1 MLIFSFPLNKKE
13 LAIMSPKKNTHEAT
27 FPETVIPEEL
37 QSNILVDFNSISFP
51 FPNHNVREKLKGSA
65 ITSRNIDNLGIGSV
79 NLYGGN
85 TVSYR
90 EVKKDVDLSD
100 FYEAT
105 SVEFTKLS
113 SDKSVFSFW
122 EGLKSDKDL
131 KWHHSPLSN
140 SEYLVNHHT
149 GDIYRFSDHW
159 GKVASCEW
167 SLNDDSTE
175 GWSVGVANI
184 QSFKSLPFSRSLVLK
199 GSFVNQ
205 LNQVIANLH
214 DIIDSTDIKKTDSA
228 LRTLNK
234 RLDDLKSHKASLKD
248 WKVYIENAN
257 LIKSKDIPDMAYKKT
272 NASSSASSS
281 YSDAVIQQFADMMIK
296 RMEDMKE
303 SNWKKGWMDGRGDA
317 GFPRNALTGR
327 QYNGINPFMLMY
339 DTIKHEYTT
348 SMYLTARQLFSM
360 NESLKDPSTGKI
372 ASENLDKVMKIN
384 KGEKAFPVYYM
395 IHKYKDM
402 QGKEYSDQEYND
414 LSEEQRKDIKAYFYP
429 KVHHLFNIDQTNMKE
444 VNPSLYNSFV
454 DKYTKRP
461 SLPDSEGMYINED
474 IDSLLAHSKPSV
486 WKSGKDNLSWYCPIE
501 QTDNISSPHYNLSKD
516 FIKVPLKNQYKTS
529 NSKEG
534 IFADGQAFYATLLH
548 EMAHSTGPKGRLN
561 RDMNGSFGDK
571 KYAKEELVA
580 ELSAALISS
589 TMGFDKRINDNNA
602 KYVSSWLK
610 VLKEEPSFIKTVLS
624 DVGKASD
631 MIIEK
636 IDEQRVDLNQTLL
649 RGSNLKGQDNELSNS
664 SRPERTENEMSLN
677 ELIDYQVETDTDNRT
692 KADTNH
698 YDDKRLYLPLLV
710 DGKTSH
716 LAVETVV
723 PDAITAP
730 SYQRTVYNFGD
741 EVETKVDNVW
751 QKWEDISSE
760 YNLSAEDAD
769 RSVVDSDAPSLKFRS
784 VDSAV
789 KFADWITA
797 KYAKT
802 EQKSE
807 STELIYSN
815 GKQRWTSFDSLLK
828 AAKEHQITRSE
839 FMALSTFNTVKGS
852 HPHNL
857 TQAAIEYLQQQRKGF
872 TPEEPIVPGSPLY
885 DAIKML
891 KEGKVFA
898 EYRGNREVDLI
909 SSIKDDEMLSAEEI
923 EKLKAMASDASDG
936 KSKSSNID
944 NKPLIEKVPY
954 GEFYLPDWSI
964 PYFKDGK
971 EEGLSA
977 EQLKTIKDF
986 EKDFPS
992 KLSIEIT
999 ESSIEGNH
1007 NTELGP
1013 ATTVV
1018 KAKIYYFEQHISDL
1032 FPTDESTRDRLDK
1045 DLSEDNKNRKTLSD
1059 LQAQYS
1065 NINVQYPAAVND
1077 ERTRQIAKRI
1087 RQAEQIITA
1096 YNANVEA
1103 VYDHDFMFSEEATKV
1118 MIPQSIYSGQLKPLS
1133 VVQDQEANQE
1143 KKVSVP
1149 ESLQVPV
1156 WEAYEKEKSQTGDFT
1171 YQDTAEEYGNMLL
1184 KGVEN
1189 ILPRIKGTL
1198 TINQWGSDVLSAEIE
1213 NDPRIF
1219 ETYIIPEPLKAWLE
1233 VSPKEESH
1241 SNMQGSSTVKNVD
1254 IVAAYVFSTILLQ
1267 KENQEID
1274 LSFTIDGKQWDNY
1287 NEVMQGNSDH
1297 SISDEAFVAAW
1308 ALQSSM
1314 GISKH
1319 DLSKNAVAVLNDPI
1333 ATTEHYGTLTL
1344 NGSKGGIE
1352 LLQSG
1357 KVSADY
1363 SVKGQQIT
1371 VEASPKSEEELHTE
1385 QEKKVSIP
1393 ESLKGITKGDMPK
1406 ADLQSQW
1413 GNIKKQIN
1421 TIAKEERQSVNYD
1434 LTKDTSLARDYI
1446 ANNFQVS
1453 RETFDKFSDSDKERL
1468 VSLYSNYSSSL
1479 LTTFTEQQKVE
1490 KEISNFILLGGL
1502 LDPENA
1508 QKVLEKGYEKMNLLR
1523 ETPNVNLAVLKSSV
1537 LSLANNQHRESNS
1550 IAYGQYDI
1558 PIWAVKHLSEGKDSS
1573 LSEAKLSEI
1582 ESFKSQL
1589 PNNSFFEFKESNVFY
1604 SEKPAFGPATN
1615 VIKAHIYV
1623 SRDQHQEES
1632 VSINKSVND
1641 IEEYT
1646 MARRLPQQDSKKN
1659 EEIFYS
1665 SVASITSGEDFHLF
1679 DSMREKGHLNK
1690 MLKVAAEY
1698 DSGDAISLDTTH
1710 KSPLQNSG
1718 DEVLRENKN
1727 YAVVYNN
1734 SVGGAY
1740 EIFRKSPQSE
1750 ILNSIE
1756 RYGLS
1761 DTASEDVKS
1770 LSGRKDYSSDH
1781 DLYEATQHEDHD
1793 ALKFAAA
1800 SRGMTP
1806 KQMEESL
1813 AAGTEERL
1821 PASSELDKKRG
1832 LDDREKEIELK
1843 NEELSGEVSSKQE
1856 LQDKNAEAR
1865 RKEESQREAEKKEK
1879 EKQESQKKDDS
1890 SAKIITAAFL
1900 RSSLLS
1906 TALLSAKDNNRVWL
1920 NAGGKKSPTFH
1931 QASWDVSPYNQI
1943 FMSLNSDKN
1952 GYATNVYTTF
1962 KHEDSLAV
1970 KKGSES
1976 LPYSWTDW
1984 SMYKSKGPEPK
1995 SITSNQ
2001 YENLSPDEK
2010 EHFMKAPVKYDRKIF
2025 NIDQTVLK
2033 GANPEQY
2040 NAVLKEHDTHYKEM
2054 QTIASTDSVD
2064 LVSDRVSKIKKQHP
2078 NHLVL
2083 FAHNGVYN
2091 AFGKD
2096 AKTIHQLAKDS
2107 VTLDS
2112 FNNSKSNRKTSIAY
2126 LKPSDLDKVLKAVV
2140 SSGQRVAV
2148 ADNFEVLNAPKEA
2161 TKILSKAE
2169 SVLDN
2174 YSKSTGINVQKSLTQ
2189 PTIYD
2194 KETDTII
2201 LNNKKPVNPG
2211 SELRTAVE
2219 NSNAIYFAISQSVA
2233 NNKRLDISNQ
2243 FSMPEKDIESVK
2255 QLIATVSA
2263 GVLSLKQA
2271 HPATLSDQVSN
2282 ESVESWVQ
2290 DIKNNPH
2297 LLSSLERNVNNTVNT
2312 IEKLVKGEQVDY
2324 AVINGKSSYNKAES
2338 FNLVSELNEV
2348 VNTSTMSAAVIR
2360 NNDGKSASVILS
2372 KGIESISENGVLN
2385 NEAFR
2390 QALLKQGIK
2399 EVKFFNPG
2407 GTLGLNKGD
2416 SYFEDKSIQIVNFD
2430 GKEVVPQ
2437 QELHLNEQS
2446 QNVEYNFEDVSA
2458 VKDDNNRWHL
2468 YIKEKDQPYFII
2480 QPKMRDMSRLFEAF
2494 KSQDQQAIY
2503 DTKTSLGEK
2512 YTKLV
2517 QQRPELKVDFLMPKV
2532 PAEDITRIERANI
2545 ARDAQ
2550 DKNKYLIF
2558 ATIDGKGYH
2567 HEISRE
2573 DFRRMWKVDNMQ
2585 SYKSALAAKVFS
2597 NILHEGQTVSEAPS
2611 VEENQQ
2617 IKETNSE
2624 KVDSPK
2630 QSTES
2635 EESLSPRVGRS
2646 H

>member
-13 LAIMSPKKNTHEAT
+13 LAIMSPKKNTHETT

-79 NLYGGN
+79 NLYEGK

-90 EVKKDVDLSD
+90 EVKKEVDLSD

-105 SVEFTKLS
+105 SAEFTKLS

-167 SLNDDSTE
+167 SLNDEPTE
-175 GWSVGVANI
+175 GWSIGVANI
-184 QSFKSLPFSRSLVLK
+184 RSFKSLPFSRSLVLK
-199 GSFVNQ
+199 SSFVNQ

-281 YSDAVIQQFADMMIK
+281 YSDVVIQQFADMMIK

-486 WKSGKDNLSWYCPIE
+486 WKSGKDNLSWYCPID

-631 MIIEK
+631 MINEK

-664 SRPERTENEMSLN
+664 SRPGKTENEMSLN
-677 ELIDYQVETDTDNRT
+677 ELIDYQVETDTGNRT
-692 KADTNH
+692 EADTNH

-769 RSVVDSDAPSLKFRS
+769 RSVVDSDAPLLKFRS

-815 GKQRWTSFDSLLK
+815 GKQQWTSFDSLLK

-857 TQAAIEYLQQQRKGF
+857 TQSAIEYLQQQHKHF
-872 TPEEPIVPGSPLY
+872 SPEAPIVPGSPLY

-898 EYRGNREVDLI
+898 EYRGNREVDLS

-936 KSKSSNID
+936 KSKSTNID

-1065 NINVQYPAAVND
+1065 NINAQYPAAVND

-1096 YNANVEA
+1096 YNSNVEA
-1103 VYDHDFMFSEEATKV
+1103 VYGESFMFSPESQTV
-1118 MIPQSIYSGQLKPLS
+1118 LIPQTIYSGRERPVLDKTNATPI
-1133 VVQDQEANQE
+1133 D
-1143 KKVSVP
+1143 
-1149 ESLQVPV
+1149 ESL
-1156 WEAYEKEKSQTGDFT
+1156 
-1171 YQDTAEEYGNMLL
+1171 
-1184 KGVEN
+1184 
-1189 ILPRIKGTL
+1189 
-1198 TINQWGSDVLSAEIE
+1198 
-1213 NDPRIF
+1213 
-1219 ETYIIPEPLKAWLE
+1219 
-1233 VSPKEESH
+1233 
-1241 SNMQGSSTVKNVD
+1241 ST
-1254 IVAAYVFSTILLQ
+1254 
-1267 KENQEID
+1267 
-1274 LSFTIDGKQWDNY
+1274 
-1287 NEVMQGNSDH
+1287 
-1297 SISDEAFVAAW
+1297 
-1308 ALQSSM
+1308 
-1314 GISKH
+1314 
-1319 DLSKNAVAVLNDPI
+1319 
-1333 ATTEHYGTLTL
+1333 
-1344 NGSKGGIE
+1344 
-1352 LLQSG
+1352 
-1357 KVSADY
+1357 
-1363 SVKGQQIT
+1363 
-1371 VEASPKSEEELHTE
+1371 KSET
-1385 QEKKVSIP
+1385 
-1393 ESLKGITKGDMPK
+1393 GILSSEGMPK
-1406 ADLQSQW
+1406 VDLQSQW

-1421 TIAKEERQSVNYD
+1421 SIVQKERQGVNFD
-1434 LTKDTSLARDYI
+1434 FTKDISLARDYI

-1453 RETFDKFSDSDKERL
+1453 GEIFDSFSDSDKERL

-1479 LTTFTEQQKVE
+1479 LSSFTEERKVE
-1490 KEISNFILLGGL
+1490 REISDFILLGGL
-1502 LDPENA
+1502 LDPENS
-1508 QKVLEKGYEKMNLLR
+1508 QKVLAKGHEKMNLLR

-1537 LSLANNQHRESNS
+1537 LSLTDNQHRESNS
-1550 IAYGQYDI
+1550 IVYGQYDI

-1589 PNNSFFEFKESNVFY
+1589 PNNSFFEFKESNVSY

-1623 SRDQHQEES
+1623 SRDQHQKES

-1641 IEEYT
+1641 SEEYT

-1665 SVASITSGEDFHLF
+1665 SVVSIKSGEDLQLF

-1690 MLKVAAEY
+1690 LLKVAAEY

-1734 SVGGAY
+1734 SAGGAY

-1750 ILNSIE
+1750 ILNSVE
-1756 RYGLS
+1756 RYGLPS
-1761 DTASEDVKS
+1761 TASEDVKS

-1821 PASSELDKKRG
+1821 PDSSELDKKRG

-1843 NEELSGEVSSKQE
+1843 NEELSGEVSSKLE
-1856 LQDKNAEAR
+1856 LQDKNVEAR

-2078 NHLVL
+2078 DHLVL

-2112 FNNSKSNRKTSIAY
+2112 INNSKSNRKTSIAY

-2189 PTIYD
+2189 PTSYD

-2271 HPATLSDQVSN
+2271 HPAVLSDQVSN

-2290 DIKNNPH
+2290 DIKNDPH

-2324 AVINGKSSYNKAES
+2324 ASINGKSSYNKAES

-2390 QALLKQGIK
+2390 QALLKQGVK

-2437 QELHLNEQS
+2437 QELHLNKQS
-2446 QNVEYNFEDVSA
+2446 QNVEHNFEDVSA

-2480 QPKMRDMSRLFEAF
+2480 QPEMRDMSRLFEAF

-2597 NILHEGQTVSEAPS
+2597 NVLHEGQTVSEAPS

-2617 IKETNSE
+2617 VKETNSE

-2635 EESLSPRVGRS
+2635 EESLSPRVGRF

>member
-1 MLIFSFPLNKKE
+1 
-13 LAIMSPKKNTHEAT
+13 MSPKKNTHKAT

-65 ITSRNIDNLGIGSV
+65 VTSRNIDNLGIGSV

-631 MIIEK
+631 MINEK

-677 ELIDYQVETDTDNRT
+677 ELIDYQVETDTGNRT

-741 EVETKVDNVW
+741 EVEAKVDNVW
-751 QKWEDISSE
+751 QKWEDISNE
-760 YNLSAEDAD
+760 YNLSVEDAD
-769 RSVVDSDAPSLKFRS
+769 RSVVDSDAPSLIFRS

-815 GKQRWTSFDSLLK
+815 GKQQWTSFDSLLK

-857 TQAAIEYLQQQRKGF
+857 TQSAIEYLQQQHKHF
-872 TPEEPIVPGSPLY
+872 SPEAPIVPGSPLY

-898 EYRGNREVDLI
+898 EYRGNREVDLS

-936 KSKSSNID
+936 KSKSTNID

-1065 NINVQYPAAVND
+1065 NINAQYPAAVND

-1103 VYDHDFMFSEEATKV
+1103 VYGESFMFSPESQTV
-1118 MIPQSIYSGQLKPLS
+1118 LIPQTIYSGRERPVLDKTNATPI
-1133 VVQDQEANQE
+1133 D
-1143 KKVSVP
+1143 
-1149 ESLQVPV
+1149 ESL
-1156 WEAYEKEKSQTGDFT
+1156 
-1171 YQDTAEEYGNMLL
+1171 
-1184 KGVEN
+1184 
-1189 ILPRIKGTL
+1189 
-1198 TINQWGSDVLSAEIE
+1198 
-1213 NDPRIF
+1213 
-1219 ETYIIPEPLKAWLE
+1219 
-1233 VSPKEESH
+1233 
-1241 SNMQGSSTVKNVD
+1241 ST
-1254 IVAAYVFSTILLQ
+1254 
-1267 KENQEID
+1267 
-1274 LSFTIDGKQWDNY
+1274 
-1287 NEVMQGNSDH
+1287 
-1297 SISDEAFVAAW
+1297 
-1308 ALQSSM
+1308 
-1314 GISKH
+1314 
-1319 DLSKNAVAVLNDPI
+1319 
-1333 ATTEHYGTLTL
+1333 
-1344 NGSKGGIE
+1344 
-1352 LLQSG
+1352 
-1357 KVSADY
+1357 
-1363 SVKGQQIT
+1363 
-1371 VEASPKSEEELHTE
+1371 KSET
-1385 QEKKVSIP
+1385 
-1393 ESLKGITKGDMPK
+1393 GILSSEGMPK
-1406 ADLQSQW
+1406 VDLQSQW

-1421 TIAKEERQSVNYD
+1421 SIVQKERQGVNFD
-1434 LTKDTSLARDYI
+1434 FTKDISLARDYI

-1453 RETFDKFSDSDKERL
+1453 GEIFDSFSDSDKERL

-1479 LTTFTEQQKVE
+1479 LSSFTEERKVE
-1490 KEISNFILLGGL
+1490 REISDFILLGGL
-1502 LDPENA
+1502 LDPENS
-1508 QKVLEKGYEKMNLLR
+1508 QKVLAKGHEKMNLLR

-1537 LSLANNQHRESNS
+1537 LSLTDNQHRESNS

-1589 PNNSFFEFKESNVFY
+1589 PNNSFFEFKESNVSY

-1641 IEEYT
+1641 SEEYT

-1665 SVASITSGEDFHLF
+1665 SVVSIKSGEDLQLF

-1690 MLKVAAEY
+1690 LLKVAAEY
-1698 DSGDAISLDTTH
+1698 DSSDAISLDTTH

-1734 SVGGAY
+1734 SAGGAY

-1750 ILNSIE
+1750 ILNSVE
-1756 RYGLS
+1756 RYGLPS
-1761 DTASEDVKS
+1761 TASEDVKS

-1821 PASSELDKKRG
+1821 PDSSELDKKRG

-1843 NEELSGEVSSKQE
+1843 NEELSGEVSSKLE
-1856 LQDKNAEAR
+1856 LQDKNVEAR

-2078 NHLVL
+2078 DHLVL

-2112 FNNSKSNRKTSIAY
+2112 INNSKSNRKTSIAY

-2189 PTIYD
+2189 PTSYD

-2271 HPATLSDQVSN
+2271 HPAVLSDQVSN

-2290 DIKNNPH
+2290 DIKNDPH

-2324 AVINGKSSYNKAES
+2324 ASINGKSSYNKAES

-2390 QALLKQGIK
+2390 QALLKQGVK

-2437 QELHLNEQS
+2437 QELHLNKQS
-2446 QNVEYNFEDVSA
+2446 QNVEHNFEDVSA

-2480 QPKMRDMSRLFEAF
+2480 QPEMRDMSRLFEAF

-2532 PAEDITRIERANI
+2532 LAEDITRIERANI

-2558 ATIDGKGYH
+2558 VTIDGKGYH

-2597 NILHEGQTVSEAPS
+2597 NVLHEGQTVSEAPS

-2617 IKETNSE
+2617 VKETNSE

-2635 EESLSPRVGRS
+2635 EESLSPRVGRF

>member
-1 MLIFSFPLNKKE
+1 
-13 LAIMSPKKNTHEAT
+13 MSPKKNTHEAT
-27 FPETVIPEEL
+27 FSEAVIPEEL
-37 QSNILVDFNSISFP
+37 QSTSLVDINSFSLP
-51 FPNHNVREKLKGSA
+51 SPNHNVREKLKGSA
-65 ITSRNIDNLGIGSV
+65 ITFRNIDNLGIGSV
-79 NLYGGN
+79 NLYEGN

-105 SVEFTKLS
+105 SAEFTKIS
-113 SDKSVFSFW
+113 SDKSVISFW

-167 SLNDDSTE
+167 SLNDDPTE
-175 GWSVGVANI
+175 GWSIGVANI
-184 QSFKSLPFSRSLVLK
+184 KSFKSLPFSRGLVLK
-199 GSFVNQ
+199 SSFVNQ

-257 LIKSKDIPDMAYKKT
+257 LIKSKDISDMAYKKT
-272 NASSSASSS
+272 NAPSSASSS

-360 NESLKDPSTGKI
+360 NDSLKDPSTGKI
-372 ASENLDKVMKIN
+372 ALENLDKVMKIN

-395 IHKYKDM
+395 IHKYKDT
-402 QGKEYSDQEYND
+402 QGKEFSDQEYND

-461 SLPDSEGMYINED
+461 SLPDSEGMYINEE

-529 NSKEG
+529 DSNEG
-534 IFADGQAFYATLLH
+534 IFADGQEFYATLLH

-561 RDMNGSFGDK
+561 RDLNGSFGDK

-664 SRPERTENEMSLN
+664 SRPGRTENEMSLN
-677 ELIDYQVETDTDNRT
+677 ELIDYQVETDTGNRT
-692 KADTNH
+692 EADTNH

-741 EVETKVDNVW
+741 EVETKVDNIW
-751 QKWEDISSE
+751 QKWEDISKE

-769 RSVVDSDAPSLKFRS
+769 RSVVDSDAPLLKFRS

-815 GKQRWTSFDSLLK
+815 GKQRWDSFDSFLK

-839 FMALSTFNTVKGS
+839 FMAMSALNTVKDL
-852 HPHNL
+852 HPHNF
-857 TQAAIEYLQQQRKGF
+857 TQSAIEYLQQQHKGF
-872 TPEEPIVPGSPLY
+872 TPEEPIAPGSPLY
-885 DAIKML
+885 DAIRLL

-898 EYRGNREVDLI
+898 EYRENREVDLS
-909 SSIKDDEMLSAEEI
+909 SSIKDGEMLSAEEI
-923 EKLKAMASDASDG
+923 EKLKAMALDASYG

-964 PYFKDGK
+964 PYFKDNI
-971 EEGLSA
+971 EDGLSA
-977 EQLKTIKDF
+977 EQLKTVKDF

-999 ESSIEGNH
+999 ESSIEGKH

-1013 ATTVV
+1013 ATTVD

-1032 FPTDESTRDRLDK
+1032 FSTDESTRDRLDK
-1045 DLSEDNKNRKTLSD
+1045 DFSEDNKSRKTLSD

-1065 NINVQYPAAVND
+1065 IINTQYPAAVND
-1077 ERTRQIAKRI
+1077 ERTHQLAKRI

-1103 VYDHDFMFSEEATKV
+1103 VYGHDFMFSEEATKV
-1118 MIPQSIYSGQLKPLS
+1118 MIPQSIYSGQVKPLS
-1133 VVQDQEANQE
+1133 VIREEQATPIE
-1143 KKVSVP
+1143 
-1149 ESLQVPV
+1149 ESLSTKT
-1156 WEAYEKEKSQTGDFT
+1156 ETG
-1171 YQDTAEEYGNMLL
+1171 
-1184 KGVEN
+1184 
-1189 ILPRIKGTL
+1189 I
-1198 TINQWGSDVLSAEIE
+1198 
-1213 NDPRIF
+1213 
-1219 ETYIIPEPLKAWLE
+1219 
-1233 VSPKEESH
+1233 
-1241 SNMQGSSTVKNVD
+1241 SS
-1254 IVAAYVFSTILLQ
+1254 S
-1267 KENQEID
+1267 E
-1274 LSFTIDGKQWDNY
+1274 
-1287 NEVMQGNSDH
+1287 
-1297 SISDEAFVAAW
+1297 
-1308 ALQSSM
+1308 
-1314 GISKH
+1314 GISK
-1319 DLSKNAVAVLNDPI
+1319 V
-1333 ATTEHYGTLTL
+1333 
-1344 NGSKGGIE
+1344 
-1352 LLQSG
+1352 
-1357 KVSADY
+1357 
-1363 SVKGQQIT
+1363 
-1371 VEASPKSEEELHTE
+1371 
-1385 QEKKVSIP
+1385 
-1393 ESLKGITKGDMPK
+1393 
-1406 ADLQSQW
+1406 DLQSQW
-1413 GNIKKQIN
+1413 GNIRNQIAI
-1421 TIAKEERQSVNYD
+1421 IAKKERQNVNYD
-1434 LTKDTSLARDYI
+1434 DVTKDISLARDYI

-1468 VSLYSNYSSSL
+1468 VSLYSNYSSSIL
-1479 LTTFTEQQKVE
+1479 SSFTEERKVE

-1508 QKVLEKGYEKMNLLR
+1508 QKVLEKGYEKMTLLR

-1537 LSLANNQHRESNS
+1537 LSLADNQHRESNP
-1550 IAYGQYDI
+1550 ITYGQYDI

-1573 LSEAKLSEI
+1573 LSETKLSQI

-1589 PNNSFFEFKESNVFY
+1589 PNNSFFEFKDSNVSY

-1615 VIKAHIYV
+1615 VIKAHVYV

-1632 VSINKSVND
+1632 VSINKSVNNS
-1641 IEEYT
+1641 EEYT
-1646 MARRLPQQDSKKN
+1646 MARKEPQQDSKKN

-1665 SVASITSGEDFHLF
+1665 SVVSIKSGEDLQLF

-1698 DSGDAISLDTTH
+1698 DSGKGISLDATH

-1734 SVGGAY
+1734 SAGGAY

-1750 ILNSIE
+1750 ILNSINH
-1756 RYGLS
+1756 YGLP

-1770 LSGRKDYSSDH
+1770 LSGRKDYSGDH

-1793 ALKFAAA
+1793 ALNYAAA

-1821 PASSELDKKRG
+1821 PDSSELDKKRG
-1832 LDDREKEIELK
+1832 FDDREKEIELK

-1920 NAGGKKSPTFH
+1920 NADGKKSPTFH
-1931 QASWDVSPYNQI
+1931 QASWDISPYNQI

-1984 SMYKSKGPEPK
+1984 SMYKSTGPEPK

-2010 EHFMKAPVKYDRKIF
+2010 EHFKKAPVKFDRKIF

-2054 QTIASTDSVD
+2054 QIIASTDSVD

-2078 NHLVL
+2078 DHLVL
-2083 FAHNGVYN
+2083 FAHNGVYK

-2126 LKPSDLDKVLKAVV
+2126 FKLSDLDKVLKAVV

-2148 ADNFEVLNAPKEA
+2148 AENSEGLNAPKEA

-2189 PTIYD
+2189 PTSYD

-2201 LNNKKPVNPG
+2201 LNNKKSVNPG

-2219 NSNAIYFAISQSVA
+2219 KSNAIYFAISQSVA

-2290 DIKNNPH
+2290 DIKNDPH

-2324 AVINGKSSYNKAES
+2324 AAINGKSSYIKAES
-2338 FNLVSELNEV
+2338 FNLLSELNEV

-2390 QALLKQGIK
+2390 QALLKQGVK

-2446 QNVEYNFEDVSA
+2446 QNVEHDFEDVSA

-2480 QPKMRDMSRLFEAF
+2480 QPEMRDMSRLFEAF

-2503 DTKTSLGEK
+2503 DTKISLGEK
-2512 YTKLV
+2512 YTKIV

-2532 PAEDITRIERANI
+2532 PAEDITRIEKANI

-2597 NILHEGQTVSEAPS
+2597 NVLHEGQTVSEAPS

-2635 EESLSPRVGRS
+2635 EENLSPRVGRS

>member
-1 MLIFSFPLNKKE
+1 
-13 LAIMSPKKNTHEAT
+13 MSPKKNTHKAT

-105 SVEFTKLS
+105 SVEFTKIS

-131 KWHHSPLSN
+131 KWHHSLLSN

-529 NSKEG
+529 TSKEG

-649 RGSNLKGQDNELSNS
+649 RDSNLKGQDNELSNS
-664 SRPERTENEMSLN
+664 SRPESTENEMSLN
-677 ELIDYQVETDTDNRT
+677 ELIDYQVETDTGNRT

-741 EVETKVDNVW
+741 EVEAKVDNVW
-751 QKWEDISSE
+751 QKWEDISNE
-760 YNLSAEDAD
+760 YNLSVEDAD

-797 KYAKT
+797 KYVKT
-802 EQKSE
+802 EQKSDSL
-807 STELIYSN
+807 STEGLRETNRKDKTNATPIDES
-815 GKQRWTSFDSLLK
+815 
-828 AAKEHQITRSE
+828 
-839 FMALSTFNTVKGS
+839 LST
-852 HPHNL
+852 
-857 TQAAIEYLQQQRKGF
+857 
-872 TPEEPIVPGSPLY
+872 
-885 DAIKML
+885 
-891 KEGKVFA
+891 
-898 EYRGNREVDLI
+898 
-909 SSIKDDEMLSAEEI
+909 
-923 EKLKAMASDASDG
+923 
-936 KSKSSNID
+936 
-944 NKPLIEKVPY
+944 
-954 GEFYLPDWSI
+954 
-964 PYFKDGK
+964 
-971 EEGLSA
+971 
-977 EQLKTIKDF
+977 
-986 EKDFPS
+986 
-992 KLSIEIT
+992 
-999 ESSIEGNH
+999 
-1007 NTELGP
+1007 
-1013 ATTVV
+1013 
-1018 KAKIYYFEQHISDL
+1018 
-1032 FPTDESTRDRLDK
+1032 
-1045 DLSEDNKNRKTLSD
+1045 
-1059 LQAQYS
+1059 
-1065 NINVQYPAAVND
+1065 
-1077 ERTRQIAKRI
+1077 
-1087 RQAEQIITA
+1087 
-1096 YNANVEA
+1096 
-1103 VYDHDFMFSEEATKV
+1103 
-1118 MIPQSIYSGQLKPLS
+1118 
-1133 VVQDQEANQE
+1133 
-1143 KKVSVP
+1143 
-1149 ESLQVPV
+1149 
-1156 WEAYEKEKSQTGDFT
+1156 
-1171 YQDTAEEYGNMLL
+1171 
-1184 KGVEN
+1184 
-1189 ILPRIKGTL
+1189 
-1198 TINQWGSDVLSAEIE
+1198 
-1213 NDPRIF
+1213 
-1219 ETYIIPEPLKAWLE
+1219 
-1233 VSPKEESH
+1233 
-1241 SNMQGSSTVKNVD
+1241 
-1254 IVAAYVFSTILLQ
+1254 
-1267 KENQEID
+1267 
-1274 LSFTIDGKQWDNY
+1274 
-1287 NEVMQGNSDH
+1287 
-1297 SISDEAFVAAW
+1297 
-1308 ALQSSM
+1308 
-1314 GISKH
+1314 
-1319 DLSKNAVAVLNDPI
+1319 
-1333 ATTEHYGTLTL
+1333 
-1344 NGSKGGIE
+1344 
-1352 LLQSG
+1352 
-1357 KVSADY
+1357 
-1363 SVKGQQIT
+1363 
-1371 VEASPKSEEELHTE
+1371 KSET
-1385 QEKKVSIP
+1385 
-1393 ESLKGITKGDMPK
+1393 GILSSEGMPK
-1406 ADLQSQW
+1406 VDLQSQW

-1421 TIAKEERQSVNYD
+1421 SIVQKERQGVNFD
-1434 LTKDTSLARDYI
+1434 FTKDISLARDYI

-1453 RETFDKFSDSDKERL
+1453 GEIFDSFSDSDKERL

-1479 LTTFTEQQKVE
+1479 LSSFTEERKVE
-1490 KEISNFILLGGL
+1490 KEISDFILLGGL
-1502 LDPENA
+1502 LDPENS
-1508 QKVLEKGYEKMNLLR
+1508 QKVLAKGHEKMNLLR

-1537 LSLANNQHRESNS
+1537 LSLTDNQHRESNS
-1550 IAYGQYDI
+1550 IAYGEYDI

-1589 PNNSFFEFKESNVFY
+1589 PNNSFFEFKNSNVSY

-1615 VIKAHIYV
+1615 VIKAHVYV

-1632 VSINKSVND
+1632 VSINNNVND
-1641 IEEYT
+1641 SEEYT

-1665 SVASITSGEDFHLF
+1665 SVVSIKSGEDLQLF

-1690 MLKVAAEY
+1690 LLKVAAEY

-1734 SVGGAY
+1734 SAGGAY

-1750 ILNSIE
+1750 ILNSVE
-1756 RYGLS
+1756 RYGLPS
-1761 DTASEDVKS
+1761 TASEDVKS

-1813 AAGTEERL
+1813 AAGTEEKL
-1821 PASSELDKKRG
+1821 PDSSELDKKRG

-2010 EHFMKAPVKYDRKIF
+2010 EYFMKAPVKYDRKIF

-2078 NHLVL
+2078 DHLVL

-2126 LKPSDLDKVLKAVV
+2126 FKPSDLDKVLKAVL

-2189 PTIYD
+2189 PTSYD

-2271 HPATLSDQVSN
+2271 HPAVLSDQVSN

-2290 DIKNNPH
+2290 DIKNDPH

-2324 AVINGKSSYNKAES
+2324 AAINGKSSYNRAES

-2372 KGIESISENGVLN
+2372 KGIESISKNGVLN

-2446 QNVEYNFEDVSA
+2446 QNVEHNFEDVSA

-2480 QPKMRDMSRLFEAF
+2480 QPEMRDMSRLFEAF

-2532 PAEDITRIERANI
+2532 PAEDITRIEKANI

-2597 NILHEGQTVSEAPS
+2597 NVLHEGQTVSEAPS

-2635 EESLSPRVGRS
+2635 EESLSPRLGRS

>member
-1 MLIFSFPLNKKE
+1 
-13 LAIMSPKKNTHEAT
+13 MSPKKNTHETT

-79 NLYGGN
+79 NLYEGK

-90 EVKKDVDLSD
+90 EVKKEVDLSD

-105 SVEFTKLS
+105 SAEFTKLS

-167 SLNDDSTE
+167 SLNDVPTE

-184 QSFKSLPFSRSLVLK
+184 RSFKSLPFSRSLVLK
-199 GSFVNQ
+199 SSFVNQ

-360 NESLKDPSTGKI
+360 NDSLKDPSTGKI

-486 WKSGKDNLSWYCPIE
+486 WKSGKDNLSWYCPID

-516 FIKVPLKNQYKTS
+516 FIKVPFKNQYKTS
-529 NSKEG
+529 TSKEG
-534 IFADGQAFYATLLH
+534 IFADGQEFYATLLH

-631 MIIEK
+631 MINEK

-649 RGSNLKGQDNELSNS
+649 RDSNLKGQDNELSNS

-677 ELIDYQVETDTDNRT
+677 ELIDYQVETDTGNRT

-723 PDAITAP
+723 PDAITDP
-730 SYQRTVYNFGD
+730 SYQQSVYDFGD
-741 EVETKVDNVW
+741 EVEAKADNVW
-751 QKWEDISSE
+751 QKWEDISNE
-760 YNLSAEDAD
+760 YNLSVEDAD
-769 RSVVDSDAPSLKFRS
+769 RSVVDSDAPLLKFRS

-789 KFADWITA
+789 KFVDWITA

-857 TQAAIEYLQQQRKGF
+857 TQAAIEYLQQQHKHF
-872 TPEEPIVPGSPLY
+872 SPEAPIVPGSPLY

-898 EYRGNREVDLI
+898 EYRGNREVDLS

-999 ESSIEGNH
+999 ESSIEGDH

-1065 NINVQYPAAVND
+1065 NINAQYPAAVND

-1103 VYDHDFMFSEEATKV
+1103 VYGESFMFSPEAQTV
-1118 MIPQSIYSGQLKPLS
+1118 LIPQTIYSGRERPVLDKTNATPI
-1133 VVQDQEANQE
+1133 D
-1143 KKVSVP
+1143 
-1149 ESLQVPV
+1149 ESL
-1156 WEAYEKEKSQTGDFT
+1156 
-1171 YQDTAEEYGNMLL
+1171 
-1184 KGVEN
+1184 
-1189 ILPRIKGTL
+1189 
-1198 TINQWGSDVLSAEIE
+1198 
-1213 NDPRIF
+1213 
-1219 ETYIIPEPLKAWLE
+1219 
-1233 VSPKEESH
+1233 
-1241 SNMQGSSTVKNVD
+1241 ST
-1254 IVAAYVFSTILLQ
+1254 
-1267 KENQEID
+1267 
-1274 LSFTIDGKQWDNY
+1274 
-1287 NEVMQGNSDH
+1287 
-1297 SISDEAFVAAW
+1297 
-1308 ALQSSM
+1308 
-1314 GISKH
+1314 
-1319 DLSKNAVAVLNDPI
+1319 
-1333 ATTEHYGTLTL
+1333 
-1344 NGSKGGIE
+1344 
-1352 LLQSG
+1352 
-1357 KVSADY
+1357 
-1363 SVKGQQIT
+1363 
-1371 VEASPKSEEELHTE
+1371 KSET
-1385 QEKKVSIP
+1385 
-1393 ESLKGITKGDMPK
+1393 GILSSEGMPK
-1406 ADLQSQW
+1406 VDLQSQW

-1421 TIAKEERQSVNYD
+1421 SIVQKERQGVNFD
-1434 LTKDTSLARDYI
+1434 FTKDISLARDYI

-1453 RETFDKFSDSDKERL
+1453 GEIFDSFSDSDKERL

-1479 LTTFTEQQKVE
+1479 LSSFTEERKVE
-1490 KEISNFILLGGL
+1490 KEISDFILLGGL
-1502 LDPENA
+1502 LDPENS
-1508 QKVLEKGYEKMNLLR
+1508 QKVLAKGHEKMNLLR

-1537 LSLANNQHRESNS
+1537 LSLADNQHRESNS

-1589 PNNSFFEFKESNVFY
+1589 PNNSFFEFKESNVSY

-1623 SRDQHQEES
+1623 SRDLHQEES

-1641 IEEYT
+1641 SEEYT

-1665 SVASITSGEDFHLF
+1665 SVVSIKSGEDLQLF

-1690 MLKVAAEY
+1690 LLKVAAEY

-1734 SVGGAY
+1734 SAGGAY

-1750 ILNSIE
+1750 ILNSVE
-1756 RYGLS
+1756 RYGLPS
-1761 DTASEDVKS
+1761 TASEDVKS

-1821 PASSELDKKRG
+1821 PDSSELDKKRG

-1843 NEELSGEVSSKQE
+1843 NEELSGEVSSKLE
-1856 LQDKNAEAR
+1856 LQDKNVEAR

-2078 NHLVL
+2078 DHLVL

-2112 FNNSKSNRKTSIAY
+2112 INNSKSNRKTSIAY

-2189 PTIYD
+2189 PTSYD

-2271 HPATLSDQVSN
+2271 HPAVLSDQVSN

-2290 DIKNNPH
+2290 DIKNDPH

-2312 IEKLVKGEQVDY
+2312 IEKIVKGEQVDY
-2324 AVINGKSSYNKAES
+2324 AAINGKSSYNKAES

-2385 NEAFR
+2385 NEDFR
-2390 QALLKQGIK
+2390 QALLKQGVK

-2437 QELHLNEQS
+2437 QELHLNKQS
-2446 QNVEYNFEDVSA
+2446 QNVEHNFEDVSA

-2480 QPKMRDMSRLFEAF
+2480 QPEMRDMSRLFEAF

-2597 NILHEGQTVSEAPS
+2597 NVLHEGQTVSEVPS

-2617 IKETNSE
+2617 VKETNSE

-2635 EESLSPRVGRS
+2635 EESLSPRVGRF

>member
-1 MLIFSFPLNKKE
+1 
-13 LAIMSPKKNTHEAT
+13 MSPKKNTHEAT
-27 FPETVIPEEL
+27 FSEAVIPEEL
-37 QSNILVDFNSISFP
+37 QSTSLVDINSFSLP
-51 FPNHNVREKLKGSA
+51 SPNHNVREKLKGSA
-65 ITSRNIDNLGIGSV
+65 ITFRNINNLGIGSV
-79 NLYGGN
+79 NLYEGN

-105 SVEFTKLS
+105 SAEFTKIS

-167 SLNDDSTE
+167 SLNDDPTE
-175 GWSVGVANI
+175 GWSIGVANI
-184 QSFKSLPFSRSLVLK
+184 KSFKSLPFSRGLVLK
-199 GSFVNQ
+199 SSFVNQ

-372 ASENLDKVMKIN
+372 ALENLDKVMKIN

-461 SLPDSEGMYINED
+461 SLPDSEGMYVNED
-474 IDSLLAHSKPSV
+474 IDSLLANSTSEV
-486 WKSGKDNLSWYCPIE
+486 WKNGKDNSSWYCPID
-501 QTDNISSPHYNLSKD
+501 QTADISSPHYNLSKD

-529 NSKEG
+529 DSKEG

-561 RDMNGSFGDK
+561 RDLSGSFGDK

-631 MIIEK
+631 MINEK

-677 ELIDYQVETDTDNRT
+677 ELIDYQVETDTGNRT

-741 EVETKVDNVW
+741 EVEAKVDNVW
-751 QKWEDISSE
+751 QKWEDISNE

-769 RSVVDSDAPSLKFRS
+769 RSVVDSDAPLVKFRS

-815 GKQRWTSFDSLLK
+815 GKQQWTSFDSLLK

-857 TQAAIEYLQQQRKGF
+857 TQSAIEYLQQQHKHF
-872 TPEEPIVPGSPLY
+872 SPEAPIVPGSPLY

-891 KEGKVFA
+891 KEGRVFA
-898 EYRGNREVDLI
+898 EYRGNREVDLS

-936 KSKSSNID
+936 KSKSTNID

-1065 NINVQYPAAVND
+1065 IINAQYPAAVND
-1077 ERTRQIAKRI
+1077 ERTHQLAKRI

-1103 VYDHDFMFSEEATKV
+1103 VYGHDFMFSEEATKV

-1133 VVQDQEANQE
+1133 VIREEQATPIE
-1143 KKVSVP
+1143 
-1149 ESLQVPV
+1149 ESLSTKT
-1156 WEAYEKEKSQTGDFT
+1156 E
-1171 YQDTAEEYGNMLL
+1171 TA
-1184 KGVEN
+1184 
-1189 ILPRIKGTL
+1189 I
-1198 TINQWGSDVLSAEIE
+1198 
-1213 NDPRIF
+1213 
-1219 ETYIIPEPLKAWLE
+1219 
-1233 VSPKEESH
+1233 
-1241 SNMQGSSTVKNVD
+1241 SS
-1254 IVAAYVFSTILLQ
+1254 S
-1267 KENQEID
+1267 E
-1274 LSFTIDGKQWDNY
+1274 
-1287 NEVMQGNSDH
+1287 
-1297 SISDEAFVAAW
+1297 
-1308 ALQSSM
+1308 
-1314 GISKH
+1314 GIS
-1319 DLSKNAVAVLNDPI
+1319 
-1333 ATTEHYGTLTL
+1333 
-1344 NGSKGGIE
+1344 
-1352 LLQSG
+1352 
-1357 KVSADY
+1357 
-1363 SVKGQQIT
+1363 
-1371 VEASPKSEEELHTE
+1371 
-1385 QEKKVSIP
+1385 
-1393 ESLKGITKGDMPK
+1393 K

-1413 GNIKKQIN
+1413 GNIRNQIAI
-1421 TIAKEERQSVNYD
+1421 IAKKERQNVNYD
-1434 LTKDTSLARDYI
+1434 DVTKDISLARDYI

-1453 RETFDKFSDSDKERL
+1453 REAFDKFSDSDKERL
-1468 VSLYSNYSSSL
+1468 VSLYSNYSSSIL
-1479 LTTFTEQQKVE
+1479 SSFTEERKVE

-1508 QKVLEKGYEKMNLLR
+1508 QKVLEKGYEKMTLLR

-1537 LSLANNQHRESNS
+1537 LSLADNQHRESNP
-1550 IAYGQYDI
+1550 ITYGQYDI

-1573 LSEAKLSEI
+1573 LSETKLSQI

-1589 PNNSFFEFKESNVFY
+1589 PNNSFFEFKDSNVSY
-1604 SEKPAFGPATN
+1604 SEKPTFGLATN
-1615 VIKAHIYV
+1615 VIKAHVYV

-1632 VSINKSVND
+1632 VSINKSVNYS
-1641 IEEYT
+1641 EEYT
-1646 MARRLPQQDSKKN
+1646 MARKEPQQDSKKN

-1665 SVASITSGEDFHLF
+1665 SVVSIKSGEDLQLF
-1679 DSMREKGHLNK
+1679 NSMREKGHLNK

-1698 DSGDAISLDTTH
+1698 DSGKDISLDATH

-1734 SVGGAY
+1734 SAGGAY

-1750 ILNSIE
+1750 ILNSIN
-1756 RYGLS
+1756 RYGLP

-1793 ALKFAAA
+1793 ALNYAAA

-1821 PASSELDKKRG
+1821 PDSSELDKKRG

-1843 NEELSGEVSSKQE
+1843 NEVLSGEMSSKQG

-1984 SMYKSKGPEPK
+1984 SMYKSNGPEPK

-2001 YENLSPDEK
+2001 YENLSPEEK
-2010 EHFMKAPVKYDRKIF
+2010 EHFKKAPVKFDRKIF

-2033 GANPEQY
+2033 GANPKQY

-2078 NHLVL
+2078 DHLVL

-2112 FNNSKSNRKTSIAY
+2112 INNSKSNRKTSIAY

-2189 PTIYD
+2189 PTSYD

-2271 HPATLSDQVSN
+2271 HPAVLSDQVSN

-2290 DIKNNPH
+2290 DIKNDPH

-2324 AVINGKSSYNKAES
+2324 ASINGKSSYNKAES

-2390 QALLKQGIK
+2390 QALLKQGVK

-2437 QELHLNEQS
+2437 QELHLNKQS
-2446 QNVEYNFEDVSA
+2446 QNVEHNFEDVSA

-2480 QPKMRDMSRLFEAF
+2480 QPEMRDMSRLFEAF

-2597 NILHEGQTVSEAPS
+2597 NVLHEGQTVSEAPS

-2617 IKETNSE
+2617 VKETNSE

-2635 EESLSPRVGRS
+2635 EESLSPRVGRF

>member
-27 FPETVIPEEL
+27 FSEAVIPEEL
-37 QSNILVDFNSISFP
+37 QSTSLVDINSFSLP
-51 FPNHNVREKLKGSA
+51 SPNHNVREKLKGSA

-105 SVEFTKLS
+105 SAEFTKIS

-167 SLNDDSTE
+167 SLNDEPTE
-175 GWSVGVANI
+175 GWSIGVANI

-205 LNQVIANLH
+205 LNQVIANLY

-234 RLDDLKSHKASLKD
+234 RLDDLKSHKASLND
-248 WKVYIENAN
+248 WKVYVENAN
-257 LIKSKDIPDMAYKKT
+257 LIKSKDISDMAYKKT
-272 NASSSASSS
+272 NASSSVSSS

-339 DTIKHEYTT
+339 NTIKHEYTT

-372 ASENLDKVMKIN
+372 ALENLDKVMKIN

-461 SLPDSEGMYINED
+461 SLPDSDGMYFNED

-486 WKSGKDNLSWYCPIE
+486 WKSGKDNLSWYCPID
-501 QTDNISSPHYNLSKD
+501 QTADISSPHYNLSKD
-516 FIKVPLKNQYKTS
+516 FIKVPLKNQYKS
-529 NSKEG
+529 SDSKEG
-534 IFADGQAFYATLLH
+534 VFADGQEFYATLLH

-561 RDMNGSFGDK
+561 RDLSGSFGDK

-636 IDEQRVDLNQTLL
+636 IDEQRIDLNQTLL
-649 RGSNLKGQDNELSNS
+649 RDSNLKGQDNELSNP
-664 SRPERTENEMSLN
+664 SRPERTENDMSLN
-677 ELIDYQVETDTDNRT
+677 ELIDYQVETDTGNRT

-730 SYQRTVYNFGD
+730 SYQRTVYDFGD
-741 EVETKVDNVW
+741 EVEAKVDNVW
-751 QKWEDISSE
+751 QKWEDISNE
-760 YNLSAEDAD
+760 YNLSVEDAD

-797 KYAKT
+797 KYVKT
-802 EQKSE
+802 EQKSDSL
-807 STELIYSN
+807 STEERRETN
-815 GKQRWTSFDSLLK
+815 GK
-828 AAKEHQITRSE
+828 
-839 FMALSTFNTVKGS
+839 
-852 HPHNL
+852 
-857 TQAAIEYLQQQRKGF
+857 Y
-872 TPEEPIVPGSPLY
+872 
-885 DAIKML
+885 
-891 KEGKVFA
+891 
-898 EYRGNREVDLI
+898 
-909 SSIKDDEMLSAEEI
+909 
-923 EKLKAMASDASDG
+923 
-936 KSKSSNID
+936 
-944 NKPLIEKVPY
+944 
-954 GEFYLPDWSI
+954 
-964 PYFKDGK
+964 
-971 EEGLSA
+971 
-977 EQLKTIKDF
+977 
-986 EKDFPS
+986 
-992 KLSIEIT
+992 
-999 ESSIEGNH
+999 
-1007 NTELGP
+1007 
-1013 ATTVV
+1013 
-1018 KAKIYYFEQHISDL
+1018 
-1032 FPTDESTRDRLDK
+1032 
-1045 DLSEDNKNRKTLSD
+1045 KTLYD

-1065 NINVQYPAAVND
+1065 NINALYPAAVND
-1077 ERTRQIAKRI
+1077 ERTHQIAKRI

-1103 VYDHDFMFSEEATKV
+1103 VYGESFMFSPEAQT
-1118 MIPQSIYSGQLKPLS
+1118 MLIPQTIYSGRERSALDKTNATPI
-1133 VVQDQEANQE
+1133 D
-1143 KKVSVP
+1143 
-1149 ESLQVPV
+1149 ESLST
-1156 WEAYEKEKSQTGDFT
+1156 KS
-1171 YQDTAEEYGNMLL
+1171 
-1184 KGVEN
+1184 
-1189 ILPRIKGTL
+1189 
-1198 TINQWGSDVLSAEIE
+1198 
-1213 NDPRIF
+1213 
-1219 ETYIIPEPLKAWLE
+1219 ETF
-1233 VSPKEESH
+1233 VSPE
-1241 SNMQGSSTVKNVD
+1241 G
-1254 IVAAYVFSTILLQ
+1254 
-1267 KENQEID
+1267 
-1274 LSFTIDGKQWDNY
+1274 
-1287 NEVMQGNSDH
+1287 
-1297 SISDEAFVAAW
+1297 
-1308 ALQSSM
+1308 
-1314 GISKH
+1314 
-1319 DLSKNAVAVLNDPI
+1319 
-1333 ATTEHYGTLTL
+1333 
-1344 NGSKGGIE
+1344 
-1352 LLQSG
+1352 
-1357 KVSADY
+1357 
-1363 SVKGQQIT
+1363 
-1371 VEASPKSEEELHTE
+1371 
-1385 QEKKVSIP
+1385 
-1393 ESLKGITKGDMPK
+1393 MPK
-1406 ADLQSQW
+1406 VDLQSQW
-1413 GNIKKQIN
+1413 ENIKKQLN
-1421 TIAKEERQSVNYD
+1421 TVAKDERQSSNYD

-1453 RETFDKFSDSDKERL
+1453 RETFDKFSDSNKERL

-1508 QKVLEKGYEKMNLLR
+1508 QKVLEKGYEKMTLLR

-1537 LSLANNQHRESNS
+1537 LSLADNQHRQSTP

-1589 PNNSFFEFKESNVFY
+1589 PNNSFFEFKDSNVSY

-1632 VSINKSVND
+1632 VSINNNVND
-1641 IEEYT
+1641 SEEYT
-1646 MARRLPQQDSKKN
+1646 MARKLPQQDSKKN

-1665 SVASITSGEDFHLF
+1665 SVVSIKSGEDLQLF

-1698 DSGDAISLDTTH
+1698 DYGEDISLDATH

-1734 SVGGAY
+1734 SAGGAY

-1750 ILNSIE
+1750 ILNSIN
-1756 RYGLS
+1756 RYGLP
-1761 DTASEDVKS
+1761 DTASEDVKR

-1793 ALKFAAA
+1793 ALNFAAA

-1813 AAGTEERL
+1813 SEGTEEKL
-1821 PASSELDKKRG
+1821 PDFSEQDKKRG
-1832 LDDREKEIELK
+1832 LEDRDNEVEIK
-1843 NEELSGEVSSKQE
+1843 NEELSGGLSSKGN
-1856 LQDKNAEAR
+1856 LQDNNAENR
-1865 RKEESQREAEKKEK
+1865 RKEESRREAERKEK

-1890 SAKIITAAFL
+1890 STKIITAAFL
-1900 RSSLLS
+1900 RASLLS

-1920 NAGGKKSPTFH
+1920 NADAKTAPSFYKTN
-1931 QASWDVSPYNQI
+1931 WEISPYNQL

-1962 KHEDSLAV
+1962 KHEDSIAI
-1970 KKGSES
+1970 KKGSQS

-1984 SMYKSKGPEPK
+1984 SMYKSKGSDPK
-1995 SITSNQ
+1995 LITANQ
-2001 YENLSPDEK
+2001 YENLPPSEK
-2010 EHFMKAPVKYDRKIF
+2010 ELYRKEPVKFDRKVF
-2025 NIDQTVLK
+2025 NIDQSLLK
-2033 GANPEQY
+2033 ETDRKSY
-2040 NAVLKEHDTHYKEM
+2040 NALLGDNITHLNDKQILASSDGVSFIHDDYAKFRN
-2054 QTIASTDSVD
+2054 S
-2064 LVSDRVSKIKKQHP
+2064 HP
-2078 NHLVL
+2078 NHIAITQLMGNYAVIGRDSKYIQKL
-2083 FAHNGVYN
+2083 NIDNVELSHIIR
-2091 AFGKD
+2091 GKD
-2096 AKTIHQLAKDS
+2096 RMPYADIKSKDLDAAIKAIVS
-2107 VTLDS
+2107 SGKKVAIWNPSQSLNLPNAIQEIVSNAETTLDS
-2112 FNNSKSNRKTSIAY
+2112 FSKN
-2126 LKPSDLDKVLKAVV
+2126 
-2140 SSGQRVAV
+2140 
-2148 ADNFEVLNAPKEA
+2148 
-2161 TKILSKAE
+2161 
-2169 SVLDN
+2169 
-2174 YSKSTGINVQKSLTQ
+2174 TGIKVQKSLTQ
-2189 PTIYD
+2189 PTSYD

-2201 LNNKKPVNPG
+2201 LNNKKSVNPG
-2211 SELRTAVE
+2211 NELRAAVE

-2271 HPATLSDQVSN
+2271 HPAVLSDQVSH
-2282 ESVESWVQ
+2282 ESVESWAQ
-2290 DIKNNPH
+2290 DIKNDPH

-2324 AVINGKSSYNKAES
+2324 AAINGKSLHDKTKS
-2338 FNLVSELNEV
+2338 FNYVSELNEIAK
-2348 VNTSTMSAAVIR
+2348 TDPMSAVIIR
-2360 NNDGKSASVILS
+2360 DKNNASTSVILS
-2372 KGIESISENGVLN
+2372 TGIETVSENGVLN
-2385 NEAFR
+2385 NNKFR
-2390 QALLKQGIK
+2390 QALLQQGDKDIK
-2399 EVKFFNPG
+2399 FYQSG
-2407 GTLGLNKGD
+2407 GTLGLNKDD
-2416 SYFEDKSIQIVNFD
+2416 SFFKDKIMQIVSFN
-2430 GKEVVPQ
+2430 GKEVLPQ
-2437 QELHLNEQS
+2437 QDLHINDHS
-2446 QNVEYNFEDVSA
+2446 QNVSHSFEDVSA

-2468 YIKEKDQPYFII
+2468 YIKEKGQPYFII
-2480 QPKMRDMSRLFEAF
+2480 QPDKRDLSRLFEAF
-2494 KSQDQQAIY
+2494 KSHDQQSIY
-2503 DTKTSLGEK
+2503 DAKTSLGEK
-2512 YTKLV
+2512 YIHLA
-2517 QQRPELKVDFLMPKV
+2517 QSHPELKVDFLMPKV
-2532 PAEDITRIERANI
+2532 PSQDIARIQRAGI
-2545 ARDAQ
+2545 TRDAQ
-2550 DKNKYLIF
+2550 DRNKYLIF
-2558 ATIDGKGYH
+2558 ATIDGKNYH
-2567 HEISRE
+2567 QEISRE

-2585 SYKSALAAKVFS
+2585 SYKNALAAKIFS
-2597 NILHEGQTVSEAPS
+2597 NVLHEGQSISDTPLK
-2611 VEENQQ
+2611 EEKEQ
-2617 IKETNSE
+2617 IKLSTVE
-2624 KVDSPK
+2624 KIDTK
-2630 QSTES
+2630 QSFENDEDVNS
-2635 EESLSPRVGRS
+2635 SKGMSRK
-2646 H
+2646 

>member
-631 MIIEK
+631 MINEK

-677 ELIDYQVETDTDNRT
+677 ELIDYQVETDTGNRT

-741 EVETKVDNVW
+741 EVEAKVDNVW
-751 QKWEDISSE
+751 KKWEDISNE
-760 YNLSAEDAD
+760 YNLSVEDAD

-797 KYAKT
+797 KYVKT
-802 EQKSE
+802 EQKSDSL
-807 STELIYSN
+807 STEERRETN
-815 GKQRWTSFDSLLK
+815 GK
-828 AAKEHQITRSE
+828 
-839 FMALSTFNTVKGS
+839 
-852 HPHNL
+852 
-857 TQAAIEYLQQQRKGF
+857 Y
-872 TPEEPIVPGSPLY
+872 
-885 DAIKML
+885 
-891 KEGKVFA
+891 
-898 EYRGNREVDLI
+898 
-909 SSIKDDEMLSAEEI
+909 
-923 EKLKAMASDASDG
+923 
-936 KSKSSNID
+936 
-944 NKPLIEKVPY
+944 
-954 GEFYLPDWSI
+954 
-964 PYFKDGK
+964 
-971 EEGLSA
+971 
-977 EQLKTIKDF
+977 
-986 EKDFPS
+986 
-992 KLSIEIT
+992 
-999 ESSIEGNH
+999 
-1007 NTELGP
+1007 
-1013 ATTVV
+1013 
-1018 KAKIYYFEQHISDL
+1018 
-1032 FPTDESTRDRLDK
+1032 
-1045 DLSEDNKNRKTLSD
+1045 KTLYD

-1065 NINVQYPAAVND
+1065 NINAQYPAAVND
-1077 ERTRQIAKRI
+1077 ERTHQIAKRI

-1103 VYDHDFMFSEEATKV
+1103 VYGESFMFSPEAQTV
-1118 MIPQSIYSGQLKPLS
+1118 LIPQTIYSGRERPVLDKTNATPI
-1133 VVQDQEANQE
+1133 D
-1143 KKVSVP
+1143 
-1149 ESLQVPV
+1149 ESL
-1156 WEAYEKEKSQTGDFT
+1156 
-1171 YQDTAEEYGNMLL
+1171 
-1184 KGVEN
+1184 
-1189 ILPRIKGTL
+1189 
-1198 TINQWGSDVLSAEIE
+1198 
-1213 NDPRIF
+1213 
-1219 ETYIIPEPLKAWLE
+1219 
-1233 VSPKEESH
+1233 
-1241 SNMQGSSTVKNVD
+1241 ST
-1254 IVAAYVFSTILLQ
+1254 
-1267 KENQEID
+1267 
-1274 LSFTIDGKQWDNY
+1274 
-1287 NEVMQGNSDH
+1287 
-1297 SISDEAFVAAW
+1297 
-1308 ALQSSM
+1308 
-1314 GISKH
+1314 
-1319 DLSKNAVAVLNDPI
+1319 
-1333 ATTEHYGTLTL
+1333 
-1344 NGSKGGIE
+1344 
-1352 LLQSG
+1352 
-1357 KVSADY
+1357 
-1363 SVKGQQIT
+1363 
-1371 VEASPKSEEELHTE
+1371 KSET
-1385 QEKKVSIP
+1385 
-1393 ESLKGITKGDMPK
+1393 GILSSEGMPK
-1406 ADLQSQW
+1406 VDLQSQW

-1421 TIAKEERQSVNYD
+1421 SIVQKERQGVNFD
-1434 LTKDTSLARDYI
+1434 FTKDISLARDYI

-1453 RETFDKFSDSDKERL
+1453 GEIFDSFSDSDKERL

-1479 LTTFTEQQKVE
+1479 LSSFTEERKVE
-1490 KEISNFILLGGL
+1490 KEISDFILLGGL
-1502 LDPENA
+1502 LDPENS
-1508 QKVLEKGYEKMNLLR
+1508 QKVLAKGHEKMNLLR

-1537 LSLANNQHRESNS
+1537 LSLADNQHRESNS

-1589 PNNSFFEFKESNVFY
+1589 PNNSFFEFKESNVSY

-1641 IEEYT
+1641 SEEYT

-1665 SVASITSGEDFHLF
+1665 SVVSIKSGEDLQLF

-1690 MLKVAAEY
+1690 LLKVAAEY

-1734 SVGGAY
+1734 SAGGAY

-1750 ILNSIE
+1750 ILNSVE
-1756 RYGLS
+1756 RYGLPS
-1761 DTASEDVKS
+1761 TASEDVKS

-1821 PASSELDKKRG
+1821 PDSSELDKKRG

-1843 NEELSGEVSSKQE
+1843 NEELSGEVSSKLE
-1856 LQDKNAEAR
+1856 LQDKNVEAR

-2078 NHLVL
+2078 DHLVL

-2112 FNNSKSNRKTSIAY
+2112 INNSKSNRKTSIAY

-2189 PTIYD
+2189 PTSYD

-2271 HPATLSDQVSN
+2271 HPAVLSDQVSN

-2290 DIKNNPH
+2290 DIKNDPH

-2324 AVINGKSSYNKAES
+2324 AAINGKSSYNKAES

-2390 QALLKQGIK
+2390 QALLKQGVK

-2437 QELHLNEQS
+2437 QELHLNKQS
-2446 QNVEYNFEDVSA
+2446 QNVEHNFEDVSA

-2480 QPKMRDMSRLFEAF
+2480 QPEMRDMSRLFEAF

-2597 NILHEGQTVSEAPS
+2597 NVLHEGQTVSEAPS

-2617 IKETNSE
+2617 VKETNSE

-2635 EESLSPRVGRS
+2635 EESLSPRVGRF

>member
-1 MLIFSFPLNKKE
+1 
-13 LAIMSPKKNTHEAT
+13 MSPKKNTHKAT

-65 ITSRNIDNLGIGSV
+65 VTSRNIDNLGIGSV

-105 SVEFTKLS
+105 SAEFTKIS

-631 MIIEK
+631 MINEK

-677 ELIDYQVETDTDNRT
+677 ELIDYQVETDTGNRT

-741 EVETKVDNVW
+741 EVEAKVDNVW
-751 QKWEDISSE
+751 QKWEDISNE
-760 YNLSAEDAD
+760 YNLSVEDAD

-797 KYAKT
+797 KYVKT
-802 EQKSE
+802 EQKSDSL
-807 STELIYSN
+807 STEERRETN
-815 GKQRWTSFDSLLK
+815 GK
-828 AAKEHQITRSE
+828 
-839 FMALSTFNTVKGS
+839 
-852 HPHNL
+852 
-857 TQAAIEYLQQQRKGF
+857 Y
-872 TPEEPIVPGSPLY
+872 
-885 DAIKML
+885 
-891 KEGKVFA
+891 
-898 EYRGNREVDLI
+898 
-909 SSIKDDEMLSAEEI
+909 
-923 EKLKAMASDASDG
+923 
-936 KSKSSNID
+936 
-944 NKPLIEKVPY
+944 
-954 GEFYLPDWSI
+954 
-964 PYFKDGK
+964 
-971 EEGLSA
+971 
-977 EQLKTIKDF
+977 
-986 EKDFPS
+986 
-992 KLSIEIT
+992 
-999 ESSIEGNH
+999 
-1007 NTELGP
+1007 
-1013 ATTVV
+1013 
-1018 KAKIYYFEQHISDL
+1018 
-1032 FPTDESTRDRLDK
+1032 
-1045 DLSEDNKNRKTLSD
+1045 KTLYD

-1065 NINVQYPAAVND
+1065 NINALYPAAVND
-1077 ERTRQIAKRI
+1077 ERTHQIAKRI

-1103 VYDHDFMFSEEATKV
+1103 VYGESFMFSPESQTV
-1118 MIPQSIYSGQLKPLS
+1118 LIPQTIYSGRERPVLDKTNATPI
-1133 VVQDQEANQE
+1133 D
-1143 KKVSVP
+1143 
-1149 ESLQVPV
+1149 ESL
-1156 WEAYEKEKSQTGDFT
+1156 
-1171 YQDTAEEYGNMLL
+1171 
-1184 KGVEN
+1184 
-1189 ILPRIKGTL
+1189 
-1198 TINQWGSDVLSAEIE
+1198 
-1213 NDPRIF
+1213 
-1219 ETYIIPEPLKAWLE
+1219 
-1233 VSPKEESH
+1233 
-1241 SNMQGSSTVKNVD
+1241 ST
-1254 IVAAYVFSTILLQ
+1254 
-1267 KENQEID
+1267 
-1274 LSFTIDGKQWDNY
+1274 
-1287 NEVMQGNSDH
+1287 
-1297 SISDEAFVAAW
+1297 
-1308 ALQSSM
+1308 
-1314 GISKH
+1314 
-1319 DLSKNAVAVLNDPI
+1319 
-1333 ATTEHYGTLTL
+1333 
-1344 NGSKGGIE
+1344 
-1352 LLQSG
+1352 
-1357 KVSADY
+1357 
-1363 SVKGQQIT
+1363 
-1371 VEASPKSEEELHTE
+1371 KSET
-1385 QEKKVSIP
+1385 
-1393 ESLKGITKGDMPK
+1393 GILSSEGMPK
-1406 ADLQSQW
+1406 VDLQSQW

-1421 TIAKEERQSVNYD
+1421 SIVQKERQGVNFD
-1434 LTKDTSLARDYI
+1434 FTKDISLARDYI

-1453 RETFDKFSDSDKERL
+1453 GEIFDSFSDSDKERL

-1479 LTTFTEQQKVE
+1479 LSSFTEERKVE
-1490 KEISNFILLGGL
+1490 KEISDFILLGGL
-1502 LDPENA
+1502 LDPENS
-1508 QKVLEKGYEKMNLLR
+1508 QKVLAKGHEKMNLLR

-1537 LSLANNQHRESNS
+1537 LSLADNQHRESNS

-1589 PNNSFFEFKESNVFY
+1589 PNNSFFEFKESNVSY
-1604 SEKPAFGPATN
+1604 SEKPAFGSATN

-1641 IEEYT
+1641 SEEYT

-1665 SVASITSGEDFHLF
+1665 SVVSIKSGEDLQLF

-1690 MLKVAAEY
+1690 LLKVAAEY

-1734 SVGGAY
+1734 SAGGAY

-1750 ILNSIE
+1750 ILNSIN
-1756 RYGLS
+1756 RYGLP
-1761 DTASEDVKS
+1761 DTASEDVKR

-1793 ALKFAAA
+1793 ALNFAAA

-1813 AAGTEERL
+1813 SEGTEEKL
-1821 PASSELDKKRG
+1821 PDFSEQDKKRG
-1832 LDDREKEIELK
+1832 LEDRDNEVEIK
-1843 NEELSGEVSSKQE
+1843 NEELSGGLSSKGN
-1856 LQDKNAEAR
+1856 LQDNNAENR
-1865 RKEESQREAEKKEK
+1865 RKEESRREAERKEK

-1890 SAKIITAAFL
+1890 STKIITAAFL
-1900 RSSLLS
+1900 RASLLS

-1920 NAGGKKSPTFH
+1920 NADAKTAPSFYKTN
-1931 QASWDVSPYNQI
+1931 WEISPYNQL

-1962 KHEDSLAV
+1962 KHEDSIAI
-1970 KKGSES
+1970 KKGSQS

-1984 SMYKSKGPEPK
+1984 SMYKSKGSDPK
-1995 SITSNQ
+1995 LITANQ
-2001 YENLSPDEK
+2001 YENLPPLEK
-2010 EHFMKAPVKYDRKIF
+2010 ELYRKEPVKFDRKVF
-2025 NIDQTVLK
+2025 NIDQSLLK
-2033 GANPEQY
+2033 ETDRKSY
-2040 NAVLKEHDTHYKEM
+2040 NALLGDNITHLNDKQILASSDGVSFIHDDYAKFRN
-2054 QTIASTDSVD
+2054 S
-2064 LVSDRVSKIKKQHP
+2064 HP
-2078 NHLVL
+2078 NHIAITQLMGNYAVIGRDSKYIQKL
-2083 FAHNGVYN
+2083 NIDNVELSHIIR
-2091 AFGKD
+2091 GKD
-2096 AKTIHQLAKDS
+2096 RMPYADIKSKDLDAAIKAIVS
-2107 VTLDS
+2107 SGKKVAIWNPSQSLNLPNAIQEIVSNAETTLDS
-2112 FNNSKSNRKTSIAY
+2112 FSKN
-2126 LKPSDLDKVLKAVV
+2126 
-2140 SSGQRVAV
+2140 
-2148 ADNFEVLNAPKEA
+2148 
-2161 TKILSKAE
+2161 
-2169 SVLDN
+2169 
-2174 YSKSTGINVQKSLTQ
+2174 TGIKVQKSLTQ
-2189 PTIYD
+2189 PTSYD

-2201 LNNKKPVNPG
+2201 LNNKKSVNPG
-2211 SELRTAVE
+2211 NELRAAVE

-2271 HPATLSDQVSN
+2271 HPAVLSDQVSH
-2282 ESVESWVQ
+2282 ESVESWAQ
-2290 DIKNNPH
+2290 DIKNDPH

-2324 AVINGKSSYNKAES
+2324 AAINGKSLHDKTKS
-2338 FNLVSELNEV
+2338 FNYVSELNEIAK
-2348 VNTSTMSAAVIR
+2348 TDPMSAVIIR
-2360 NNDGKSASVILS
+2360 DKNNASTSVILS
-2372 KGIESISENGVLN
+2372 TGIETVSENGVLN
-2385 NEAFR
+2385 NNKFR
-2390 QALLKQGIK
+2390 QALLQQGDKDIK
-2399 EVKFFNPG
+2399 FYQSG
-2407 GTLGLNKGD
+2407 GTLGLNKDD
-2416 SYFEDKSIQIVNFD
+2416 SFFKDKIMQIVSFN
-2430 GKEVVPQ
+2430 GKDVLPQ
-2437 QELHLNEQS
+2437 QDLHINDHS
-2446 QNVEYNFEDVSA
+2446 QNVSHSFEDVSA

-2468 YIKEKDQPYFII
+2468 YIKEKGQPYFII
-2480 QPKMRDMSRLFEAF
+2480 QPDKRDLSRLFEAF
-2494 KSQDQQAIY
+2494 KSHDQQSIY
-2503 DTKTSLGEK
+2503 DAKTSLGEK
-2512 YTKLV
+2512 YIHLA
-2517 QQRPELKVDFLMPKV
+2517 QSHPELKVDFLMPKV
-2532 PAEDITRIERANI
+2532 PSQDIARIQRAGI
-2545 ARDAQ
+2545 TRDAQ
-2550 DKNKYLIF
+2550 DRNKYLIF
-2558 ATIDGKGYH
+2558 ATIDGKNYH
-2567 HEISRE
+2567 QEISRE

-2585 SYKSALAAKVFS
+2585 SYKNALAAKIFS
-2597 NILHEGQTVSEAPS
+2597 NVLHEGQSISDTPLK
-2611 VEENQQ
+2611 EEKEQ
-2617 IKETNSE
+2617 IKLSTVE
-2624 KVDSPK
+2624 KIDTK
-2630 QSTES
+2630 QSFENDEDVNS
-2635 EESLSPRVGRS
+2635 SKGMSRK
-2646 H
+2646 

>member
-1 MLIFSFPLNKKE
+1 
-13 LAIMSPKKNTHEAT
+13 MSPKKNTHKAT

-65 ITSRNIDNLGIGSV
+65 VTSRNIDNLGIGSV

-631 MIIEK
+631 MINEK

-664 SRPERTENEMSLN
+664 SRPERMENEMSLN
-677 ELIDYQVETDTDNRT
+677 ELIDYQVETDTGNRT

-741 EVETKVDNVW
+741 EVEAKVDNVW
-751 QKWEDISSE
+751 QKWEDISNE
-760 YNLSAEDAD
+760 YNLSVEDAD
-769 RSVVDSDAPSLKFRS
+769 RSVVDSDAPSLIFRS

-815 GKQRWTSFDSLLK
+815 GKQQWTSFDSLLK

-857 TQAAIEYLQQQRKGF
+857 TQSAIEYLQQQHKHF
-872 TPEEPIVPGSPLY
+872 SPEAPIVPGSPLY

-898 EYRGNREVDLI
+898 EYRGNREVDLS

-936 KSKSSNID
+936 KSKSTNID

-1065 NINVQYPAAVND
+1065 NINAQYPAAVND

-1103 VYDHDFMFSEEATKV
+1103 VYGESFMFSPESQTV
-1118 MIPQSIYSGQLKPLS
+1118 LIPQTIYSGRERPVLDKTNATPI
-1133 VVQDQEANQE
+1133 D
-1143 KKVSVP
+1143 
-1149 ESLQVPV
+1149 ESL
-1156 WEAYEKEKSQTGDFT
+1156 
-1171 YQDTAEEYGNMLL
+1171 
-1184 KGVEN
+1184 
-1189 ILPRIKGTL
+1189 
-1198 TINQWGSDVLSAEIE
+1198 
-1213 NDPRIF
+1213 
-1219 ETYIIPEPLKAWLE
+1219 
-1233 VSPKEESH
+1233 
-1241 SNMQGSSTVKNVD
+1241 ST
-1254 IVAAYVFSTILLQ
+1254 
-1267 KENQEID
+1267 
-1274 LSFTIDGKQWDNY
+1274 
-1287 NEVMQGNSDH
+1287 
-1297 SISDEAFVAAW
+1297 
-1308 ALQSSM
+1308 
-1314 GISKH
+1314 
-1319 DLSKNAVAVLNDPI
+1319 
-1333 ATTEHYGTLTL
+1333 
-1344 NGSKGGIE
+1344 
-1352 LLQSG
+1352 
-1357 KVSADY
+1357 
-1363 SVKGQQIT
+1363 
-1371 VEASPKSEEELHTE
+1371 KSET
-1385 QEKKVSIP
+1385 
-1393 ESLKGITKGDMPK
+1393 GILSSEGMPK
-1406 ADLQSQW
+1406 VDLQSQW

-1421 TIAKEERQSVNYD
+1421 SIVQKERQGVNFD
-1434 LTKDTSLARDYI
+1434 FTKDISLARDYI

-1453 RETFDKFSDSDKERL
+1453 GEIFDSFSDSDKERL

-1479 LTTFTEQQKVE
+1479 LSSFTEERKVE
-1490 KEISNFILLGGL
+1490 REISDFILLGGL
-1502 LDPENA
+1502 LDPENS
-1508 QKVLEKGYEKMNLLR
+1508 QKVLAKGHEKMNLLR

-1537 LSLANNQHRESNS
+1537 LSLTDNQHRESNS

-1589 PNNSFFEFKESNVFY
+1589 PNNSFFEFKESNVSY

-1641 IEEYT
+1641 SEEYT

-1665 SVASITSGEDFHLF
+1665 SVVSIKSGEDLQLF

-1690 MLKVAAEY
+1690 LLKVAAEY

-1734 SVGGAY
+1734 SAGGAY

-1750 ILNSIE
+1750 ILNSVE
-1756 RYGLS
+1756 RYGLPS
-1761 DTASEDVKS
+1761 TASEDVKS

-1821 PASSELDKKRG
+1821 PDSSELDKKRG

-1843 NEELSGEVSSKQE
+1843 NEELSGEVSSKLE
-1856 LQDKNAEAR
+1856 LQDKNVEAR

-1890 SAKIITAAFL
+1890 SAKIITATFL

-2054 QTIASTDSVD
+2054 QTIASTDSVN

-2078 NHLVL
+2078 DHLVL

-2112 FNNSKSNRKTSIAY
+2112 INNSKSNRKTSIAY

-2189 PTIYD
+2189 PTSYD

-2271 HPATLSDQVSN
+2271 HPAVLSDQVSN

-2290 DIKNNPH
+2290 DIKNDPH

-2324 AVINGKSSYNKAES
+2324 ASINGKSSYNKAES

-2390 QALLKQGIK
+2390 QALLKQGVK

-2437 QELHLNEQS
+2437 QELHLNKQS
-2446 QNVEYNFEDVSA
+2446 QNVEHNFEDVSA

-2480 QPKMRDMSRLFEAF
+2480 QPEMRDMSRLFEAF

-2597 NILHEGQTVSEAPS
+2597 NVLHEGQTVSEAPS

-2617 IKETNSE
+2617 VKETNSE

-2635 EESLSPRVGRS
+2635 EESLSPRVGRF

>member
-1 MLIFSFPLNKKE
+1 LLIFSFPLNKKE

-27 FPETVIPEEL
+27 FSEAVIPEEL
-37 QSNILVDFNSISFP
+37 QSTSLVDINSFSLP
-51 FPNHNVREKLKGSA
+51 SPNHNVREKLKGSA

-105 SVEFTKLS
+105 SAEFTKIS

-167 SLNDDSTE
+167 SLNDEPTE
-175 GWSVGVANI
+175 GWSIGVANI

-205 LNQVIANLH
+205 LNQVIANLY

-234 RLDDLKSHKASLKD
+234 RLDDLKSHKASLND
-248 WKVYIENAN
+248 RKVYVENAN
-257 LIKSKDIPDMAYKKT
+257 LIKSKDISDMAYKKT
-272 NASSSASSS
+272 NASSSVSSS

-339 DTIKHEYTT
+339 NTIEHEYTT

-372 ASENLDKVMKIN
+372 ALENLDKVMKIN

-461 SLPDSEGMYINED
+461 SLPDSDGMYFNED

-486 WKSGKDNLSWYCPIE
+486 WKSGKDNLSWYCPID
-501 QTDNISSPHYNLSKD
+501 QTADISSPHYNLSKD
-516 FIKVPLKNQYKTS
+516 FIKVPLKNQYKS
-529 NSKEG
+529 SDSKEG
-534 IFADGQAFYATLLH
+534 VFADGQEFYATLLH

-561 RDMNGSFGDK
+561 RDLSGSFGDK

-636 IDEQRVDLNQTLL
+636 IDEQRIDLNQTLL
-649 RGSNLKGQDNELSNS
+649 RDSNLKGQDNELSNP
-664 SRPERTENEMSLN
+664 SRPERTENDMSLN
-677 ELIDYQVETDTDNRT
+677 ELIDYQVETDTGNRT

-723 PDAITAP
+723 PDAITDP
-730 SYQRTVYNFGD
+730 SYQQSVYDFGD
-741 EVETKVDNVW
+741 EVEAKVDNVW
-751 QKWEDISSE
+751 QKWEDISNE
-760 YNLSAEDAD
+760 YNLSVEDAD

-797 KYAKT
+797 KYVKT
-802 EQKSE
+802 EQKSDSL
-807 STELIYSN
+807 STEERRETN
-815 GKQRWTSFDSLLK
+815 GK
-828 AAKEHQITRSE
+828 
-839 FMALSTFNTVKGS
+839 
-852 HPHNL
+852 
-857 TQAAIEYLQQQRKGF
+857 Y
-872 TPEEPIVPGSPLY
+872 
-885 DAIKML
+885 
-891 KEGKVFA
+891 
-898 EYRGNREVDLI
+898 
-909 SSIKDDEMLSAEEI
+909 
-923 EKLKAMASDASDG
+923 
-936 KSKSSNID
+936 
-944 NKPLIEKVPY
+944 
-954 GEFYLPDWSI
+954 
-964 PYFKDGK
+964 
-971 EEGLSA
+971 
-977 EQLKTIKDF
+977 
-986 EKDFPS
+986 
-992 KLSIEIT
+992 
-999 ESSIEGNH
+999 
-1007 NTELGP
+1007 
-1013 ATTVV
+1013 
-1018 KAKIYYFEQHISDL
+1018 
-1032 FPTDESTRDRLDK
+1032 
-1045 DLSEDNKNRKTLSD
+1045 KTLYD

-1065 NINVQYPAAVND
+1065 NINALYPAAVND
-1077 ERTRQIAKRI
+1077 ERTHQIAKRI

-1103 VYDHDFMFSEEATKV
+1103 VYGESFMFSPEAQT
-1118 MIPQSIYSGQLKPLS
+1118 MLIPQTIYSGRERSALDKTNATPI
-1133 VVQDQEANQE
+1133 D
-1143 KKVSVP
+1143 
-1149 ESLQVPV
+1149 ESLST
-1156 WEAYEKEKSQTGDFT
+1156 KS
-1171 YQDTAEEYGNMLL
+1171 
-1184 KGVEN
+1184 
-1189 ILPRIKGTL
+1189 
-1198 TINQWGSDVLSAEIE
+1198 
-1213 NDPRIF
+1213 
-1219 ETYIIPEPLKAWLE
+1219 ETF
-1233 VSPKEESH
+1233 VSPE
-1241 SNMQGSSTVKNVD
+1241 G
-1254 IVAAYVFSTILLQ
+1254 
-1267 KENQEID
+1267 
-1274 LSFTIDGKQWDNY
+1274 
-1287 NEVMQGNSDH
+1287 
-1297 SISDEAFVAAW
+1297 
-1308 ALQSSM
+1308 
-1314 GISKH
+1314 
-1319 DLSKNAVAVLNDPI
+1319 
-1333 ATTEHYGTLTL
+1333 
-1344 NGSKGGIE
+1344 
-1352 LLQSG
+1352 
-1357 KVSADY
+1357 
-1363 SVKGQQIT
+1363 
-1371 VEASPKSEEELHTE
+1371 
-1385 QEKKVSIP
+1385 
-1393 ESLKGITKGDMPK
+1393 MPK
-1406 ADLQSQW
+1406 VDLQSQW
-1413 GNIKKQIN
+1413 ENIKKQLN
-1421 TIAKEERQSVNYD
+1421 TVAKDERQSSNYD

-1453 RETFDKFSDSDKERL
+1453 RETFDKFSDSNKERL

-1508 QKVLEKGYEKMNLLR
+1508 QKVLEKGYEKMTLLR

-1537 LSLANNQHRESNS
+1537 LSLADNQHRQSTP

-1589 PNNSFFEFKESNVFY
+1589 PNNSFFEFKDSNVSY

-1632 VSINKSVND
+1632 VSINNNVND
-1641 IEEYT
+1641 SEEYT
-1646 MARRLPQQDSKKN
+1646 MARKLPQQDSKKN

-1665 SVASITSGEDFHLF
+1665 SVVSIKSGEDLQLF

-1698 DSGDAISLDTTH
+1698 DYGEDISLDATH

-1734 SVGGAY
+1734 SAGGAY

-1750 ILNSIE
+1750 ILNSIN
-1756 RYGLS
+1756 RYGLP
-1761 DTASEDVKS
+1761 DTASEDVKR

-1793 ALKFAAA
+1793 ALNFAAA

-1813 AAGTEERL
+1813 SEGTEEKL
-1821 PASSELDKKRG
+1821 PDFSEQDKKRG
-1832 LDDREKEIELK
+1832 LEDRDNEVEIK
-1843 NEELSGEVSSKQE
+1843 NEELSGGLSSKGN
-1856 LQDKNAEAR
+1856 LQDNNAENR
-1865 RKEESQREAEKKEK
+1865 RKEESRREAERKEK

-1890 SAKIITAAFL
+1890 STKIITAAFL
-1900 RSSLLS
+1900 RASLLS

-1920 NAGGKKSPTFH
+1920 NADAKTAPSFYKTN
-1931 QASWDVSPYNQI
+1931 WEISPYNQL

-1962 KHEDSLAV
+1962 KHEDSIAI
-1970 KKGSES
+1970 KKGSQS

-1984 SMYKSKGPEPK
+1984 SMYKSKGSDPK
-1995 SITSNQ
+1995 LITANQ
-2001 YENLSPDEK
+2001 YENLPPSEK
-2010 EHFMKAPVKYDRKIF
+2010 ELYRKEPVKFDRKVF
-2025 NIDQTVLK
+2025 NIDQSLLK
-2033 GANPEQY
+2033 ETDRKSY
-2040 NAVLKEHDTHYKEM
+2040 NALLGDNITHLNDKQILASSDGVSFIHDDYAKFRN
-2054 QTIASTDSVD
+2054 S
-2064 LVSDRVSKIKKQHP
+2064 HP
-2078 NHLVL
+2078 NHIAITQLMGNYAVIGRDSKYIQKL
-2083 FAHNGVYN
+2083 NIDNVELSHIIR
-2091 AFGKD
+2091 GKD
-2096 AKTIHQLAKDS
+2096 RMPYADIKSKDLDAAIKAIVS
-2107 VTLDS
+2107 SGKKVAIWNPSQSLNLPNAIQEIVSNAETTLDS
-2112 FNNSKSNRKTSIAY
+2112 FSKN
-2126 LKPSDLDKVLKAVV
+2126 
-2140 SSGQRVAV
+2140 
-2148 ADNFEVLNAPKEA
+2148 
-2161 TKILSKAE
+2161 
-2169 SVLDN
+2169 
-2174 YSKSTGINVQKSLTQ
+2174 TGIKVQKSLTQ
-2189 PTIYD
+2189 PTSYD

-2201 LNNKKPVNPG
+2201 LNNKKSVNPG
-2211 SELRTAVE
+2211 NELRAAVE

-2271 HPATLSDQVSN
+2271 HPAVLSDQVSH
-2282 ESVESWVQ
+2282 ESVESWAQ
-2290 DIKNNPH
+2290 DIKNDPH

-2324 AVINGKSSYNKAES
+2324 AAINGKSLHDKTKS
-2338 FNLVSELNEV
+2338 FNYVSELNEIAK
-2348 VNTSTMSAAVIR
+2348 TDPMSAVIIR
-2360 NNDGKSASVILS
+2360 DKNNASTSVILS
-2372 KGIESISENGVLN
+2372 TGIETVSENGVLN
-2385 NEAFR
+2385 NNKFR
-2390 QALLKQGIK
+2390 QALLQQGDKDIK
-2399 EVKFFNPG
+2399 FYQSG
-2407 GTLGLNKGD
+2407 GTLGLNKDD
-2416 SYFEDKSIQIVNFD
+2416 SFFKDKIMQIVSFN
-2430 GKEVVPQ
+2430 GKDVLPQ
-2437 QELHLNEQS
+2437 QDLHINDHS
-2446 QNVEYNFEDVSA
+2446 QNVSHSFEDVSA

-2468 YIKEKDQPYFII
+2468 YIKEKGQPYFII
-2480 QPKMRDMSRLFEAF
+2480 QPDKRDLSRLFEAF
-2494 KSQDQQAIY
+2494 KSHDQQSIY
-2503 DTKTSLGEK
+2503 DAKTSLGEK
-2512 YTKLV
+2512 YIHLA
-2517 QQRPELKVDFLMPKV
+2517 QSHPELKVDFLMPKV
-2532 PAEDITRIERANI
+2532 PSQDIARIQRAGI
-2545 ARDAQ
+2545 TRDAQ
-2550 DKNKYLIF
+2550 DRNKYLIF
-2558 ATIDGKGYH
+2558 ATIDGKNYH
-2567 HEISRE
+2567 QEISRE

-2585 SYKSALAAKVFS
+2585 SYKNALAAKIFS
-2597 NILHEGQTVSEAPS
+2597 NVLHEGQSISDTPLK
-2611 VEENQQ
+2611 EEKEQ
-2617 IKETNSE
+2617 IKLSTVE
-2624 KVDSPK
+2624 KIDTK
-2630 QSTES
+2630 QSFENDEDVNS
-2635 EESLSPRVGRS
+2635 SKGMSRK
-2646 H
+2646 

>member
-13 LAIMSPKKNTHEAT
+13 LAIMSPKKNTHKAT

-65 ITSRNIDNLGIGSV
+65 VTSRNIDNLGIGSV

-631 MIIEK
+631 MINEK

-677 ELIDYQVETDTDNRT
+677 ELIDYQVETDTGNRT

-741 EVETKVDNVW
+741 EVEAKVDNVW
-751 QKWEDISSE
+751 QKWEDISNE
-760 YNLSAEDAD
+760 YNLSVEDAD
-769 RSVVDSDAPSLKFRS
+769 RSVVDSDAPSLIFRS

-815 GKQRWTSFDSLLK
+815 GKQQWTSFDSLLK

-857 TQAAIEYLQQQRKGF
+857 TQSAIEYLQQQHKHF
-872 TPEEPIVPGSPLY
+872 SPEAPIVPGSPLY

-898 EYRGNREVDLI
+898 EYRGNREVDLS

-936 KSKSSNID
+936 KSKSTNID

-1065 NINVQYPAAVND
+1065 NINAQYPAAVND

-1103 VYDHDFMFSEEATKV
+1103 VYGESFMFSPESQTV
-1118 MIPQSIYSGQLKPLS
+1118 LIPQTIYSGRERPVLDKTNATPI
-1133 VVQDQEANQE
+1133 D
-1143 KKVSVP
+1143 
-1149 ESLQVPV
+1149 ESL
-1156 WEAYEKEKSQTGDFT
+1156 
-1171 YQDTAEEYGNMLL
+1171 
-1184 KGVEN
+1184 
-1189 ILPRIKGTL
+1189 
-1198 TINQWGSDVLSAEIE
+1198 
-1213 NDPRIF
+1213 
-1219 ETYIIPEPLKAWLE
+1219 
-1233 VSPKEESH
+1233 
-1241 SNMQGSSTVKNVD
+1241 ST
-1254 IVAAYVFSTILLQ
+1254 
-1267 KENQEID
+1267 
-1274 LSFTIDGKQWDNY
+1274 
-1287 NEVMQGNSDH
+1287 
-1297 SISDEAFVAAW
+1297 
-1308 ALQSSM
+1308 
-1314 GISKH
+1314 
-1319 DLSKNAVAVLNDPI
+1319 
-1333 ATTEHYGTLTL
+1333 
-1344 NGSKGGIE
+1344 
-1352 LLQSG
+1352 
-1357 KVSADY
+1357 
-1363 SVKGQQIT
+1363 
-1371 VEASPKSEEELHTE
+1371 KSET
-1385 QEKKVSIP
+1385 
-1393 ESLKGITKGDMPK
+1393 GILSSEGMPK
-1406 ADLQSQW
+1406 VDLQSQW

-1421 TIAKEERQSVNYD
+1421 SIVQKERQGVNFD
-1434 LTKDTSLARDYI
+1434 FTKDISLARDYI

-1453 RETFDKFSDSDKERL
+1453 GEIFDSFSDSDKERL

-1479 LTTFTEQQKVE
+1479 LSSFTEERKVE
-1490 KEISNFILLGGL
+1490 REISDFILLGGL
-1502 LDPENA
+1502 LDPENS
-1508 QKVLEKGYEKMNLLR
+1508 QKVLAKGHEKMNLLR

-1537 LSLANNQHRESNS
+1537 LSLTDNQHRESNS

-1589 PNNSFFEFKESNVFY
+1589 PNNSFFEFKESNVSY

-1641 IEEYT
+1641 SEEYT

-1665 SVASITSGEDFHLF
+1665 SVVSIKSGEDLQLF

-1690 MLKVAAEY
+1690 LLKVAAEY
-1698 DSGDAISLDTTH
+1698 DSSDAISLDTTH

-1734 SVGGAY
+1734 SAGGAY

-1750 ILNSIE
+1750 ILNSVE
-1756 RYGLS
+1756 RYGLPS
-1761 DTASEDVKS
+1761 TASEDVKS

-1821 PASSELDKKRG
+1821 PDSSELDKKRG

-1843 NEELSGEVSSKQE
+1843 NEELSGEVSSKLE
-1856 LQDKNAEAR
+1856 LQDKNVEAR

-2078 NHLVL
+2078 DHLVL

-2112 FNNSKSNRKTSIAY
+2112 INNSKSNRKTSIAY
-2126 LKPSDLDKVLKAVV
+2126 FKPSDLDKVLKAVV

-2189 PTIYD
+2189 PTSYD

-2201 LNNKKPVNPG
+2201 LNNKKSVNPG

-2290 DIKNNPH
+2290 DIKNDPH

-2324 AVINGKSSYNKAES
+2324 ATINGKSSYNKAES

-2390 QALLKQGIK
+2390 QALLKQGVK

-2416 SYFEDKSIQIVNFD
+2416 SYFEDKSIQIVSFD

-2446 QNVEYNFEDVSA
+2446 QNVEHDFEDVSA

-2480 QPKMRDMSRLFEAF
+2480 QPEMRDMSRLFEAF

-2532 PAEDITRIERANI
+2532 PAEDITRIEKANI

-2597 NILHEGQTVSEAPS
+2597 NILHEGQTIPEAPS

-2635 EESLSPRVGRS
+2635 EENLSPRVGRS

>member
-1 MLIFSFPLNKKE
+1 
-13 LAIMSPKKNTHEAT
+13 MSPKKNTHEAT
-27 FPETVIPEEL
+27 FSEAVIPEEL
-37 QSNILVDFNSISFP
+37 QSTSLVDINSFSLP
-51 FPNHNVREKLKGSA
+51 SPNHNVREKLKGSA

-105 SVEFTKLS
+105 SAEFTKIS

-167 SLNDDSTE
+167 SLNDEPTE
-175 GWSVGVANI
+175 GWSIGVANI

-205 LNQVIANLH
+205 LNQVIANLY

-234 RLDDLKSHKASLKD
+234 RLDDLKSHKASLND
-248 WKVYIENAN
+248 WKVYVENAN
-257 LIKSKDIPDMAYKKT
+257 LIKSKDISDMAYKKT
-272 NASSSASSS
+272 NASSSVSSS

-339 DTIKHEYTT
+339 NTIEHEYTT

-372 ASENLDKVMKIN
+372 ALENLDKVMKIN

-461 SLPDSEGMYINED
+461 SLPDSDGMYFNED

-486 WKSGKDNLSWYCPIE
+486 WKSGKDNLSWYCPID
-501 QTDNISSPHYNLSKD
+501 QTADISSPHYNLSKD
-516 FIKVPLKNQYKTS
+516 FIKVPLKNQYKS
-529 NSKEG
+529 SDSKEG
-534 IFADGQAFYATLLH
+534 VFADGQEFYATLLH

-561 RDMNGSFGDK
+561 RDLSGSFGDK

-636 IDEQRVDLNQTLL
+636 IDEQRIDLNQTLL
-649 RGSNLKGQDNELSNS
+649 RDSNLKGQDNELSNP
-664 SRPERTENEMSLN
+664 SRPERTENDMSLN
-677 ELIDYQVETDTDNRT
+677 ELIDYQVETDTGNRT

-723 PDAITAP
+723 PDAITDP
-730 SYQRTVYNFGD
+730 SYQQSVYDFGD
-741 EVETKVDNVW
+741 EVEAKVDNVW
-751 QKWEDISSE
+751 QKWEDISNE
-760 YNLSAEDAD
+760 YNLSVEDAD

-797 KYAKT
+797 KYVKT
-802 EQKSE
+802 EQKSDSL
-807 STELIYSN
+807 STEERRETN
-815 GKQRWTSFDSLLK
+815 GK
-828 AAKEHQITRSE
+828 
-839 FMALSTFNTVKGS
+839 
-852 HPHNL
+852 
-857 TQAAIEYLQQQRKGF
+857 Y
-872 TPEEPIVPGSPLY
+872 
-885 DAIKML
+885 
-891 KEGKVFA
+891 
-898 EYRGNREVDLI
+898 
-909 SSIKDDEMLSAEEI
+909 
-923 EKLKAMASDASDG
+923 
-936 KSKSSNID
+936 
-944 NKPLIEKVPY
+944 
-954 GEFYLPDWSI
+954 
-964 PYFKDGK
+964 
-971 EEGLSA
+971 
-977 EQLKTIKDF
+977 
-986 EKDFPS
+986 
-992 KLSIEIT
+992 
-999 ESSIEGNH
+999 
-1007 NTELGP
+1007 
-1013 ATTVV
+1013 
-1018 KAKIYYFEQHISDL
+1018 
-1032 FPTDESTRDRLDK
+1032 
-1045 DLSEDNKNRKTLSD
+1045 KTLYD

-1065 NINVQYPAAVND
+1065 NINALYPAAVND
-1077 ERTRQIAKRI
+1077 ERTHQIAKRI

-1103 VYDHDFMFSEEATKV
+1103 VYGESFMFSPEAQT
-1118 MIPQSIYSGQLKPLS
+1118 MLIPQTIYSGRERSALDKTNATPI
-1133 VVQDQEANQE
+1133 D
-1143 KKVSVP
+1143 
-1149 ESLQVPV
+1149 ESLST
-1156 WEAYEKEKSQTGDFT
+1156 KS
-1171 YQDTAEEYGNMLL
+1171 
-1184 KGVEN
+1184 
-1189 ILPRIKGTL
+1189 
-1198 TINQWGSDVLSAEIE
+1198 
-1213 NDPRIF
+1213 
-1219 ETYIIPEPLKAWLE
+1219 ETF
-1233 VSPKEESH
+1233 VSPE
-1241 SNMQGSSTVKNVD
+1241 G
-1254 IVAAYVFSTILLQ
+1254 
-1267 KENQEID
+1267 
-1274 LSFTIDGKQWDNY
+1274 
-1287 NEVMQGNSDH
+1287 
-1297 SISDEAFVAAW
+1297 
-1308 ALQSSM
+1308 
-1314 GISKH
+1314 
-1319 DLSKNAVAVLNDPI
+1319 
-1333 ATTEHYGTLTL
+1333 
-1344 NGSKGGIE
+1344 
-1352 LLQSG
+1352 
-1357 KVSADY
+1357 
-1363 SVKGQQIT
+1363 
-1371 VEASPKSEEELHTE
+1371 
-1385 QEKKVSIP
+1385 
-1393 ESLKGITKGDMPK
+1393 MPK
-1406 ADLQSQW
+1406 VDLQSQW
-1413 GNIKKQIN
+1413 ENIKKQLN
-1421 TIAKEERQSVNYD
+1421 TVAKDERQSSNYD

-1453 RETFDKFSDSDKERL
+1453 RETFDKFSDSNKERL

-1508 QKVLEKGYEKMNLLR
+1508 QKVLEKGYEKMTLLR

-1537 LSLANNQHRESNS
+1537 LSLADNQHRQSTP

-1589 PNNSFFEFKESNVFY
+1589 PNNSFFEFKDSNVSY

-1632 VSINKSVND
+1632 VSINNNVND
-1641 IEEYT
+1641 SEEYT
-1646 MARRLPQQDSKKN
+1646 MARKLPQQDSKKN

-1665 SVASITSGEDFHLF
+1665 SVVSIKSGEDLQLF

-1698 DSGDAISLDTTH
+1698 DYGEDISLDATH

-1734 SVGGAY
+1734 SAGGAY

-1750 ILNSIE
+1750 ILNSIN
-1756 RYGLS
+1756 RYGLP
-1761 DTASEDVKS
+1761 DTASEDVKR

-1793 ALKFAAA
+1793 ALNFAAA

-1813 AAGTEERL
+1813 SEGTEEKL
-1821 PASSELDKKRG
+1821 PDFSEQDKKRG
-1832 LDDREKEIELK
+1832 LEDRDNEVEIK
-1843 NEELSGEVSSKQE
+1843 NEELSGGLSSKGN
-1856 LQDKNAEAR
+1856 LQDNNAENR
-1865 RKEESQREAEKKEK
+1865 RKEESRREAERKEK

-1890 SAKIITAAFL
+1890 STKIITAAFL
-1900 RSSLLS
+1900 RASLLS

-1920 NAGGKKSPTFH
+1920 NADAKTAPSFYKTN
-1931 QASWDVSPYNQI
+1931 WEISPYNQL

-1962 KHEDSLAV
+1962 KHEDSIAI
-1970 KKGSES
+1970 KKGSQS

-1984 SMYKSKGPEPK
+1984 SMYKSKGSDPK
-1995 SITSNQ
+1995 LITANQ
-2001 YENLSPDEK
+2001 YENLPPSEK
-2010 EHFMKAPVKYDRKIF
+2010 ELYRKEPVKFDRKVF
-2025 NIDQTVLK
+2025 NIDQSLLK
-2033 GANPEQY
+2033 ETDRKSY
-2040 NAVLKEHDTHYKEM
+2040 NALLGDNITHLNDKQILASSDGVSFIHDDYAKFRN
-2054 QTIASTDSVD
+2054 S
-2064 LVSDRVSKIKKQHP
+2064 HP
-2078 NHLVL
+2078 NHIAITQLMGNYAVIGRDSKYIQKL
-2083 FAHNGVYN
+2083 NIDNVELSHIIR
-2091 AFGKD
+2091 GKD
-2096 AKTIHQLAKDS
+2096 RMPYADIKSKDLDAAIKAIVS
-2107 VTLDS
+2107 SGKKVAIWNPSQSLNLPNAIQEIVSNAETTLDS
-2112 FNNSKSNRKTSIAY
+2112 FSKN
-2126 LKPSDLDKVLKAVV
+2126 
-2140 SSGQRVAV
+2140 
-2148 ADNFEVLNAPKEA
+2148 
-2161 TKILSKAE
+2161 
-2169 SVLDN
+2169 
-2174 YSKSTGINVQKSLTQ
+2174 TGIKVQKSLTQ
-2189 PTIYD
+2189 PTSYD

-2201 LNNKKPVNPG
+2201 LNNKKSVNPG
-2211 SELRTAVE
+2211 NELRAAVE

-2271 HPATLSDQVSN
+2271 HPAVLSDQVSH
-2282 ESVESWVQ
+2282 ESVESWAQ
-2290 DIKNNPH
+2290 DIKNDPH

-2324 AVINGKSSYNKAES
+2324 AAINGKSLHDKTKS
-2338 FNLVSELNEV
+2338 FNYVSELNEIAK
-2348 VNTSTMSAAVIR
+2348 TDPMSAVIIR
-2360 NNDGKSASVILS
+2360 DKNNASTSVILS
-2372 KGIESISENGVLN
+2372 TGIETVSENGVLN
-2385 NEAFR
+2385 NNKFR
-2390 QALLKQGIK
+2390 QALLQQGDKDIK
-2399 EVKFFNPG
+2399 FYQSG
-2407 GTLGLNKGD
+2407 GTLGLNKDD
-2416 SYFEDKSIQIVNFD
+2416 SFFKDKIMQIVSFN
-2430 GKEVVPQ
+2430 GKDVLPQ
-2437 QELHLNEQS
+2437 QDLHTNDHS
-2446 QNVEYNFEDVSA
+2446 QNVSHSFEDVSA

-2468 YIKEKDQPYFII
+2468 YIKEKGQPYFII
-2480 QPKMRDMSRLFEAF
+2480 QPDKRDLSRLFEAF
-2494 KSQDQQAIY
+2494 KSHDQQSIY
-2503 DTKTSLGEK
+2503 DAKTSLGEK
-2512 YTKLV
+2512 YIHLA
-2517 QQRPELKVDFLMPKV
+2517 QSHPELKVDFLMPKV
-2532 PAEDITRIERANI
+2532 PSQDIARIQRAGI
-2545 ARDAQ
+2545 TRDAQ
-2550 DKNKYLIF
+2550 DRNKYLIF
-2558 ATIDGKGYH
+2558 ATIDGKNYH
-2567 HEISRE
+2567 QEISRE

-2585 SYKSALAAKVFS
+2585 SYKNALAAKIFS
-2597 NILHEGQTVSEAPS
+2597 NVLHEGQSISDTPLK
-2611 VEENQQ
+2611 EEKEQ
-2617 IKETNSE
+2617 IKLSTVE
-2624 KVDSPK
+2624 KIDTK
-2630 QSTES
+2630 QSFENDEDVNS
-2635 EESLSPRVGRS
+2635 SKGMSRK
-2646 H
+2646 

>member
-1 MLIFSFPLNKKE
+1 
-13 LAIMSPKKNTHEAT
+13 MSPKKNTHEAT
-27 FPETVIPEEL
+27 FSEAVIPEEL
-37 QSNILVDFNSISFP
+37 QSTSLVDINSFSLP
-51 FPNHNVREKLKGSA
+51 SPNHNVREKLKGSA
-65 ITSRNIDNLGIGSV
+65 ITFRNIDNLGIGSV
-79 NLYGGN
+79 NLYEGN

-105 SVEFTKLS
+105 SAEFTKIS
-113 SDKSVFSFW
+113 SDKSVISFW

-167 SLNDDSTE
+167 SLNDDPTE
-175 GWSVGVANI
+175 GWSIGVANI
-184 QSFKSLPFSRSLVLK
+184 KSFKSLPFSRGLVLK
-199 GSFVNQ
+199 SSFVNQ

-257 LIKSKDIPDMAYKKT
+257 LIKSKDISDMAYKKT
-272 NASSSASSS
+272 NAPSSASSS

-360 NESLKDPSTGKI
+360 NDSLKDPSTGKI
-372 ASENLDKVMKIN
+372 ALENLDKVMKIN

-395 IHKYKDM
+395 IHKYKDT
-402 QGKEYSDQEYND
+402 QGKEFSDQEYND

-461 SLPDSEGMYINED
+461 SLPDSEGMYINEE

-529 NSKEG
+529 DSNEG
-534 IFADGQAFYATLLH
+534 IFADGQEFYATLLH

-561 RDMNGSFGDK
+561 RDLNGSFGDK

-664 SRPERTENEMSLN
+664 SRPGRTENEMSLN
-677 ELIDYQVETDTDNRT
+677 ELIDYQVETDTGNRT
-692 KADTNH
+692 EADTNH

-741 EVETKVDNVW
+741 EVETKVDNIW
-751 QKWEDISSE
+751 QKWEDISKE

-769 RSVVDSDAPSLKFRS
+769 RSVVDSDAPLLKFRS

-815 GKQRWTSFDSLLK
+815 GKQRWDSFDSFLK

-839 FMALSTFNTVKGS
+839 FMAMSALNTVKDL
-852 HPHNL
+852 HPHNF
-857 TQAAIEYLQQQRKGF
+857 TQSAIEYLQQQHKGF
-872 TPEEPIVPGSPLY
+872 TPEEPIAPGSPLY
-885 DAIKML
+885 DAIRLL

-898 EYRGNREVDLI
+898 EYRENREVDLS
-909 SSIKDDEMLSAEEI
+909 SSIKDGEMLSAEEI
-923 EKLKAMASDASDG
+923 EKLKAMALDASYG

-964 PYFKDGK
+964 PYFKDNI
-971 EEGLSA
+971 EDGLSA
-977 EQLKTIKDF
+977 EQLKTVKDF

-999 ESSIEGNH
+999 ESSIEGKH

-1013 ATTVV
+1013 ATTVD

-1032 FPTDESTRDRLDK
+1032 FSTDESTRDRLDK
-1045 DLSEDNKNRKTLSD
+1045 DFSEDNKSRKTLSD

-1065 NINVQYPAAVND
+1065 IINTQYPAAVND
-1077 ERTRQIAKRI
+1077 ERTHQLAKRI

-1103 VYDHDFMFSEEATKV
+1103 VYGHDFMFSEEATKV
-1118 MIPQSIYSGQLKPLS
+1118 MIPQSIYSGQVKPLS
-1133 VVQDQEANQE
+1133 VIREEQATPIEE
-1143 KKVSVP
+1143 LLSTKT
-1149 ESLQVPV
+1149 E
-1156 WEAYEKEKSQTGDFT
+1156 TG
-1171 YQDTAEEYGNMLL
+1171 
-1184 KGVEN
+1184 
-1189 ILPRIKGTL
+1189 I
-1198 TINQWGSDVLSAEIE
+1198 
-1213 NDPRIF
+1213 
-1219 ETYIIPEPLKAWLE
+1219 
-1233 VSPKEESH
+1233 
-1241 SNMQGSSTVKNVD
+1241 SS
-1254 IVAAYVFSTILLQ
+1254 S
-1267 KENQEID
+1267 E
-1274 LSFTIDGKQWDNY
+1274 
-1287 NEVMQGNSDH
+1287 
-1297 SISDEAFVAAW
+1297 
-1308 ALQSSM
+1308 
-1314 GISKH
+1314 GISK
-1319 DLSKNAVAVLNDPI
+1319 V
-1333 ATTEHYGTLTL
+1333 
-1344 NGSKGGIE
+1344 
-1352 LLQSG
+1352 
-1357 KVSADY
+1357 
-1363 SVKGQQIT
+1363 
-1371 VEASPKSEEELHTE
+1371 
-1385 QEKKVSIP
+1385 
-1393 ESLKGITKGDMPK
+1393 
-1406 ADLQSQW
+1406 DLQSQW
-1413 GNIKKQIN
+1413 GNIRNQIAI
-1421 TIAKEERQSVNYD
+1421 IAKKERQNVNYD
-1434 LTKDTSLARDYI
+1434 DVTKDISLARDYI

-1468 VSLYSNYSSSL
+1468 VSLYSNYSSSIL
-1479 LTTFTEQQKVE
+1479 SSFTEERKVE

-1508 QKVLEKGYEKMNLLR
+1508 QKVLEKGYEKMTLLR

-1537 LSLANNQHRESNS
+1537 LSLADNQHRESNP
-1550 IAYGQYDI
+1550 ITYGQYDI

-1573 LSEAKLSEI
+1573 LSETKLSQI

-1589 PNNSFFEFKESNVFY
+1589 PNNSFFEFKDSNVSY

-1615 VIKAHIYV
+1615 VIKAHVYV

-1632 VSINKSVND
+1632 VSINKSVNNS
-1641 IEEYT
+1641 EEYT
-1646 MARRLPQQDSKKN
+1646 MARKEPQQDSKKN

-1665 SVASITSGEDFHLF
+1665 SVVSIKSGEDLQLF

-1698 DSGDAISLDTTH
+1698 DSGKGISLDATH

-1734 SVGGAY
+1734 SAGGAY

-1750 ILNSIE
+1750 ILNSINH
-1756 RYGLS
+1756 YGLP

-1793 ALKFAAA
+1793 ALNYAAA

-1821 PASSELDKKRG
+1821 PDSSELDKKRG
-1832 LDDREKEIELK
+1832 FDDREKEIELK

-1920 NAGGKKSPTFH
+1920 NADGKKSPTFH
-1931 QASWDVSPYNQI
+1931 QASWDISPYNQI

-1984 SMYKSKGPEPK
+1984 SMYKSTGPEPK

-2010 EHFMKAPVKYDRKIF
+2010 EHFKKAPVKFDRKIF

-2054 QTIASTDSVD
+2054 QIIASTDSVD

-2078 NHLVL
+2078 DHLVL
-2083 FAHNGVYN
+2083 FAHNGVYK

-2126 LKPSDLDKVLKAVV
+2126 FKLSDLDKVLKAVV

-2148 ADNFEVLNAPKEA
+2148 AENSEGLNAPKEA

-2189 PTIYD
+2189 PTSYD

-2201 LNNKKPVNPG
+2201 LNNKKSVNPG

-2219 NSNAIYFAISQSVA
+2219 KSNAIYFAISQSVA

-2290 DIKNNPH
+2290 DIKNDPH

-2324 AVINGKSSYNKAES
+2324 AAINGKSSYIKAES
-2338 FNLVSELNEV
+2338 FNLLSELNEV

-2390 QALLKQGIK
+2390 QALLKQGVK

-2446 QNVEYNFEDVSA
+2446 QNVEHDFEDVSA

-2480 QPKMRDMSRLFEAF
+2480 QPEMRDMSRLFEAF

-2503 DTKTSLGEK
+2503 DTKISLGEK
-2512 YTKLV
+2512 YTKIV

-2532 PAEDITRIERANI
+2532 PAEDITRIEKANI

-2597 NILHEGQTVSEAPS
+2597 NVLHEGQTVSEAPS

-2635 EESLSPRVGRS
+2635 EENLSPRVGRS

>member
-1 MLIFSFPLNKKE
+1 
-13 LAIMSPKKNTHEAT
+13 MSPKKNTHEAT
-27 FPETVIPEEL
+27 FPKTVIPEEL

-79 NLYGGN
+79 NLYEGK

-90 EVKKDVDLSD
+90 EVKKEVDLSD

-105 SVEFTKLS
+105 SAEFTKLS

-167 SLNDDSTE
+167 SLNDEPTE

-184 QSFKSLPFSRSLVLK
+184 RSFKSLPFSRSLVLK
-199 GSFVNQ
+199 SSFVNQ

-631 MIIEK
+631 MINEK

-677 ELIDYQVETDTDNRT
+677 ELIDYQVETDTGNRT

-741 EVETKVDNVW
+741 EVEAKVDNVW
-751 QKWEDISSE
+751 QKWEDISNE
-760 YNLSAEDAD
+760 YNLSVEDAD

-797 KYAKT
+797 KYVKT

-898 EYRGNREVDLI
+898 EYRGNREVDLS

-1065 NINVQYPAAVND
+1065 NINAQYPAAVND

-1103 VYDHDFMFSEEATKV
+1103 VYGESFMFSPEAQTIL
-1118 MIPQSIYSGQLKPLS
+1118 IPQTIYSGRERPVLDKTNATPI
-1133 VVQDQEANQE
+1133 D
-1143 KKVSVP
+1143 
-1149 ESLQVPV
+1149 ESL
-1156 WEAYEKEKSQTGDFT
+1156 
-1171 YQDTAEEYGNMLL
+1171 
-1184 KGVEN
+1184 
-1189 ILPRIKGTL
+1189 
-1198 TINQWGSDVLSAEIE
+1198 
-1213 NDPRIF
+1213 
-1219 ETYIIPEPLKAWLE
+1219 
-1233 VSPKEESH
+1233 
-1241 SNMQGSSTVKNVD
+1241 ST
-1254 IVAAYVFSTILLQ
+1254 
-1267 KENQEID
+1267 
-1274 LSFTIDGKQWDNY
+1274 
-1287 NEVMQGNSDH
+1287 
-1297 SISDEAFVAAW
+1297 
-1308 ALQSSM
+1308 
-1314 GISKH
+1314 
-1319 DLSKNAVAVLNDPI
+1319 
-1333 ATTEHYGTLTL
+1333 
-1344 NGSKGGIE
+1344 
-1352 LLQSG
+1352 
-1357 KVSADY
+1357 
-1363 SVKGQQIT
+1363 
-1371 VEASPKSEEELHTE
+1371 KSET
-1385 QEKKVSIP
+1385 
-1393 ESLKGITKGDMPK
+1393 GILSSEGMPK
-1406 ADLQSQW
+1406 VDLQSQW

-1421 TIAKEERQSVNYD
+1421 SIVQKERQGVNFD
-1434 LTKDTSLARDYI
+1434 FTKDISLARDYI

-1453 RETFDKFSDSDKERL
+1453 GEIFDSFSDSDKERL

-1479 LTTFTEQQKVE
+1479 LSSFTEERKVE
-1490 KEISNFILLGGL
+1490 KEISDFILLGGL
-1502 LDPENA
+1502 LDPENS
-1508 QKVLEKGYEKMNLLR
+1508 QKVLAKGHEKMNLLR

-1537 LSLANNQHRESNS
+1537 LSLADNQHRESNS

-1558 PIWAVKHLSEGKDSS
+1558 PIWAVKYLSEGKDSS

-1589 PNNSFFEFKESNVFY
+1589 PNNSFFEFKESNVSY

-1641 IEEYT
+1641 SEEYT

-1665 SVASITSGEDFHLF
+1665 SVVSIKSGEDLQLF

-1690 MLKVAAEY
+1690 LLKVAAEY

-1734 SVGGAY
+1734 SAGGAY

-1750 ILNSIE
+1750 ILNSVE
-1756 RYGLS
+1756 RYGLPS
-1761 DTASEDVKS
+1761 TASEDVKS

-1821 PASSELDKKRG
+1821 PDSSELDKKRG

-1843 NEELSGEVSSKQE
+1843 NEELSGEVSSKLE
-1856 LQDKNAEAR
+1856 LQDKNVEAR

-2078 NHLVL
+2078 DHLVL

-2112 FNNSKSNRKTSIAY
+2112 INNSKSNRKTSIAY

-2189 PTIYD
+2189 PTSYD

-2271 HPATLSDQVSN
+2271 HPAVLSDQVSN

-2290 DIKNNPH
+2290 DIKNDPH

-2324 AVINGKSSYNKAES
+2324 ASINGKSSYNKAES

-2360 NNDGKSASVILS
+2360 NDDGKSASVILS

-2390 QALLKQGIK
+2390 QALLKQGVK

-2437 QELHLNEQS
+2437 QELHLNKQS
-2446 QNVEYNFEDVSA
+2446 QNVEHNFEDVSA

-2480 QPKMRDMSRLFEAF
+2480 QPEMRDMSRLFEAF

-2597 NILHEGQTVSEAPS
+2597 NVLHEGQTVSEAPS

-2617 IKETNSE
+2617 VKETNSE

-2635 EESLSPRVGRS
+2635 EESLSPRVGRF

>member
-1 MLIFSFPLNKKE
+1 MIFSFPLNKKE

-27 FPETVIPEEL
+27 FPKTVIPEEL

-79 NLYGGN
+79 NLYEGK

-90 EVKKDVDLSD
+90 EVKKEVDLSD

-105 SVEFTKLS
+105 SAEFTKLS

-167 SLNDDSTE
+167 SLNDEPTE

-184 QSFKSLPFSRSLVLK
+184 RSFKSLPFSRSLVLK
-199 GSFVNQ
+199 SSFVNQ

-631 MIIEK
+631 MINEK

-677 ELIDYQVETDTDNRT
+677 ELIDYQVETDTGNRT

-741 EVETKVDNVW
+741 EVEAKVNNVW
-751 QKWEDISSE
+751 QKWEDISNE
-760 YNLSAEDAD
+760 YNLSVEDAD

-797 KYAKT
+797 KYVKT

-898 EYRGNREVDLI
+898 EYRGNREVDLS

-1065 NINVQYPAAVND
+1065 NINAQYPAAVND

-1103 VYDHDFMFSEEATKV
+1103 VYGESFMFSPEAQTIL
-1118 MIPQSIYSGQLKPLS
+1118 IPQTIYSGRERPVLDKTNATPI
-1133 VVQDQEANQE
+1133 D
-1143 KKVSVP
+1143 
-1149 ESLQVPV
+1149 ESL
-1156 WEAYEKEKSQTGDFT
+1156 
-1171 YQDTAEEYGNMLL
+1171 
-1184 KGVEN
+1184 
-1189 ILPRIKGTL
+1189 
-1198 TINQWGSDVLSAEIE
+1198 
-1213 NDPRIF
+1213 
-1219 ETYIIPEPLKAWLE
+1219 
-1233 VSPKEESH
+1233 
-1241 SNMQGSSTVKNVD
+1241 ST
-1254 IVAAYVFSTILLQ
+1254 
-1267 KENQEID
+1267 
-1274 LSFTIDGKQWDNY
+1274 
-1287 NEVMQGNSDH
+1287 
-1297 SISDEAFVAAW
+1297 
-1308 ALQSSM
+1308 
-1314 GISKH
+1314 
-1319 DLSKNAVAVLNDPI
+1319 
-1333 ATTEHYGTLTL
+1333 
-1344 NGSKGGIE
+1344 
-1352 LLQSG
+1352 
-1357 KVSADY
+1357 
-1363 SVKGQQIT
+1363 
-1371 VEASPKSEEELHTE
+1371 KSET
-1385 QEKKVSIP
+1385 
-1393 ESLKGITKGDMPK
+1393 GILSSEGMPK
-1406 ADLQSQW
+1406 VDLQSQW

-1421 TIAKEERQSVNYD
+1421 SIVQKERQGVNFD
-1434 LTKDTSLARDYI
+1434 FTKDISLARDYI

-1453 RETFDKFSDSDKERL
+1453 GEIFDSFSDSDKERL

-1479 LTTFTEQQKVE
+1479 LSSFTEERKVE
-1490 KEISNFILLGGL
+1490 KEISDFILLGGL
-1502 LDPENA
+1502 LDPENS
-1508 QKVLEKGYEKMNLLR
+1508 QKVLAKGHEKMNLLR

-1537 LSLANNQHRESNS
+1537 LSLADNQHRESNS

-1589 PNNSFFEFKESNVFY
+1589 PNNSFFEFKESNVSY

-1641 IEEYT
+1641 SEEHT

-1665 SVASITSGEDFHLF
+1665 SVVSIKSGEDLQLF

-1690 MLKVAAEY
+1690 LLKVAAEY

-1734 SVGGAY
+1734 SAGGAY

-1750 ILNSIE
+1750 ILNSVE
-1756 RYGLS
+1756 RYGLPS
-1761 DTASEDVKS
+1761 TASEDVKS

-1813 AAGTEERL
+1813 AAGTEEKL
-1821 PASSELDKKRG
+1821 PDSSELDKKRG

-1843 NEELSGEVSSKQE
+1843 NEELSGEVSSKLE
-1856 LQDKNAEAR
+1856 LQDKNVEAR

-2001 YENLSPDEK
+2001 YENLSSDEK

-2025 NIDQTVLK
+2025 NLDQTVLK

-2078 NHLVL
+2078 DHLVL

-2112 FNNSKSNRKTSIAY
+2112 INNSKSNRKTSIAY
-2126 LKPSDLDKVLKAVV
+2126 IKPSDLDKVLKAVV

-2189 PTIYD
+2189 PTSYD

-2271 HPATLSDQVSN
+2271 HPAVLSDQVSN

-2290 DIKNNPH
+2290 DIKNDPH

-2324 AVINGKSSYNKAES
+2324 AAINGKSSYNKAES

-2385 NEAFR
+2385 NEDFR
-2390 QALLKQGIK
+2390 QALLKQGVK

-2416 SYFEDKSIQIVNFD
+2416 SYFEDKSIHIVNFD

-2437 QELHLNEQS
+2437 QELHLNKQS
-2446 QNVEYNFEDVSA
+2446 QNVEHNFEDVSA

-2480 QPKMRDMSRLFEAF
+2480 QPEMRDMSRLFEAF

-2503 DTKTSLGEK
+2503 DTKTLLGEK

-2597 NILHEGQTVSEAPS
+2597 NVLHEGQTVSEAPS

-2617 IKETNSE
+2617 VKETNSE

-2635 EESLSPRVGRS
+2635 EESLSPRVGRF

>member
-27 FPETVIPEEL
+27 FSEAVIPEEL
-37 QSNILVDFNSISFP
+37 QSTSLVDINSFSLP
-51 FPNHNVREKLKGSA
+51 SPNHNVREKLKGSA
-65 ITSRNIDNLGIGSV
+65 ITFRNIDNLGIGSV
-79 NLYGGN
+79 NLYEGN

-105 SVEFTKLS
+105 SAEFTKIS
-113 SDKSVFSFW
+113 SDKSVISFW

-167 SLNDDSTE
+167 SLNDDPTE
-175 GWSVGVANI
+175 GWSIGVANI
-184 QSFKSLPFSRSLVLK
+184 KSFKSLPFSRGLVLK
-199 GSFVNQ
+199 SSFVNQ

-360 NESLKDPSTGKI
+360 NDSLKDPSTGKI
-372 ASENLDKVMKIN
+372 ALENLDKVMKIN

-395 IHKYKDM
+395 IHKYKDT
-402 QGKEYSDQEYND
+402 QGKEFSDQEYND

-461 SLPDSEGMYINED
+461 SLPDSEGMYINEE

-529 NSKEG
+529 DSNEG
-534 IFADGQAFYATLLH
+534 IFADGQEFYATLLH

-664 SRPERTENEMSLN
+664 SRPGRTENEMSLN
-677 ELIDYQVETDTDNRT
+677 ELIDYQVETDTGNRT
-692 KADTNH
+692 EADTNH

-741 EVETKVDNVW
+741 EVETKVDNIW
-751 QKWEDISSE
+751 QKWEDISKE

-769 RSVVDSDAPSLKFRS
+769 RSVVDSDAPLLKFRS

-815 GKQRWTSFDSLLK
+815 GKQRWDSFDSFLK

-839 FMALSTFNTVKGS
+839 FMAMSAFNIVKDS

-872 TPEEPIVPGSPLY
+872 TPEEPIVPGTPLY
-885 DAIKML
+885 DAIKLL
-891 KEGKVFA
+891 KEGRVFA
-898 EYRGNREVDLI
+898 EYRGNREVDLS
-909 SSIKDDEMLSAEEI
+909 SSIKDNEMLSAEEI
-923 EKLKAMASDASDG
+923 EKLKAMASDASDD
-936 KSKSSNID
+936 KSKSSNLD
-944 NKPLIEKVPY
+944 KKPLIEKVPY
-954 GEFYLPDWSI
+954 GEFYLPEWSI
-964 PYFKDGK
+964 PYLKDGN
-971 EEGLSA
+971 EYGLTA
-977 EQLKTIKDF
+977 EQLKTVKDF

-1013 ATTVV
+1013 ATTVD

-1065 NINVQYPAAVND
+1065 NINAQHPAAVND
-1077 ERTRQIAKRI
+1077 ERTHQLAKRI

-1103 VYDHDFMFSEEATKV
+1103 VYGHDFMFSEEATKV
-1118 MIPQSIYSGQLKPLS
+1118 MIPQSIYSGQVKPLS
-1133 VVQDQEANQE
+1133 VIREEQATPIE
-1143 KKVSVP
+1143 
-1149 ESLQVPV
+1149 ESLSTKT
-1156 WEAYEKEKSQTGDFT
+1156 ETG
-1171 YQDTAEEYGNMLL
+1171 
-1184 KGVEN
+1184 
-1189 ILPRIKGTL
+1189 I
-1198 TINQWGSDVLSAEIE
+1198 
-1213 NDPRIF
+1213 
-1219 ETYIIPEPLKAWLE
+1219 
-1233 VSPKEESH
+1233 
-1241 SNMQGSSTVKNVD
+1241 SS
-1254 IVAAYVFSTILLQ
+1254 S
-1267 KENQEID
+1267 E
-1274 LSFTIDGKQWDNY
+1274 
-1287 NEVMQGNSDH
+1287 
-1297 SISDEAFVAAW
+1297 
-1308 ALQSSM
+1308 
-1314 GISKH
+1314 GISK
-1319 DLSKNAVAVLNDPI
+1319 V
-1333 ATTEHYGTLTL
+1333 
-1344 NGSKGGIE
+1344 
-1352 LLQSG
+1352 
-1357 KVSADY
+1357 
-1363 SVKGQQIT
+1363 
-1371 VEASPKSEEELHTE
+1371 
-1385 QEKKVSIP
+1385 
-1393 ESLKGITKGDMPK
+1393 
-1406 ADLQSQW
+1406 DLQSQW
-1413 GNIKKQIN
+1413 GNIRNQIAI
-1421 TIAKEERQSVNYD
+1421 IAKKERQNVNYD
-1434 LTKDTSLARDYI
+1434 DVTKDISLARDYI

-1468 VSLYSNYSSSL
+1468 VSLYSNYSSSIL
-1479 LTTFTEQQKVE
+1479 SSFTEERKVE

-1508 QKVLEKGYEKMNLLR
+1508 QKVLEKGYEKMTLLR

-1537 LSLANNQHRESNS
+1537 LSLADNQHRESNP
-1550 IAYGQYDI
+1550 ITYGQYDI

-1573 LSEAKLSEI
+1573 LSETKLSQI

-1589 PNNSFFEFKESNVFY
+1589 PNNSFFEFKESNVSY

-1632 VSINKSVND
+1632 VSINKSVNNS
-1641 IEEYT
+1641 EEYT
-1646 MARRLPQQDSKKN
+1646 MARKEPQQDSKKN

-1665 SVASITSGEDFHLF
+1665 SVVSIKSGEDLQLF

-1698 DSGDAISLDTTH
+1698 DSGKGISLDATH

-1734 SVGGAY
+1734 SAGGAY

-1750 ILNSIE
+1750 ILNSVE
-1756 RYGLS
+1756 RYGLPS
-1761 DTASEDVKS
+1761 TASEDVKS

-1821 PASSELDKKRG
+1821 PDSSELDKKRG

-1843 NEELSGEVSSKQE
+1843 NEELSGEVSSKLE
-1856 LQDKNAEAR
+1856 LQDKNVEAR

-1920 NAGGKKSPTFH
+1920 NADGKKSPTFH
-1931 QASWDVSPYNQI
+1931 QASWDISPYNQI

-1984 SMYKSKGPEPK
+1984 SMYKSTGPEPK

-2010 EHFMKAPVKYDRKIF
+2010 EHFKKAPVKFDRKIF

-2054 QTIASTDSVD
+2054 QIIASTDSVD

-2078 NHLVL
+2078 DHLVL
-2083 FAHNGVYN
+2083 FAHNGVYK

-2126 LKPSDLDKVLKAVV
+2126 FKLSDLDKVLKAVV

-2148 ADNFEVLNAPKEA
+2148 AENSEGLNAPKEA

-2189 PTIYD
+2189 PTSYD

-2271 HPATLSDQVSN
+2271 HPAVLSDQVSN

-2290 DIKNNPH
+2290 DIKNDPH

-2324 AVINGKSSYNKAES
+2324 AAINGKSSYIKAES
-2338 FNLVSELNEV
+2338 FNLLSELNEV

-2390 QALLKQGIK
+2390 QALLKQGVK

-2437 QELHLNEQS
+2437 QELHLNKQS
-2446 QNVEYNFEDVSA
+2446 QNVEHNFEDVSA

-2480 QPKMRDMSRLFEAF
+2480 QPEMRDMSRLFEAF

-2532 PAEDITRIERANI
+2532 PAEDITRIEKANI

-2597 NILHEGQTVSEAPS
+2597 NVLHEGQTVSEAPS

-2617 IKETNSE
+2617 VKETNSE

-2635 EESLSPRVGRS
+2635 EESLSPRVGRF

>member
-1 MLIFSFPLNKKE
+1 
-13 LAIMSPKKNTHEAT
+13 MSPKKNTHEAT
-27 FPETVIPEEL
+27 FSEAVIPEEL
-37 QSNILVDFNSISFP
+37 QSTSLVDINSFSLP
-51 FPNHNVREKLKGSA
+51 SPNHNVREKLKGSA

-105 SVEFTKLS
+105 SAEFTKIS

-167 SLNDDSTE
+167 SLNDEPTE
-175 GWSVGVANI
+175 GWSIGVANI

-205 LNQVIANLH
+205 LNQVIANLY

-234 RLDDLKSHKASLKD
+234 RLDDLKSHKASLND
-248 WKVYIENAN
+248 WKVYVENAN
-257 LIKSKDIPDMAYKKT
+257 LIKSKDISDMAYKKT
-272 NASSSASSS
+272 NASSSVSSS

-339 DTIKHEYTT
+339 NTIEHEYTT

-372 ASENLDKVMKIN
+372 ALENLDKVMKIN

-461 SLPDSEGMYINED
+461 SLPDSDGMYFNED

-486 WKSGKDNLSWYCPIE
+486 WKSGKDNLSWYCPID
-501 QTDNISSPHYNLSKD
+501 QTADISSPHYNLSKD
-516 FIKVPLKNQYKTS
+516 FIKVPLKNQYKS
-529 NSKEG
+529 SDSKEG
-534 IFADGQAFYATLLH
+534 VFADGQEFYATLLH

-561 RDMNGSFGDK
+561 RDLSGSFGDK

-636 IDEQRVDLNQTLL
+636 IDEQRIDLNQTLL
-649 RGSNLKGQDNELSNS
+649 RDSNLKGQDNELSNP
-664 SRPERTENEMSLN
+664 SRPERTENDMSLN
-677 ELIDYQVETDTDNRT
+677 ELIDYQVETDTGNRT

-723 PDAITAP
+723 PDAITDP
-730 SYQRTVYNFGD
+730 SYQQSVYDFGD
-741 EVETKVDNVW
+741 EVEAKVDNVW
-751 QKWEDISSE
+751 QKWEDISNE
-760 YNLSAEDAD
+760 YNLSVEDAD

-797 KYAKT
+797 KYVKT
-802 EQKSE
+802 EQKSDSL
-807 STELIYSN
+807 STEERRETN
-815 GKQRWTSFDSLLK
+815 GK
-828 AAKEHQITRSE
+828 
-839 FMALSTFNTVKGS
+839 
-852 HPHNL
+852 
-857 TQAAIEYLQQQRKGF
+857 Y
-872 TPEEPIVPGSPLY
+872 
-885 DAIKML
+885 
-891 KEGKVFA
+891 
-898 EYRGNREVDLI
+898 
-909 SSIKDDEMLSAEEI
+909 
-923 EKLKAMASDASDG
+923 
-936 KSKSSNID
+936 
-944 NKPLIEKVPY
+944 
-954 GEFYLPDWSI
+954 
-964 PYFKDGK
+964 
-971 EEGLSA
+971 
-977 EQLKTIKDF
+977 
-986 EKDFPS
+986 
-992 KLSIEIT
+992 
-999 ESSIEGNH
+999 
-1007 NTELGP
+1007 
-1013 ATTVV
+1013 
-1018 KAKIYYFEQHISDL
+1018 
-1032 FPTDESTRDRLDK
+1032 
-1045 DLSEDNKNRKTLSD
+1045 KTLYD

-1065 NINVQYPAAVND
+1065 NINALYPAAVND
-1077 ERTRQIAKRI
+1077 ERTHQIAKRI

-1103 VYDHDFMFSEEATKV
+1103 VYGESFMFSPEAQT
-1118 MIPQSIYSGQLKPLS
+1118 MLIPQTIYSGRERSALDKTNATPI
-1133 VVQDQEANQE
+1133 D
-1143 KKVSVP
+1143 
-1149 ESLQVPV
+1149 ESLST
-1156 WEAYEKEKSQTGDFT
+1156 KS
-1171 YQDTAEEYGNMLL
+1171 
-1184 KGVEN
+1184 
-1189 ILPRIKGTL
+1189 
-1198 TINQWGSDVLSAEIE
+1198 
-1213 NDPRIF
+1213 
-1219 ETYIIPEPLKAWLE
+1219 ETF
-1233 VSPKEESH
+1233 VSPE
-1241 SNMQGSSTVKNVD
+1241 G
-1254 IVAAYVFSTILLQ
+1254 
-1267 KENQEID
+1267 
-1274 LSFTIDGKQWDNY
+1274 
-1287 NEVMQGNSDH
+1287 
-1297 SISDEAFVAAW
+1297 
-1308 ALQSSM
+1308 
-1314 GISKH
+1314 
-1319 DLSKNAVAVLNDPI
+1319 
-1333 ATTEHYGTLTL
+1333 
-1344 NGSKGGIE
+1344 
-1352 LLQSG
+1352 
-1357 KVSADY
+1357 
-1363 SVKGQQIT
+1363 
-1371 VEASPKSEEELHTE
+1371 
-1385 QEKKVSIP
+1385 
-1393 ESLKGITKGDMPK
+1393 MPK
-1406 ADLQSQW
+1406 VDLQSQW
-1413 GNIKKQIN
+1413 ENIKKQLN
-1421 TIAKEERQSVNYD
+1421 TVAKDERQSSNYD

-1453 RETFDKFSDSDKERL
+1453 RETFDKFSDSNKERL

-1508 QKVLEKGYEKMNLLR
+1508 QKVLEKGYEKMTLLR

-1537 LSLANNQHRESNS
+1537 LSLADNQHRQSTP

-1589 PNNSFFEFKESNVFY
+1589 PNNSFFEFKDSNVSY

-1632 VSINKSVND
+1632 VSINNNVND
-1641 IEEYT
+1641 SEEYT
-1646 MARRLPQQDSKKN
+1646 MARKLPQQDSKKN

-1665 SVASITSGEDFHLF
+1665 SVVSIKSGEDLQLF

-1698 DSGDAISLDTTH
+1698 DYGEDISLDATH

-1734 SVGGAY
+1734 SAGGAY

-1750 ILNSIE
+1750 ILNSIN
-1756 RYGLS
+1756 RYGLP
-1761 DTASEDVKS
+1761 DTASEDVKR

-1793 ALKFAAA
+1793 ALNFAAA

-1813 AAGTEERL
+1813 SEGTEEKL
-1821 PASSELDKKRG
+1821 PDFSEQDKKRG
-1832 LDDREKEIELK
+1832 LEDRDNEVEIK
-1843 NEELSGEVSSKQE
+1843 NEELSGGLSSKGN
-1856 LQDKNAEAR
+1856 LQDNNAENR
-1865 RKEESQREAEKKEK
+1865 RKEESRREAERKEK

-1890 SAKIITAAFL
+1890 STKIITAAFL
-1900 RSSLLS
+1900 RASLLS

-1920 NAGGKKSPTFH
+1920 NADAKTAPSFYKTN
-1931 QASWDVSPYNQI
+1931 WEISPYNQL

-1962 KHEDSLAV
+1962 KHEDSIAI
-1970 KKGSES
+1970 KKGSQS

-1984 SMYKSKGPEPK
+1984 SMYKSKGSDPK
-1995 SITSNQ
+1995 LITANQ
-2001 YENLSPDEK
+2001 YENLPPSEK
-2010 EHFMKAPVKYDRKIF
+2010 ELYRKEPVKFDRKVF
-2025 NIDQTVLK
+2025 NIDQSLLK
-2033 GANPEQY
+2033 ETDRKSY
-2040 NAVLKEHDTHYKEM
+2040 NALLGDNITHLNDKQILASSDGVSFIHDDYAKFRN
-2054 QTIASTDSVD
+2054 S
-2064 LVSDRVSKIKKQHP
+2064 HP
-2078 NHLVL
+2078 NHIAITQLMGNYAVIGRDSKYIQKL
-2083 FAHNGVYN
+2083 NIDNVELSHIIR
-2091 AFGKD
+2091 GKD
-2096 AKTIHQLAKDS
+2096 RMPYADIKSKDLDAAIKAIVS
-2107 VTLDS
+2107 SGKKVAIWNPSQSLNLPNAIQEIVSNAETTLDS
-2112 FNNSKSNRKTSIAY
+2112 FSKN
-2126 LKPSDLDKVLKAVV
+2126 
-2140 SSGQRVAV
+2140 
-2148 ADNFEVLNAPKEA
+2148 
-2161 TKILSKAE
+2161 
-2169 SVLDN
+2169 
-2174 YSKSTGINVQKSLTQ
+2174 TGIKVQKSLTQ
-2189 PTIYD
+2189 PTSYD

-2201 LNNKKPVNPG
+2201 LNNKKSVNPG
-2211 SELRTAVE
+2211 NELRAAVE

-2271 HPATLSDQVSN
+2271 HPAVLSDQVSH
-2282 ESVESWVQ
+2282 ESVESWAQ
-2290 DIKNNPH
+2290 DIKNDPH

-2324 AVINGKSSYNKAES
+2324 AAINGKSLHDKTKS
-2338 FNLVSELNEV
+2338 FNYVSELNEIAK
-2348 VNTSTMSAAVIR
+2348 TDPMSAVIIR
-2360 NNDGKSASVILS
+2360 DKNNASTSVILS
-2372 KGIESISENGVLN
+2372 TGIETVSENGVLN
-2385 NEAFR
+2385 NNKFR
-2390 QALLKQGIK
+2390 QALLQQGDKDIK
-2399 EVKFFNPG
+2399 FYQSG
-2407 GTLGLNKGD
+2407 GTLGLNKDD
-2416 SYFEDKSIQIVNFD
+2416 SFFKDKIMQIVSFN
-2430 GKEVVPQ
+2430 GKDVLPQ
-2437 QELHLNEQS
+2437 QDLHINDHS
-2446 QNVEYNFEDVSA
+2446 QNVSHSFEDVSA

-2468 YIKEKDQPYFII
+2468 YIKEKGQPYIII
-2480 QPKMRDMSRLFEAF
+2480 QPDKRDLSRLFEAF
-2494 KSQDQQAIY
+2494 KSHDQQSIY
-2503 DTKTSLGEK
+2503 DAKTSLGEK
-2512 YTKLV
+2512 YIHLA
-2517 QQRPELKVDFLMPKV
+2517 QSHPELKVDFLMPKV
-2532 PAEDITRIERANI
+2532 PSQDIARIQRAGI
-2545 ARDAQ
+2545 TRDAQ
-2550 DKNKYLIF
+2550 DRNKYLIF
-2558 ATIDGKGYH
+2558 ATIDGKNYH
-2567 HEISRE
+2567 QEISRE

-2585 SYKSALAAKVFS
+2585 SYKNALAAKIFS
-2597 NILHEGQTVSEAPS
+2597 NVLHEGQSISDTPLK
-2611 VEENQQ
+2611 EEKEQ
-2617 IKETNSE
+2617 IKLSTVE
-2624 KVDSPK
+2624 KIDTK
-2630 QSTES
+2630 QSFENDEDVNS
-2635 EESLSPRVGRS
+2635 SKGMSRK
-2646 H
+2646 

>member
-13 LAIMSPKKNTHEAT
+13 LAIMSPKKNTHETT

-79 NLYGGN
+79 NLYEGK

-90 EVKKDVDLSD
+90 EVKKEVDLSD

-105 SVEFTKLS
+105 SAEFTKLS

-167 SLNDDSTE
+167 SLNDVPTE

-184 QSFKSLPFSRSLVLK
+184 RSFKSLPFSRSLVLK
-199 GSFVNQ
+199 SSFVNQ

-360 NESLKDPSTGKI
+360 NDSLKDPSTGKI

-486 WKSGKDNLSWYCPIE
+486 WKSGKDNLSWYCPID

-516 FIKVPLKNQYKTS
+516 FIKVPFKNQYKTS
-529 NSKEG
+529 TSKEG
-534 IFADGQAFYATLLH
+534 IFADGQEFYATLLH

-649 RGSNLKGQDNELSNS
+649 RDSNLKGQDNELSNS

-677 ELIDYQVETDTDNRT
+677 ELIDYQVETDTGNRT

-723 PDAITAP
+723 PDAITDP
-730 SYQRTVYNFGD
+730 SYQQSVYDFGD
-741 EVETKVDNVW
+741 EVEAKADNVW
-751 QKWEDISSE
+751 QKWEDISNE
-760 YNLSAEDAD
+760 YNLSVEDAD
-769 RSVVDSDAPSLKFRS
+769 RSVVDSDAPLLKFRS

-789 KFADWITA
+789 KFVDWITA

-857 TQAAIEYLQQQRKGF
+857 TQAAIEYLQQQHKHF
-872 TPEEPIVPGSPLY
+872 SPEAPIVPGSPLY

-891 KEGKVFA
+891 KEGQVFA
-898 EYRGNREVDLI
+898 EYRGNREVDLS

-999 ESSIEGNH
+999 ESSIEGDH

-1065 NINVQYPAAVND
+1065 NINAQYPAAVND

-1103 VYDHDFMFSEEATKV
+1103 VYGESFMFSPEAQTV
-1118 MIPQSIYSGQLKPLS
+1118 LIPQTIYSGRERPVLDKTNATPI
-1133 VVQDQEANQE
+1133 D
-1143 KKVSVP
+1143 
-1149 ESLQVPV
+1149 ESL
-1156 WEAYEKEKSQTGDFT
+1156 
-1171 YQDTAEEYGNMLL
+1171 
-1184 KGVEN
+1184 
-1189 ILPRIKGTL
+1189 
-1198 TINQWGSDVLSAEIE
+1198 
-1213 NDPRIF
+1213 
-1219 ETYIIPEPLKAWLE
+1219 
-1233 VSPKEESH
+1233 
-1241 SNMQGSSTVKNVD
+1241 ST
-1254 IVAAYVFSTILLQ
+1254 
-1267 KENQEID
+1267 
-1274 LSFTIDGKQWDNY
+1274 
-1287 NEVMQGNSDH
+1287 
-1297 SISDEAFVAAW
+1297 
-1308 ALQSSM
+1308 
-1314 GISKH
+1314 
-1319 DLSKNAVAVLNDPI
+1319 
-1333 ATTEHYGTLTL
+1333 
-1344 NGSKGGIE
+1344 
-1352 LLQSG
+1352 
-1357 KVSADY
+1357 
-1363 SVKGQQIT
+1363 
-1371 VEASPKSEEELHTE
+1371 KSET
-1385 QEKKVSIP
+1385 
-1393 ESLKGITKGDMPK
+1393 GILSSEGMPK
-1406 ADLQSQW
+1406 VDLQSQW

-1421 TIAKEERQSVNYD
+1421 SIVQKERQGVNFD
-1434 LTKDTSLARDYI
+1434 FTKDISLARDYI

-1453 RETFDKFSDSDKERL
+1453 GEIFDSFSDSDKERL

-1479 LTTFTEQQKVE
+1479 LSSFTEERKVE
-1490 KEISNFILLGGL
+1490 KEISDFILLGGL
-1502 LDPENA
+1502 LDPENS
-1508 QKVLEKGYEKMNLLR
+1508 QKVLAKGHEKMNLLR

-1537 LSLANNQHRESNS
+1537 LSLADNQHRESNS

-1589 PNNSFFEFKESNVFY
+1589 PNNSFFEFKESNVSY

-1623 SRDQHQEES
+1623 SRDLHQEES

-1641 IEEYT
+1641 SEEYT

-1665 SVASITSGEDFHLF
+1665 SVVSIKSGEDLQLF

-1690 MLKVAAEY
+1690 LLKVAAEY

-1734 SVGGAY
+1734 SAGGAY

-1750 ILNSIE
+1750 ILNSVE
-1756 RYGLS
+1756 RYGLPS
-1761 DTASEDVKS
+1761 TASEDVKS

-1821 PASSELDKKRG
+1821 PDSSELDKKRG

-1843 NEELSGEVSSKQE
+1843 NEELSGEVSSKLE
-1856 LQDKNAEAR
+1856 LQDKNVEAR

-2078 NHLVL
+2078 DHLVL

-2112 FNNSKSNRKTSIAY
+2112 INNSKSNRKTSIAY

-2189 PTIYD
+2189 PTSYD

-2271 HPATLSDQVSN
+2271 HPAVLSDQVSN

-2290 DIKNNPH
+2290 DIKNDPH

-2312 IEKLVKGEQVDY
+2312 IEKIVKGEQVDY
-2324 AVINGKSSYNKAES
+2324 AAINGKSSYNKAES

-2372 KGIESISENGVLN
+2372 KGIESISENGVLK
-2385 NEAFR
+2385 NEDFR
-2390 QALLKQGIK
+2390 QALLKQGVK

-2437 QELHLNEQS
+2437 QELHLNKQS
-2446 QNVEYNFEDVSA
+2446 QNVEHNFEDVSA

-2480 QPKMRDMSRLFEAF
+2480 QPEMRDMSRLFEAF

-2597 NILHEGQTVSEAPS
+2597 NVLHEGQTVSEAPS

-2617 IKETNSE
+2617 VKETNSE

-2635 EESLSPRVGRS
+2635 EESLSPRVGRF

>member
-1 MLIFSFPLNKKE
+1 
-13 LAIMSPKKNTHEAT
+13 MSPKKNTHEAT
-27 FPETVIPEEL
+27 FSEAVIPEEL
-37 QSNILVDFNSISFP
+37 QSTSLVDINSFSLP
-51 FPNHNVREKLKGSA
+51 SPNHNVREKLKGSA

-105 SVEFTKLS
+105 SVEFTKIS

-167 SLNDDSTE
+167 SLNDEPTE
-175 GWSVGVANI
+175 GWSIGVANI

-205 LNQVIANLH
+205 LNQVIANLY

-234 RLDDLKSHKASLKD
+234 RLDDLKSHKASLND

-257 LIKSKDIPDMAYKKT
+257 LIKSKDISDMAYKKT

-281 YSDAVIQQFADMMIK
+281 YPDAVIQQFADMMIK

-339 DTIKHEYTT
+339 NTIEHEYTT
-348 SMYLTARQLFSM
+348 SMYLTAHQLFSM

-372 ASENLDKVMKIN
+372 ALENLDKVMKIN

-461 SLPDSEGMYINED
+461 SFPDSDGMYFNED

-486 WKSGKDNLSWYCPIE
+486 WKSGKDNLSWYCPID
-501 QTDNISSPHYNLSKD
+501 QTADISSPHYNLSKD

-529 NSKEG
+529 DSKEG
-534 IFADGQAFYATLLH
+534 VFADGQEFYATLLH

-561 RDMNGSFGDK
+561 RDLSGSFGDK

-610 VLKEEPSFIKTVLS
+610 VLKEESSFIKTVLS

-649 RGSNLKGQDNELSNS
+649 RDSSLKGQDNELSNS
-664 SRPERTENEMSLN
+664 SRPERKENEMSLN
-677 ELIDYQVETDTDNRT
+677 ELIDYQVETDTGNRT

-769 RSVVDSDAPSLKFRS
+769 RSVVDSDAPLLKFRS

-857 TQAAIEYLQQQRKGF
+857 TQSAIEYLQQQHKHF
-872 TPEEPIVPGSPLY
+872 SPEAPIVPGSPLY

-898 EYRGNREVDLI
+898 EYRGNREVDLS

-923 EKLKAMASDASDG
+923 EKLKAMASDTSDG
-936 KSKSSNID
+936 KNKSTNID

-1013 ATTVV
+1013 ATTVD

-1045 DLSEDNKNRKTLSD
+1045 DFSEDNKSRKTLSD

-1065 NINVQYPAAVND
+1065 IINAQYPAAVND

-1103 VYDHDFMFSEEATKV
+1103 VYGHDFMFSEEATKV

-1133 VVQDQEANQE
+1133 VIREEQATPIE
-1143 KKVSVP
+1143 
-1149 ESLQVPV
+1149 ESLST
-1156 WEAYEKEKSQTGDFT
+1156 KT
-1171 YQDTAEEYGNMLL
+1171 
-1184 KGVEN
+1184 
-1189 ILPRIKGTL
+1189 
-1198 TINQWGSDVLSAEIE
+1198 
-1213 NDPRIF
+1213 
-1219 ETYIIPEPLKAWLE
+1219 ET
-1233 VSPKEESH
+1233 
-1241 SNMQGSSTVKNVD
+1241 
-1254 IVAAYVFSTILLQ
+1254 
-1267 KENQEID
+1267 
-1274 LSFTIDGKQWDNY
+1274 
-1287 NEVMQGNSDH
+1287 
-1297 SISDEAFVAAW
+1297 
-1308 ALQSSM
+1308 
-1314 GISKH
+1314 GIS
-1319 DLSKNAVAVLNDPI
+1319 SS
-1333 ATTEHYGTLTL
+1333 E
-1344 NGSKGGIE
+1344 GI
-1352 LLQSG
+1352 S
-1357 KVSADY
+1357 
-1363 SVKGQQIT
+1363 
-1371 VEASPKSEEELHTE
+1371 
-1385 QEKKVSIP
+1385 
-1393 ESLKGITKGDMPK
+1393 K

-1413 GNIKKQIN
+1413 GNIRNQIAI
-1421 TIAKEERQSVNYD
+1421 IAKKERQNVNYD
-1434 LTKDTSLARDYI
+1434 DVTKDISLARDYI

-1468 VSLYSNYSSSL
+1468 VSLHSNYSSSL

-1508 QKVLEKGYEKMNLLR
+1508 QKVLEKGYEKMTLLR

-1537 LSLANNQHRESNS
+1537 LSLADNQHRQSTP

-1589 PNNSFFEFKESNVFY
+1589 PNNSFFEFKDSNVSY

-1615 VIKAHIYV
+1615 VIKVHIYV

-1632 VSINKSVND
+1632 VSINNNVND
-1641 IEEYT
+1641 SEEYT
-1646 MARRLPQQDSKKN
+1646 MARKLPQQDSKKN

-1665 SVASITSGEDFHLF
+1665 SVVSIKSGEDLQLF
-1679 DSMREKGHLNK
+1679 NSMREKGHLNK

-1698 DSGDAISLDTTH
+1698 DSGKDISLDATH

-1734 SVGGAY
+1734 SAGGAY

-1750 ILNSIE
+1750 ILNSIN
-1756 RYGLS
+1756 RNGLP

-1793 ALKFAAA
+1793 ALNYAAA

-1821 PASSELDKKRG
+1821 PDSSELDKKRG

-1843 NEELSGEVSSKQE
+1843 NEELSGEVSPKQE

-1920 NAGGKKSPTFH
+1920 NADGKKSPTFH
-1931 QASWDVSPYNQI
+1931 QASWDISPYNQI

-1984 SMYKSKGPEPK
+1984 SMYKSTGPEPK

-2010 EHFMKAPVKYDRKIF
+2010 EHFKKAPVKYDRKIF

-2054 QTIASTDSVD
+2054 QIIASTDSVD

-2078 NHLVL
+2078 DHLVL
-2083 FAHNGVYN
+2083 FAHNGVYK

-2126 LKPSDLDKVLKAVV
+2126 FKLSDLDKVLKAVV

-2148 ADNFEVLNAPKEA
+2148 AENSEGLNAPKEA

-2201 LNNKKPVNPG
+2201 LNKKKSVNPG
-2211 SELRTAVE
+2211 SELITAVE

-2290 DIKNNPH
+2290 DIKNDPH

-2324 AVINGKSSYNKAES
+2324 AAINGKSSYIKAES

-2372 KGIESISENGVLN
+2372 KGIESTSENGVLN

-2390 QALLKQGIK
+2390 QALLKQGVK

-2446 QNVEYNFEDVSA
+2446 QNVEHNFEDVSA

-2480 QPKMRDMSRLFEAF
+2480 QPEMRDMSRLFEAF

-2512 YTKLV
+2512 YTKIV

-2532 PAEDITRIERANI
+2532 PAEDITRIEKANI

-2597 NILHEGQTVSEAPS
+2597 NVLHEGQTVSEAPS

-2635 EESLSPRVGRS
+2635 EENLSPRVGRS

>member
-13 LAIMSPKKNTHEAT
+13 LAIMSPKKNTHKAT

-65 ITSRNIDNLGIGSV
+65 VTSRNIDNLGIGSV

-631 MIIEK
+631 MINEK

-677 ELIDYQVETDTDNRT
+677 ELIDYQVETDTGNRT

-741 EVETKVDNVW
+741 EVEAKVDNVW
-751 QKWEDISSE
+751 QKWEDISNE
-760 YNLSAEDAD
+760 YNLSVEDAD
-769 RSVVDSDAPSLKFRS
+769 RSVVDSDAPSLIFRS

-815 GKQRWTSFDSLLK
+815 GKQQWTSFDSLLK

-857 TQAAIEYLQQQRKGF
+857 TQSAIEYLQQQHKHF
-872 TPEEPIVPGSPLY
+872 SPEAPIVPGSPLY

-898 EYRGNREVDLI
+898 EYRGNREVDLS

-936 KSKSSNID
+936 KSKSTNID

-1018 KAKIYYFEQHISDL
+1018 KAKIYYFEQYISDL

-1065 NINVQYPAAVND
+1065 NINAQYPAAVND

-1103 VYDHDFMFSEEATKV
+1103 VYGESFMFSPESQTV
-1118 MIPQSIYSGQLKPLS
+1118 LIPQTIYSGRERPVLDKTNATPI
-1133 VVQDQEANQE
+1133 D
-1143 KKVSVP
+1143 
-1149 ESLQVPV
+1149 ESL
-1156 WEAYEKEKSQTGDFT
+1156 
-1171 YQDTAEEYGNMLL
+1171 
-1184 KGVEN
+1184 
-1189 ILPRIKGTL
+1189 
-1198 TINQWGSDVLSAEIE
+1198 
-1213 NDPRIF
+1213 
-1219 ETYIIPEPLKAWLE
+1219 
-1233 VSPKEESH
+1233 
-1241 SNMQGSSTVKNVD
+1241 ST
-1254 IVAAYVFSTILLQ
+1254 
-1267 KENQEID
+1267 
-1274 LSFTIDGKQWDNY
+1274 
-1287 NEVMQGNSDH
+1287 
-1297 SISDEAFVAAW
+1297 
-1308 ALQSSM
+1308 
-1314 GISKH
+1314 
-1319 DLSKNAVAVLNDPI
+1319 
-1333 ATTEHYGTLTL
+1333 
-1344 NGSKGGIE
+1344 
-1352 LLQSG
+1352 
-1357 KVSADY
+1357 
-1363 SVKGQQIT
+1363 
-1371 VEASPKSEEELHTE
+1371 KSET
-1385 QEKKVSIP
+1385 
-1393 ESLKGITKGDMPK
+1393 GILSSEGMPK
-1406 ADLQSQW
+1406 VDLQSQW

-1421 TIAKEERQSVNYD
+1421 SIVQKERQGVNFD
-1434 LTKDTSLARDYI
+1434 FTKDISLARDYI

-1453 RETFDKFSDSDKERL
+1453 GEIFDSFSDSDKERL

-1479 LTTFTEQQKVE
+1479 LSSFTEERKVE
-1490 KEISNFILLGGL
+1490 REISDFILLGGL
-1502 LDPENA
+1502 LDPENS
-1508 QKVLEKGYEKMNLLR
+1508 QKVLAKGHEKMNLLR

-1537 LSLANNQHRESNS
+1537 LSLTDNQHRESNS

-1589 PNNSFFEFKESNVFY
+1589 PNNSFFEFKESNVSY

-1641 IEEYT
+1641 SEEYT

-1665 SVASITSGEDFHLF
+1665 SVVSIKSGEDLQLF

-1690 MLKVAAEY
+1690 LLKVAAEY
-1698 DSGDAISLDTTH
+1698 DSSDAISLDTTH

-1734 SVGGAY
+1734 SAGGAY

-1750 ILNSIE
+1750 ILNSVE
-1756 RYGLS
+1756 RYGLPS
-1761 DTASEDVKS
+1761 TASEDVKS

-1821 PASSELDKKRG
+1821 PDSSELDKKRG

-1843 NEELSGEVSSKQE
+1843 NEELSGEVSSKLE
-1856 LQDKNAEAR
+1856 LQDKNVEAR

-2078 NHLVL
+2078 DHLVL

-2112 FNNSKSNRKTSIAY
+2112 INNSKSNRKTSIAY

-2189 PTIYD
+2189 PTSYD

-2271 HPATLSDQVSN
+2271 HPAVLSDQVSN

-2290 DIKNNPH
+2290 DIKNDPH

-2324 AVINGKSSYNKAES
+2324 ASINGKSSYNKAES

-2390 QALLKQGIK
+2390 QALLKQGVK

-2437 QELHLNEQS
+2437 QELHLNKQS
-2446 QNVEYNFEDVSA
+2446 QNVEHNFEDVSA

-2480 QPKMRDMSRLFEAF
+2480 QPEMRDMSRLFEAF

-2597 NILHEGQTVSEAPS
+2597 NVLHEGQTVSEAPS

-2617 IKETNSE
+2617 VKETNSE

-2635 EESLSPRVGRS
+2635 EESLSPRVGRF

>member
-13 LAIMSPKKNTHEAT
+13 LAIMSPKKNTHKAT

-65 ITSRNIDNLGIGSV
+65 VTSRNIDNLGIGSV

-631 MIIEK
+631 MINEK

-677 ELIDYQVETDTDNRT
+677 ELIDYQVETDTGNRT

-741 EVETKVDNVW
+741 EVEAKVDNVW
-751 QKWEDISSE
+751 QKWEDISNE
-760 YNLSAEDAD
+760 YNLSVEDAD
-769 RSVVDSDAPSLKFRS
+769 RSVVDSDAPSLIFRS

-815 GKQRWTSFDSLLK
+815 GKQQWTSFDSLLK

-857 TQAAIEYLQQQRKGF
+857 TQSAIEYLQQQHKHF
-872 TPEEPIVPGSPLY
+872 SPEAPIVPGSPLY

-898 EYRGNREVDLI
+898 EYRGNREVDLS

-936 KSKSSNID
+936 KSKSTNID

-1065 NINVQYPAAVND
+1065 NINAQYPAAVND

-1103 VYDHDFMFSEEATKV
+1103 VYGESFMFSPESQTV
-1118 MIPQSIYSGQLKPLS
+1118 LIPQTIYSGRERPVLDKTNATPI
-1133 VVQDQEANQE
+1133 D
-1143 KKVSVP
+1143 
-1149 ESLQVPV
+1149 ESL
-1156 WEAYEKEKSQTGDFT
+1156 
-1171 YQDTAEEYGNMLL
+1171 
-1184 KGVEN
+1184 
-1189 ILPRIKGTL
+1189 
-1198 TINQWGSDVLSAEIE
+1198 
-1213 NDPRIF
+1213 
-1219 ETYIIPEPLKAWLE
+1219 
-1233 VSPKEESH
+1233 
-1241 SNMQGSSTVKNVD
+1241 ST
-1254 IVAAYVFSTILLQ
+1254 
-1267 KENQEID
+1267 
-1274 LSFTIDGKQWDNY
+1274 
-1287 NEVMQGNSDH
+1287 
-1297 SISDEAFVAAW
+1297 
-1308 ALQSSM
+1308 
-1314 GISKH
+1314 
-1319 DLSKNAVAVLNDPI
+1319 
-1333 ATTEHYGTLTL
+1333 
-1344 NGSKGGIE
+1344 
-1352 LLQSG
+1352 
-1357 KVSADY
+1357 
-1363 SVKGQQIT
+1363 
-1371 VEASPKSEEELHTE
+1371 KSET
-1385 QEKKVSIP
+1385 
-1393 ESLKGITKGDMPK
+1393 GILSSEGMPK
-1406 ADLQSQW
+1406 VDLQSQW

-1421 TIAKEERQSVNYD
+1421 SIVQKERQGVNFD
-1434 LTKDTSLARDYI
+1434 FTKDISLARDYI

-1453 RETFDKFSDSDKERL
+1453 GEIFDSFSDSDKERL

-1479 LTTFTEQQKVE
+1479 LSSFTEERKVE
-1490 KEISNFILLGGL
+1490 REISDFILLGGL
-1502 LDPENA
+1502 LDPENS
-1508 QKVLEKGYEKMNLLR
+1508 QKVLAKGHEKMNLLR

-1537 LSLANNQHRESNS
+1537 LSLTDNQHRESNS

-1589 PNNSFFEFKESNVFY
+1589 PNNSFFEFKESNVSY

-1641 IEEYT
+1641 SEEYT

-1665 SVASITSGEDFHLF
+1665 SVVSIKSGEDLQLF

-1690 MLKVAAEY
+1690 LLKVAAEY
-1698 DSGDAISLDTTH
+1698 DSSDAISLDTTH

-1734 SVGGAY
+1734 SAGGAY

-1750 ILNSIE
+1750 ILNSVE
-1756 RYGLS
+1756 RYGLPS
-1761 DTASEDVKS
+1761 TASEDVKS

-1821 PASSELDKKRG
+1821 PDSSELDKKRG

-1843 NEELSGEVSSKQE
+1843 NEELSGEVSSKLE
-1856 LQDKNAEAR
+1856 LQDKNVEAR

-2078 NHLVL
+2078 DHLVL

-2112 FNNSKSNRKTSIAY
+2112 INNSKSNRKTSIAY

-2189 PTIYD
+2189 PTSYD

-2271 HPATLSDQVSN
+2271 HPAVLSDQVSN

-2290 DIKNNPH
+2290 DIKNDPH

-2324 AVINGKSSYNKAES
+2324 ASINGKSSYNKAES

-2390 QALLKQGIK
+2390 QALLKQGVK

-2437 QELHLNEQS
+2437 QELHLNKQS
-2446 QNVEYNFEDVSA
+2446 QNVEHNFEDVSA

-2480 QPKMRDMSRLFEAF
+2480 QPEMRDMSRLFEAF

-2532 PAEDITRIERANI
+2532 LAEDITRIERANI

-2558 ATIDGKGYH
+2558 VTIDGKGYH

-2597 NILHEGQTVSEAPS
+2597 NVLHEGQTVSEAPS

-2617 IKETNSE
+2617 VKETNSE

-2635 EESLSPRVGRS
+2635 EESLSPRVGRF

>member
-1 MLIFSFPLNKKE
+1 
-13 LAIMSPKKNTHEAT
+13 MSPKKNTHET
-27 FPETVIPEEL
+27 MFPKTVIPEEL
-37 QSNILVDFNSISFP
+37 QSNSLVDINSLSFP
-51 FPNHNVREKLKGSA
+51 SPNHNVRKKLKGSA

-79 NLYGGN
+79 NLYEGK

-90 EVKKDVDLSD
+90 EVKKEVDLSD

-105 SVEFTKLS
+105 SAEFTKLS

-140 SEYLVNHHT
+140 SEYLVNHYT

-175 GWSVGVANI
+175 GWSIGVANI

-199 GSFVNQ
+199 SSFVNQ

-214 DIIDSTDIKKTDSA
+214 DIIDSTDIKKTNSA

-257 LIKSKDIPDMAYKKT
+257 LIKSKDISDMAYKKT
-272 NASSSASSS
+272 NAPSSASSS

-360 NESLKDPSTGKI
+360 NDSLKDPSTGKI
-372 ASENLDKVMKIN
+372 ALENLDKVMKIN

-461 SLPDSEGMYINED
+461 SLPDSEGMYINEE

-486 WKSGKDNLSWYCPIE
+486 WKSEKDNLSWYCPIE

-529 NSKEG
+529 DSKEG

-561 RDMNGSFGDK
+561 RDLNGSFGDK

-664 SRPERTENEMSLN
+664 SRQGKTENEISLN
-677 ELIDYQVETDTDNRT
+677 ELIDYQVETDTGNRT

-751 QKWEDISSE
+751 QKWEDISNE

-769 RSVVDSDAPSLKFRS
+769 RSVVDSDAPLLKFRS

-815 GKQRWTSFDSLLK
+815 GKQRWNSFDSLLK

-839 FMALSTFNTVKGS
+839 FMAMSAINTVKDS

-898 EYRGNREVDLI
+898 EYRGNREVDLS

-923 EKLKAMASDASDG
+923 EKLKAMASDISDG

-964 PYFKDGK
+964 PYLKDGK
-971 EEGLSA
+971 EDGLTA
-977 EQLKTIKDF
+977 EQLKTVKDF

-999 ESSIEGNH
+999 ERSIEGNH

-1032 FPTDESTRDRLDK
+1032 FPTDVSTRDRLDK

-1065 NINVQYPAAVND
+1065 NINAQYPVAVND
-1077 ERTRQIAKRI
+1077 ERTRQLAKRI

-1096 YNANVEA
+1096 YNANVQA
-1103 VYDHDFMFSEEATKV
+1103 VYGESFMFSPEAQT
-1118 MIPQSIYSGQLKPLS
+1118 MFIPQTIYSGRERPALDKTNATPIEEPLS
-1133 VVQDQEANQE
+1133 
-1143 KKVSVP
+1143 
-1149 ESLQVPV
+1149 
-1156 WEAYEKEKSQTGDFT
+1156 T
-1171 YQDTAEEYGNMLL
+1171 
-1184 KGVEN
+1184 
-1189 ILPRIKGTL
+1189 
-1198 TINQWGSDVLSAEIE
+1198 
-1213 NDPRIF
+1213 
-1219 ETYIIPEPLKAWLE
+1219 
-1233 VSPKEESH
+1233 
-1241 SNMQGSSTVKNVD
+1241 
-1254 IVAAYVFSTILLQ
+1254 
-1267 KENQEID
+1267 
-1274 LSFTIDGKQWDNY
+1274 
-1287 NEVMQGNSDH
+1287 
-1297 SISDEAFVAAW
+1297 
-1308 ALQSSM
+1308 
-1314 GISKH
+1314 
-1319 DLSKNAVAVLNDPI
+1319 
-1333 ATTEHYGTLTL
+1333 
-1344 NGSKGGIE
+1344 
-1352 LLQSG
+1352 
-1357 KVSADY
+1357 
-1363 SVKGQQIT
+1363 
-1371 VEASPKSEEELHTE
+1371 KSE
-1385 QEKKVSIP
+1385 I
-1393 ESLKGITKGDMPK
+1393 GILSSEGMPK
-1406 ADLQSQW
+1406 VDLQSQW
-1413 GNIKKQIN
+1413 GNIKKQLNSIVQ
-1421 TIAKEERQSVNYD
+1421 EERQGVNFD
-1434 LTKDTSLARDYI
+1434 FTKDTSLARDYI

-1453 RETFDKFSDSDKERL
+1453 GEIFDSFSDSDKERL

-1479 LTTFTEQQKVE
+1479 LSSFTEERKVE
-1490 KEISNFILLGGL
+1490 KEISDFILLGGL

-1537 LSLANNQHRESNS
+1537 LSLADNQHRESNS

-1573 LSEAKLSEI
+1573 LSETKLSEI

-1589 PNNSFFEFKESNVFY
+1589 PNNSFFEFKNSNVSY

-1615 VIKAHIYV
+1615 VIKAHIYI

-1641 IEEYT
+1641 SEEYT
-1646 MARRLPQQDSKKN
+1646 MARRLPQQNSKKN
-1659 EEIFYS
+1659 EEVFYS
-1665 SVASITSGEDFHLF
+1665 SVVSIKSGEDFHLF

-1698 DSGDAISLDTTH
+1698 DSGDDLSLDTTL

-1727 YAVVYNN
+1727 YAVVYNH
-1734 SVGGAY
+1734 SAGGAY

-1750 ILNSIE
+1750 ILNSIV
-1756 RYGLS
+1756 RYGLPE
-1761 DTASEDVKS
+1761 TASEDVKS

-1793 ALKFAAA
+1793 ALKSAAA

-1813 AAGTEERL
+1813 AAGTEEKL
-1821 PASSELDKKRG
+1821 PDSSELDKKRG

-1856 LQDKNAEAR
+1856 LQDKNVEAR

-2025 NIDQTVLK
+2025 NLDQTVLK

-2078 NHLVL
+2078 DHLVL

-2112 FNNSKSNRKTSIAY
+2112 INNSKSNRKTSIAY

-2189 PTIYD
+2189 PTSYD

-2233 NNKRLDISNQ
+2233 NNKRLNISNQ

-2271 HPATLSDQVSN
+2271 HPAVLSDQVSN

-2290 DIKNNPH
+2290 DIKNDPH

-2324 AVINGKSSYNKAES
+2324 AAINGKLSYNKAES

-2390 QALLKQGIK
+2390 QALLKQGVK

-2437 QELHLNEQS
+2437 QELHLNKQS
-2446 QNVEYNFEDVSA
+2446 QNVEHNFEDVSA

-2480 QPKMRDMSRLFEAF
+2480 QPEMRDMSRLFEAF
-2494 KSQDQQAIY
+2494 KSQDQQSIY
-2503 DTKTSLGEK
+2503 DTKTLLGEK

-2597 NILHEGQTVSEAPS
+2597 NVLHEGQTVSEAPS

-2617 IKETNSE
+2617 VKETNSE

-2630 QSTES
+2630 RSTES
-2635 EESLSPRVGRS
+2635 EESLSPRVGRF

>member
-1 MLIFSFPLNKKE
+1 
-13 LAIMSPKKNTHEAT
+13 MSPKKNTHKAT

-65 ITSRNIDNLGIGSV
+65 VTSRNIDNLGIGSV

-257 LIKSKDIPDMAYKKT
+257 LIKSKDISDMAYKKT
-272 NASSSASSS
+272 NAPSSASSS

-360 NESLKDPSTGKI
+360 NDSLKDSSTGKI
-372 ASENLDKVMKIN
+372 ALENLDKVMKIN

-461 SLPDSEGMYINED
+461 SLPDSEGMYINEE

-486 WKSGKDNLSWYCPIE
+486 WKSEKDNLSWYCPIE

-529 NSKEG
+529 DSKEG

-561 RDMNGSFGDK
+561 RDLNSSFGDK

-664 SRPERTENEMSLN
+664 SRPGKTENEISLN
-677 ELIDYQVETDTDNRT
+677 ELIDYQVETDTGNRT

-751 QKWEDISSE
+751 QKWEDISNE

-769 RSVVDSDAPSLKFRS
+769 RSVVDSDAPLLKFRS

-815 GKQRWTSFDSLLK
+815 GKQRWDSFDS
-828 AAKEHQITRSE
+828 
-839 FMALSTFNTVKGS
+839 F
-852 HPHNL
+852 
-857 TQAAIEYLQQQRKGF
+857 
-872 TPEEPIVPGSPLY
+872 
-885 DAIKML
+885 
-891 KEGKVFA
+891 
-898 EYRGNREVDLI
+898 
-909 SSIKDDEMLSAEEI
+909 
-923 EKLKAMASDASDG
+923 
-936 KSKSSNID
+936 ID

-977 EQLKTIKDF
+977 EQQKIVKDF

-1013 ATTVV
+1013 ATTVD

-1032 FPTDESTRDRLDK
+1032 FPTDESTRNRLNK

-1065 NINVQYPAAVND
+1065 IINAQYPAAVND
-1077 ERTRQIAKRI
+1077 ERTHQLAKRI

-1171 YQDTAEEYGNMLL
+1171 YQDTAEEYGNILL
-1184 KGVEN
+1184 KGVED
-1189 ILPRIKGTL
+1189 ILPRIKGIL
-1198 TINQWGSDVLSAEIE
+1198 TIDQWGTDVLSADIE
-1213 NDPRIF
+1213 GDKRVF
-1219 ETYIIPEPLKAWLE
+1219 STRIIPEPLKAWLE
-1233 VSPKEESH
+1233 ASPKEESH
-1241 SNMQGSSTVKNVD
+1241 SNMQGSSTGKNVD

-1267 KENQEID
+1267 KENQEVD

-1287 NEVMQGNSDH
+1287 EEVMQGNSDH
-1297 SISDEAFVAAW
+1297 VISDEAFAAAW

-1319 DLSKNAVAVLNDPI
+1319 DLSKNAVAFLKDHI
-1333 ATTEHYGTLTL
+1333 ATTEYYGTPTL

-1385 QEKKVSIP
+1385 QEKKVSVP

-1589 PNNSFFEFKESNVFY
+1589 PHNSFFEFNDSNVSY
-1604 SEKPAFGPATN
+1604 SEKPAFGSSTN

-1623 SRDQHQEES
+1623 SRDQHQGES

-1641 IEEYT
+1641 SEEYI
-1646 MARRLPQQDSKKN
+1646 MARKLPQQDSKKN
-1659 EEIFYS
+1659 EEVFYS
-1665 SVASITSGEDFHLF
+1665 SVVSIKSGEDLHLF

-1698 DSGDAISLDTTH
+1698 DSGEVISLDTTH

-1727 YAVVYNN
+1727 YAVVYNH
-1734 SVGGAY
+1734 SAGGTY

-1756 RYGLS
+1756 RYGLPE
-1761 DTASEDVKS
+1761 TASEDVKS

-1813 AAGTEERL
+1813 AAGTEEKL
-1821 PASSELDKKRG
+1821 PDSSELDKKRG
-1832 LDDREKEIELK
+1832 LDDREKEISLK
-1843 NEELSGEVSSKQE
+1843 NEELSGEVSSKLE
-1856 LQDKNAEAR
+1856 LQDKNVEAR

-1879 EKQESQKKDDS
+1879 EKQESQKKDDT
-1890 SAKIITAAFL
+1890 SAKIISAAFL

-1920 NAGGKKSPTFH
+1920 NADAKTAPSFH
-1931 QASWDVSPYNQI
+1931 NASWEVTPYNQL

-1976 LPYSWTDW
+1976 LPYSWIDW
-1984 SMYKSKGPEPK
+1984 SMYTSKGPEPK

-2010 EHFMKAPVKYDRKIF
+2010 EHFKKAPVKYDRKIF

-2078 NHLVL
+2078 DHLVL

-2107 VTLDS
+2107 VTLNS
-2112 FNNSKSNRKTSIAY
+2112 INNSKSNRKTSIAY
-2126 LKPSDLDKVLKAVV
+2126 FKPSDLDKVLKAVV

-2161 TKILSKAE
+2161 TRILSKAE

-2189 PTIYD
+2189 PTSYD

-2201 LNNKKPVNPG
+2201 LNNKKSVNPG

-2271 HPATLSDQVSN
+2271 HPAVLSDQVSN

-2290 DIKNNPH
+2290 DIKNDPH

-2324 AVINGKSSYNKAES
+2324 ASINGKSSYNKAES

-2390 QALLKQGIK
+2390 QALLKQGVK

-2437 QELHLNEQS
+2437 QELHLNKQS
-2446 QNVEYNFEDVSA
+2446 QNVEHNFEDVSA

-2468 YIKEKDQPYFII
+2468 YIKEKDHPYFII
-2480 QPKMRDMSRLFEAF
+2480 QPEMRDMSRLFEAF

-2597 NILHEGQTVSEAPS
+2597 NVLHEGQTVSEAPS

>member
-13 LAIMSPKKNTHEAT
+13 LAIMSPKKNTHETT

-79 NLYGGN
+79 NLYEGK

-90 EVKKDVDLSD
+90 EVKKEVDLSD

-105 SVEFTKLS
+105 SAEFTKLS

-167 SLNDDSTE
+167 SLNDVPTE

-184 QSFKSLPFSRSLVLK
+184 RSFKSLPFSRSLVLK
-199 GSFVNQ
+199 SSFVNQ

-360 NESLKDPSTGKI
+360 NDSLKDPSTGKI

-486 WKSGKDNLSWYCPIE
+486 WKSGKDNLSWYCPID
-501 QTDNISSPHYNLSKD
+501 QTADISSPHYNLSKD
-516 FIKVPLKNQYKTS
+516 FIKVPLKNQYKS
-529 NSKEG
+529 SDSKEG
-534 IFADGQAFYATLLH
+534 VFADGQEFYATLLH

-561 RDMNGSFGDK
+561 RDLSGSFGDK

-649 RGSNLKGQDNELSNS
+649 RDSNLKGQDNELSNS

-677 ELIDYQVETDTDNRT
+677 ELIDYQVETDTGNRT

-723 PDAITAP
+723 PDAITDP
-730 SYQRTVYNFGD
+730 SYQQSVYDFGD
-741 EVETKVDNVW
+741 EVEAKADNVW
-751 QKWEDISSE
+751 QKWEDISNE
-760 YNLSAEDAD
+760 YNLSVEDAD
-769 RSVVDSDAPSLKFRS
+769 RSVVDGDAPLLKFRS

-789 KFADWITA
+789 KFVDWITA

-857 TQAAIEYLQQQRKGF
+857 TQAAIEYLQQQHKHF
-872 TPEEPIVPGSPLY
+872 SPEAPIVPGSPLY

-898 EYRGNREVDLI
+898 EYRGNREVDLS

-999 ESSIEGNH
+999 ESSIEGDH

-1065 NINVQYPAAVND
+1065 NINAQYPAAVND

-1103 VYDHDFMFSEEATKV
+1103 VYGESFMFSPEAQTV
-1118 MIPQSIYSGQLKPLS
+1118 LIPQTIYSGRERPVLDKTNATPI
-1133 VVQDQEANQE
+1133 D
-1143 KKVSVP
+1143 
-1149 ESLQVPV
+1149 ESL
-1156 WEAYEKEKSQTGDFT
+1156 
-1171 YQDTAEEYGNMLL
+1171 
-1184 KGVEN
+1184 
-1189 ILPRIKGTL
+1189 
-1198 TINQWGSDVLSAEIE
+1198 
-1213 NDPRIF
+1213 
-1219 ETYIIPEPLKAWLE
+1219 
-1233 VSPKEESH
+1233 
-1241 SNMQGSSTVKNVD
+1241 ST
-1254 IVAAYVFSTILLQ
+1254 
-1267 KENQEID
+1267 
-1274 LSFTIDGKQWDNY
+1274 
-1287 NEVMQGNSDH
+1287 
-1297 SISDEAFVAAW
+1297 
-1308 ALQSSM
+1308 
-1314 GISKH
+1314 
-1319 DLSKNAVAVLNDPI
+1319 
-1333 ATTEHYGTLTL
+1333 
-1344 NGSKGGIE
+1344 
-1352 LLQSG
+1352 
-1357 KVSADY
+1357 
-1363 SVKGQQIT
+1363 
-1371 VEASPKSEEELHTE
+1371 KSET
-1385 QEKKVSIP
+1385 
-1393 ESLKGITKGDMPK
+1393 GILSSEGMPK
-1406 ADLQSQW
+1406 VDLQSQW

-1421 TIAKEERQSVNYD
+1421 SIVQKERQGVNFD
-1434 LTKDTSLARDYI
+1434 FTKDISLARDYI

-1453 RETFDKFSDSDKERL
+1453 GEIFDSFSDSDKERL

-1479 LTTFTEQQKVE
+1479 LSSFTEERKVE
-1490 KEISNFILLGGL
+1490 KEISDFILLGGL
-1502 LDPENA
+1502 LDPENS
-1508 QKVLEKGYEKMNLLR
+1508 QKVLAKGHEKMNLLR

-1537 LSLANNQHRESNS
+1537 LSLADNQHRESNS

-1589 PNNSFFEFKESNVFY
+1589 PNNSFFEFKESNVSY

-1623 SRDQHQEES
+1623 SRDLHQEES

-1641 IEEYT
+1641 SEEYT

-1665 SVASITSGEDFHLF
+1665 SVVSIKSGEDLQLF

-1690 MLKVAAEY
+1690 LLKVAAEY

-1734 SVGGAY
+1734 SAGGAY

-1750 ILNSIE
+1750 ILNSVE
-1756 RYGLS
+1756 RYGLPS
-1761 DTASEDVKS
+1761 TASEDVKS

-1821 PASSELDKKRG
+1821 PDSSELDKKRG

-1843 NEELSGEVSSKQE
+1843 NEELSGEVSSKLE
-1856 LQDKNAEAR
+1856 LQDKNVEAR

-2078 NHLVL
+2078 DHLVL

-2112 FNNSKSNRKTSIAY
+2112 INNSKSNRKTSIAY

-2189 PTIYD
+2189 PTSYD

-2271 HPATLSDQVSN
+2271 HPAVLSDQVSN

-2290 DIKNNPH
+2290 DIKNDPH

-2312 IEKLVKGEQVDY
+2312 IEKIVKGEQVDY
-2324 AVINGKSSYNKAES
+2324 AAINGKSSYNKAES

-2385 NEAFR
+2385 NEDFR
-2390 QALLKQGIK
+2390 QALLKQGVK

-2437 QELHLNEQS
+2437 QELHLNKQS
-2446 QNVEYNFEDVSA
+2446 QNVEHNFEDVSA

-2480 QPKMRDMSRLFEAF
+2480 QPEMRDMSRLFEAF

-2597 NILHEGQTVSEAPS
+2597 NVLHEGQTVSEVPS

-2617 IKETNSE
+2617 VKETNSE

-2635 EESLSPRVGRS
+2635 EESLSPRVGRF

>member
-1 MLIFSFPLNKKE
+1 
-13 LAIMSPKKNTHEAT
+13 MSPKKNTHEAT
-27 FPETVIPEEL
+27 FSEAVIPEEL
-37 QSNILVDFNSISFP
+37 QSTSLVDINSFSLP
-51 FPNHNVREKLKGSA
+51 SPNHNVREKLKGSA
-65 ITSRNIDNLGIGSV
+65 ITFRNIDNLGIGSV
-79 NLYGGN
+79 NLYEGN

-105 SVEFTKLS
+105 SAEFTKIS
-113 SDKSVFSFW
+113 SDKSVISFW

-167 SLNDDSTE
+167 SLNDDPTE
-175 GWSVGVANI
+175 GWSIGVANI
-184 QSFKSLPFSRSLVLK
+184 KSFKSLPFSRGLVLK
-199 GSFVNQ
+199 SSFVNQ

-257 LIKSKDIPDMAYKKT
+257 LIKSKDISDMAYKKT
-272 NASSSASSS
+272 NAPSSASSS

-360 NESLKDPSTGKI
+360 NDSLKDPSTGKI
-372 ASENLDKVMKIN
+372 ALENLDKVMKIN

-395 IHKYKDM
+395 IHKYKDT
-402 QGKEYSDQEYND
+402 QGKEFSDQEYND

-461 SLPDSEGMYINED
+461 SLPDSEGMYINEE

-529 NSKEG
+529 DSNEG
-534 IFADGQAFYATLLH
+534 IFADGQEFYATLLH

-561 RDMNGSFGDK
+561 RDLNGSFGDK

-664 SRPERTENEMSLN
+664 SRPGRTENEMSLN
-677 ELIDYQVETDTDNRT
+677 ELIDYQVETDTGNRT
-692 KADTNH
+692 EADTNH

-741 EVETKVDNVW
+741 EVETKVDNIW
-751 QKWEDISSE
+751 QKWEDISKE

-769 RSVVDSDAPSLKFRS
+769 RSVVDSDAPLLKFRS

-815 GKQRWTSFDSLLK
+815 GKQRWDSFDSFLK

-839 FMALSTFNTVKGS
+839 FMAMSALNTVKDL
-852 HPHNL
+852 HPHNF
-857 TQAAIEYLQQQRKGF
+857 TQSAIEYLQQQHKGF
-872 TPEEPIVPGSPLY
+872 TPEEPIAPGSPLY
-885 DAIKML
+885 DAIRLL

-898 EYRGNREVDLI
+898 EYRENREVDLS
-909 SSIKDDEMLSAEEI
+909 SSIKDGEMLSAEEI
-923 EKLKAMASDASDG
+923 EKLKAMALDASYG

-964 PYFKDGK
+964 PYFKDNI
-971 EEGLSA
+971 EDGLSA
-977 EQLKTIKDF
+977 EQLKTVKDF

-999 ESSIEGNH
+999 ESSIEGKH

-1013 ATTVV
+1013 ATTVD

-1032 FPTDESTRDRLDK
+1032 FSTDESTRDRLDK
-1045 DLSEDNKNRKTLSD
+1045 DFSEDNKSRKTLSD

-1065 NINVQYPAAVND
+1065 IINTQYPAAVND
-1077 ERTRQIAKRI
+1077 ERTHQLAKRI

-1103 VYDHDFMFSEEATKV
+1103 VYGHDFMFSEEATKV
-1118 MIPQSIYSGQLKPLS
+1118 MIPQSIYSGQVKPLS
-1133 VVQDQEANQE
+1133 VIREEQATPIE
-1143 KKVSVP
+1143 
-1149 ESLQVPV
+1149 ESLSTKT
-1156 WEAYEKEKSQTGDFT
+1156 ETG
-1171 YQDTAEEYGNMLL
+1171 
-1184 KGVEN
+1184 
-1189 ILPRIKGTL
+1189 I
-1198 TINQWGSDVLSAEIE
+1198 
-1213 NDPRIF
+1213 
-1219 ETYIIPEPLKAWLE
+1219 
-1233 VSPKEESH
+1233 
-1241 SNMQGSSTVKNVD
+1241 SS
-1254 IVAAYVFSTILLQ
+1254 S
-1267 KENQEID
+1267 E
-1274 LSFTIDGKQWDNY
+1274 
-1287 NEVMQGNSDH
+1287 
-1297 SISDEAFVAAW
+1297 
-1308 ALQSSM
+1308 
-1314 GISKH
+1314 GISK
-1319 DLSKNAVAVLNDPI
+1319 V
-1333 ATTEHYGTLTL
+1333 
-1344 NGSKGGIE
+1344 
-1352 LLQSG
+1352 
-1357 KVSADY
+1357 
-1363 SVKGQQIT
+1363 
-1371 VEASPKSEEELHTE
+1371 
-1385 QEKKVSIP
+1385 
-1393 ESLKGITKGDMPK
+1393 
-1406 ADLQSQW
+1406 DLQSQW
-1413 GNIKKQIN
+1413 GNIRNQIAI
-1421 TIAKEERQSVNYD
+1421 IAKKERQNVNYD
-1434 LTKDTSLARDYI
+1434 DVTKDISLARDYI

-1468 VSLYSNYSSSL
+1468 VSLYSNYSSSIL
-1479 LTTFTEQQKVE
+1479 YSFTEERKVE

-1508 QKVLEKGYEKMNLLR
+1508 QKVLEKGYEKMTLLR

-1537 LSLANNQHRESNS
+1537 LSLADNQHRESNP
-1550 IAYGQYDI
+1550 ITYGQYDI

-1573 LSEAKLSEI
+1573 LSETKLSQI

-1589 PNNSFFEFKESNVFY
+1589 PNNSFFEFKDSNVSY

-1615 VIKAHIYV
+1615 VIKAHVYV

-1632 VSINKSVND
+1632 VSINKSVNNS
-1641 IEEYT
+1641 EEYT
-1646 MARRLPQQDSKKN
+1646 MARKEPQQDSKKN

-1665 SVASITSGEDFHLF
+1665 SVVSIKSGEDLQLF

-1698 DSGDAISLDTTH
+1698 DSGKGISLDATH

-1734 SVGGAY
+1734 SAGGAY

-1750 ILNSIE
+1750 ILNSINH
-1756 RYGLS
+1756 YGLP

-1793 ALKFAAA
+1793 ALNYAAA

-1821 PASSELDKKRG
+1821 PDSSELDKKRG
-1832 LDDREKEIELK
+1832 FDDREKEIELK

-1920 NAGGKKSPTFH
+1920 NADGKKSPTFH
-1931 QASWDVSPYNQI
+1931 QASWDISPYNQI

-1984 SMYKSKGPEPK
+1984 SMYKSTGPEPK

-2010 EHFMKAPVKYDRKIF
+2010 EHFKKAPVKFDRKIF

-2054 QTIASTDSVD
+2054 QIIASTDSVD

-2078 NHLVL
+2078 DHLVL
-2083 FAHNGVYN
+2083 FAHNGVYK

-2126 LKPSDLDKVLKAVV
+2126 FKLSDLDKVLKAVV

-2148 ADNFEVLNAPKEA
+2148 AENSEGLNAPKEA

-2189 PTIYD
+2189 PTSYD

-2201 LNNKKPVNPG
+2201 LNNKKSVNPG

-2219 NSNAIYFAISQSVA
+2219 KSNAIYFAISQSVA

-2290 DIKNNPH
+2290 DIKNDPH

-2324 AVINGKSSYNKAES
+2324 AAINGKSSYIKAES
-2338 FNLVSELNEV
+2338 FNLLSELNEV

-2390 QALLKQGIK
+2390 QALLKQGVK

-2446 QNVEYNFEDVSA
+2446 QNVEHDFEDVSA

-2480 QPKMRDMSRLFEAF
+2480 QPEMRDMSRLFEAF

-2503 DTKTSLGEK
+2503 DTKISLGEK
-2512 YTKLV
+2512 YTKIV

-2532 PAEDITRIERANI
+2532 PAEDITRIEKANI

-2597 NILHEGQTVSEAPS
+2597 NVLHEGQTVSEAPS

-2635 EESLSPRVGRS
+2635 EENLSPRVGRS

>member
-1 MLIFSFPLNKKE
+1 
-13 LAIMSPKKNTHEAT
+13 MSPKKNTHEAT
-27 FPETVIPEEL
+27 FSEAVIPEEL
-37 QSNILVDFNSISFP
+37 QSTSLVDINSFSLP
-51 FPNHNVREKLKGSA
+51 SPNHNVREKLKGSA
-65 ITSRNIDNLGIGSV
+65 ITFRNIDNLGIGSV
-79 NLYGGN
+79 NLYEGN

-105 SVEFTKLS
+105 SAEFTKIS
-113 SDKSVFSFW
+113 SDKSVISFW

-167 SLNDDSTE
+167 SLNDDPTE
-175 GWSVGVANI
+175 GWSIGVANI
-184 QSFKSLPFSRSLVLK
+184 KSFKSLPFSRGLVLK
-199 GSFVNQ
+199 SSFVNQ

-257 LIKSKDIPDMAYKKT
+257 LIKSKDISDMAYKKT
-272 NASSSASSS
+272 NAPSSASSS

-360 NESLKDPSTGKI
+360 NDSLKDPSTGKI
-372 ASENLDKVMKIN
+372 ALENLDKVMKIN

-395 IHKYKDM
+395 IHKYKDT
-402 QGKEYSDQEYND
+402 QGKEFSDQEYND

-461 SLPDSEGMYINED
+461 SLPDSEGMYINEE

-529 NSKEG
+529 DSNEG
-534 IFADGQAFYATLLH
+534 IFADGQEFYATLLH

-561 RDMNGSFGDK
+561 RDLNGSFGDK

-664 SRPERTENEMSLN
+664 SRPGRTENEMSLN
-677 ELIDYQVETDTDNRT
+677 ELIDYQVETDTGNRT
-692 KADTNH
+692 EADTNH

-741 EVETKVDNVW
+741 EVETKVDNIW
-751 QKWEDISSE
+751 QKWEDISKE

-769 RSVVDSDAPSLKFRS
+769 RSVVDSDAPLLKFRI

-815 GKQRWTSFDSLLK
+815 GKQRWDSFDSFLK

-839 FMALSTFNTVKGS
+839 FMAMSALNTVKDL
-852 HPHNL
+852 HPHNF
-857 TQAAIEYLQQQRKGF
+857 TQSAIEYLQQQHKGF
-872 TPEEPIVPGSPLY
+872 TPEEPIAPGSPLY
-885 DAIKML
+885 DAIRLL

-898 EYRGNREVDLI
+898 EYRENREVDLS
-909 SSIKDDEMLSAEEI
+909 SSIKDGEMLSAEEI
-923 EKLKAMASDASDG
+923 EKLKAMALDASYG

-964 PYFKDGK
+964 PYFKDNI
-971 EEGLSA
+971 EDGLSA
-977 EQLKTIKDF
+977 EQLKTVKDF

-999 ESSIEGNH
+999 ESSIEGKH

-1013 ATTVV
+1013 ATTVD

-1032 FPTDESTRDRLDK
+1032 FSTDESTRDRLDK
-1045 DLSEDNKNRKTLSD
+1045 DFSEDNKSRKTLSD

-1065 NINVQYPAAVND
+1065 IINTQYPAAVND
-1077 ERTRQIAKRI
+1077 ERTHQLAKRI

-1103 VYDHDFMFSEEATKV
+1103 VYGHDFMFSEEATKV
-1118 MIPQSIYSGQLKPLS
+1118 MIPQSIYSGQVKPLS
-1133 VVQDQEANQE
+1133 VIREEQATPIE
-1143 KKVSVP
+1143 
-1149 ESLQVPV
+1149 ESLSTKT
-1156 WEAYEKEKSQTGDFT
+1156 ETG
-1171 YQDTAEEYGNMLL
+1171 M
-1184 KGVEN
+1184 
-1189 ILPRIKGTL
+1189 
-1198 TINQWGSDVLSAEIE
+1198 
-1213 NDPRIF
+1213 
-1219 ETYIIPEPLKAWLE
+1219 
-1233 VSPKEESH
+1233 
-1241 SNMQGSSTVKNVD
+1241 SS
-1254 IVAAYVFSTILLQ
+1254 S
-1267 KENQEID
+1267 E
-1274 LSFTIDGKQWDNY
+1274 
-1287 NEVMQGNSDH
+1287 
-1297 SISDEAFVAAW
+1297 
-1308 ALQSSM
+1308 
-1314 GISKH
+1314 GISK
-1319 DLSKNAVAVLNDPI
+1319 V
-1333 ATTEHYGTLTL
+1333 
-1344 NGSKGGIE
+1344 
-1352 LLQSG
+1352 
-1357 KVSADY
+1357 
-1363 SVKGQQIT
+1363 
-1371 VEASPKSEEELHTE
+1371 
-1385 QEKKVSIP
+1385 
-1393 ESLKGITKGDMPK
+1393 
-1406 ADLQSQW
+1406 DLQSQW
-1413 GNIKKQIN
+1413 GNIRNQIAI
-1421 TIAKEERQSVNYD
+1421 IAKKERQNVNYD
-1434 LTKDTSLARDYI
+1434 DVTKDISLARDYI

-1468 VSLYSNYSSSL
+1468 VSLYSNYSSSIL
-1479 LTTFTEQQKVE
+1479 SSFTEERKVE

-1508 QKVLEKGYEKMNLLR
+1508 QKVLEKGYEKMTLLR

-1537 LSLANNQHRESNS
+1537 LSLADNQHRESNP
-1550 IAYGQYDI
+1550 ITYGQYDI

-1573 LSEAKLSEI
+1573 LSETKLSQI

-1589 PNNSFFEFKESNVFY
+1589 PNNSFFEFKDSNVSY

-1615 VIKAHIYV
+1615 VIKAHVYV

-1632 VSINKSVND
+1632 VSINKSVNNS
-1641 IEEYT
+1641 EEYT
-1646 MARRLPQQDSKKN
+1646 MARKEPQQDSKKN

-1665 SVASITSGEDFHLF
+1665 SVVSIKSGEDLQLF

-1698 DSGDAISLDTTH
+1698 DSGKGISLDATH

-1734 SVGGAY
+1734 SAGGAY

-1750 ILNSIE
+1750 ILNSINH
-1756 RYGLS
+1756 YGLP

-1793 ALKFAAA
+1793 ALNYAAA

-1821 PASSELDKKRG
+1821 PDSSELDKKRG
-1832 LDDREKEIELK
+1832 FDDREKEIELK

-1920 NAGGKKSPTFH
+1920 NADGKKSPTFH
-1931 QASWDVSPYNQI
+1931 QASWDISPYNQI

-1984 SMYKSKGPEPK
+1984 SMYKSTGPEPK

-2010 EHFMKAPVKYDRKIF
+2010 EHFKKAPVKFDRKIF

-2054 QTIASTDSVD
+2054 QIIASTDSVD

-2078 NHLVL
+2078 DHLVL
-2083 FAHNGVYN
+2083 FAHNGVYK

-2126 LKPSDLDKVLKAVV
+2126 FKLSDLDKVLKAVV

-2148 ADNFEVLNAPKEA
+2148 AENSEGLNAPKEA

-2189 PTIYD
+2189 PTSYD

-2201 LNNKKPVNPG
+2201 LNNKKSVNPG

-2219 NSNAIYFAISQSVA
+2219 KSNAIYFAISQSVA

-2290 DIKNNPH
+2290 DIKNDPH

-2324 AVINGKSSYNKAES
+2324 AAINGKSSYIKAES
-2338 FNLVSELNEV
+2338 FNLLSELNEV

-2390 QALLKQGIK
+2390 QALLKQGVK

-2446 QNVEYNFEDVSA
+2446 QNVEHDFEDVSA

-2480 QPKMRDMSRLFEAF
+2480 QPEMRDMSRLFEAF

-2503 DTKTSLGEK
+2503 DTKISLGEK
-2512 YTKLV
+2512 YTKIV

-2532 PAEDITRIERANI
+2532 PVEDITRIEKANI

-2597 NILHEGQTVSEAPS
+2597 NVLHEGQTVSEAPS

-2635 EESLSPRVGRS
+2635 EENLSPRVGRS

>member
-27 FPETVIPEEL
+27 FLETVIPEEL

-167 SLNDDSTE
+167 SLNDEPTE
-175 GWSVGVANI
+175 DWNIGVANI
-184 QSFKSLPFSRSLVLK
+184 KSFKSLPFSRSLVLK
-199 GSFVNQ
+199 SSFVNQ

-257 LIKSKDIPDMAYKKT
+257 LIKSKDISDMAYKKT

-348 SMYLTARQLFSM
+348 SMYLTAHQLFSM

-372 ASENLDKVMKIN
+372 ALENLDKVMKIN

-486 WKSGKDNLSWYCPIE
+486 WKSGKDNLSWYCPID

-529 NSKEG
+529 TSKEG
-534 IFADGQAFYATLLH
+534 IFADGQEFYATLLH

-561 RDMNGSFGDK
+561 RDLNGSFGDK

-636 IDEQRVDLNQTLL
+636 IDEQRFDLNQTLL
-649 RGSNLKGQDNELSNS
+649 RDSNLKGQDNELSNS

-677 ELIDYQVETDTDNRT
+677 ELIDYQVETDTGNRT

-698 YDDKRLYLPLLV
+698 YDDNRLYLPLLV

-741 EVETKVDNVW
+741 EVEAKVDNVW

-769 RSVVDSDAPSLKFRS
+769 RSVVDSEAPFLKFRS

-797 KYAKT
+797 KYVKS
-802 EQKSE
+802 EQKS
-807 STELIYSN
+807 
-815 GKQRWTSFDSLLK
+815 DSLST
-828 AAKEHQITRSE
+828 KELRETNRKDKTNATPIEES
-839 FMALSTFNTVKGS
+839 LSTKKDV
-852 HPHNL
+852 
-857 TQAAIEYLQQQRKGF
+857 AI
-872 TPEEPIVPGSPLY
+872 SPL
-885 DAIKML
+885 
-891 KEGKVFA
+891 
-898 EYRGNREVDLI
+898 
-909 SSIKDDEMLSAEEI
+909 
-923 EKLKAMASDASDG
+923 
-936 KSKSSNID
+936 
-944 NKPLIEKVPY
+944 
-954 GEFYLPDWSI
+954 
-964 PYFKDGK
+964 
-971 EEGLSA
+971 
-977 EQLKTIKDF
+977 
-986 EKDFPS
+986 
-992 KLSIEIT
+992 
-999 ESSIEGNH
+999 
-1007 NTELGP
+1007 
-1013 ATTVV
+1013 
-1018 KAKIYYFEQHISDL
+1018 
-1032 FPTDESTRDRLDK
+1032 
-1045 DLSEDNKNRKTLSD
+1045 
-1059 LQAQYS
+1059 
-1065 NINVQYPAAVND
+1065 
-1077 ERTRQIAKRI
+1077 
-1087 RQAEQIITA
+1087 
-1096 YNANVEA
+1096 
-1103 VYDHDFMFSEEATKV
+1103 
-1118 MIPQSIYSGQLKPLS
+1118 
-1133 VVQDQEANQE
+1133 
-1143 KKVSVP
+1143 
-1149 ESLQVPV
+1149 
-1156 WEAYEKEKSQTGDFT
+1156 
-1171 YQDTAEEYGNMLL
+1171 
-1184 KGVEN
+1184 KGM
-1189 ILPRIKGTL
+1189 
-1198 TINQWGSDVLSAEIE
+1198 
-1213 NDPRIF
+1213 
-1219 ETYIIPEPLKAWLE
+1219 
-1233 VSPKEESH
+1233 PK
-1241 SNMQGSSTVKNVD
+1241 
-1254 IVAAYVFSTILLQ
+1254 
-1267 KENQEID
+1267 ID
-1274 LSFTIDGKQWDNY
+1274 LK
-1287 NEVMQGNSDH
+1287 
-1297 SISDEAFVAAW
+1297 
-1308 ALQSSM
+1308 
-1314 GISKH
+1314 
-1319 DLSKNAVAVLNDPI
+1319 
-1333 ATTEHYGTLTL
+1333 
-1344 NGSKGGIE
+1344 
-1352 LLQSG
+1352 
-1357 KVSADY
+1357 
-1363 SVKGQQIT
+1363 
-1371 VEASPKSEEELHTE
+1371 
-1385 QEKKVSIP
+1385 
-1393 ESLKGITKGDMPK
+1393 
-1406 ADLQSQW
+1406 SQW
-1413 GNIKKQIN
+1413 GNLKLQIHP
-1421 TIAKEERQSVNYD
+1421 IVQEERQSVD
-1434 LTKDTSLARDYI
+1434 FDFKKEVSLNRDFI
-1446 ANNFQVS
+1446 VDNFHVS
-1453 RETFDKFSDSDKERL
+1453 GEIVDRFSASDKESL
-1468 VSLYSNYSSSL
+1468 DSLYSNYVSSFISSL
-1479 LTTFTEQQKVE
+1479 TKERKLE
-1490 KEISNFILLGGL
+1490 KEISNFILSGGL
-1502 LDPENA
+1502 SDPEFS
-1508 QKVLEKGYEKMNLLR
+1508 QKLLDRGIEKMNLIR
-1523 ETPNVNLAVLKSSV
+1523 ETPSLHLAVLKSAV
-1537 LSLANNQHRESNS
+1537 LSLVDKQQTESSS
-1550 IAYGQYDI
+1550 ISYGQYDI
-1558 PIWAVKHLSEGKDSS
+1558 PTWAVKHLSEGKDSS

-1589 PNNSFFEFKESNVFY
+1589 PNNSIFEFKDSNVSY
-1604 SEKPAFGPATN
+1604 SEKPAFGSATN
-1615 VIKAHIYV
+1615 VIKAHVYV
-1623 SRDQHQEES
+1623 SLDQHQGES
-1632 VSINKSVND
+1632 VSINNNVN
-1641 IEEYT
+1641 ESAEYI
-1646 MARRLPQQDSKKN
+1646 MARKLPQQDSKKN

-1665 SVASITSGEDFHLF
+1665 SVVSIKSGEDLQLF

-1690 MLKVAAEY
+1690 LLKVAAEY
-1698 DSGDAISLDTTH
+1698 DSGDVISLDATH
-1710 KSPLQNSG
+1710 KSPVQNSG

-1727 YAVVYNN
+1727 YAVVYNI
-1734 SVGGAY
+1734 SAGGVY

-1750 ILNSIE
+1750 ILNSID
-1756 RYGLS
+1756 RYGLPDS
-1761 DTASEDVKS
+1761 ASEDVKS
-1770 LSGRKDYSSDH
+1770 LSVRKDYSSDH

-1793 ALKFAAA
+1793 ALKSAAA

-1813 AAGTEERL
+1813 AAGTEEKL
-1821 PASSELDKKRG
+1821 PDSSELDKKRG
-1832 LDDREKEIELK
+1832 FDDREKEISLK
-1843 NEELSGEVSSKQE
+1843 NEELSGEVSSKLE
-1856 LQDKNAEAR
+1856 LQDKNVEAR

-1906 TALLSAKDNNRVWL
+1906 TALLSAKENNRVWL
-1920 NAGGKKSPTFH
+1920 NADAKTAPSFH
-1931 QASWDVSPYNQI
+1931 KASWEVSPYNQL

-1995 SITSNQ
+1995 TISASQ
-2001 YENLSPDEK
+2001 YENLSSADK
-2010 EHFMKAPVKYDRKIF
+2010 ELYKKEPVKLDRKIF
-2025 NIDQTVLK
+2025 NIDQTL
-2033 GANPEQY
+2033 
-2040 NAVLKEHDTHYKEM
+2040 LKETDRKSYNTLLGDHVTHLNDKQILASSDGVSFIHDDYAKFR
-2054 QTIASTDSVD
+2054 DS
-2064 LVSDRVSKIKKQHP
+2064 HP
-2078 NHLVL
+2078 NHIVITQLMGNYAVIGRDSKYVNNL
-2083 FAHNGVYN
+2083 NIDNVELSYII
-2091 AFGKD
+2091 KD
-2096 AKTIHQLAKDS
+2096 KDRMPYA
-2107 VTLDS
+2107 DIK
-2112 FNNSKSNRKTSIAY
+2112 SK
-2126 LKPSDLDKVLKAVV
+2126 DLEPAIKAIV
-2140 SSGQRVAV
+2140 SSGKKVAIWNPSQSL
-2148 ADNFEVLNAPKEA
+2148 DLSNALQ
-2161 TKILSKAE
+2161 KIVSTAE
-2169 SVLDN
+2169 SALDS
-2174 YSKSTGINVQKSLTQ
+2174 YSKNTGIKVQKSLTQ
-2189 PTIYD
+2189 PTSYD

-2201 LNNKKPVNPG
+2201 LNNKNSVNPG
-2211 SELRTAVE
+2211 NELRTALE
-2219 NSNAIYFAISQSVA
+2219 NSNAIYFAISQSIA
-2233 NNKRLDISNQ
+2233 NNNRLDISRQ

-2263 GVLSLKQA
+2263 GVFSLKQA
-2271 HPATLSDQVSN
+2271 HPAILPDQVSN
-2282 ESVESWVQ
+2282 ESIESWVQ
-2290 DIKNNPH
+2290 DIKNDPH

-2312 IEKLVKGEQVDY
+2312 IEKLIKGEQVDY
-2324 AVINGKSSYNKAES
+2324 SAINGKSSYNKAES

-2390 QALLKQGIK
+2390 QALLKQGVK

-2437 QELHLNEQS
+2437 QELHINDHS
-2446 QNVEYNFEDVSA
+2446 QNVEHNFEDVSA

-2480 QPKMRDMSRLFEAF
+2480 QPEMRDMSRLFEAF
-2494 KSQDQQAIY
+2494 KSHDEQAIY

-2532 PAEDITRIERANI
+2532 PAEDISRIEKANI
-2545 ARDAQ
+2545 ARDGQ
-2550 DKNKYLIF
+2550 DKNKFLIF
-2558 ATIDGKGYH
+2558 AKIDGKLYH
-2567 HEISRE
+2567 DEISRE

-2585 SYKSALAAKVFS
+2585 SYKNALAAKVFS
-2597 NILHEGQTVSEAPS
+2597 NILHEGQTVSVVPS

-2630 QSTES
+2630 QSSEN
-2635 EESLSPRVGRS
+2635 EESLSPRMGRS

>member
-1 MLIFSFPLNKKE
+1 
-13 LAIMSPKKNTHEAT
+13 MSPKKNTHEST
-27 FPETVIPEEL
+27 FSEAVIPEEL
-37 QSNILVDFNSISFP
+37 QSTSLVDINSFSLP
-51 FPNHNVREKLKGSA
+51 SPNHNVREKLKGSA
-65 ITSRNIDNLGIGSV
+65 ITFRNIDNLGIGSV
-79 NLYGGN
+79 NLYEGN

-105 SVEFTKLS
+105 SAEFTKIS
-113 SDKSVFSFW
+113 SDKSVISFW

-167 SLNDDSTE
+167 SLNDDPTE
-175 GWSVGVANI
+175 GWSIGVANI
-184 QSFKSLPFSRSLVLK
+184 KSFKSLPFSRGLVLK
-199 GSFVNQ
+199 SSFVNQ

-234 RLDDLKSHKASLKD
+234 RLDDLKSHKASLND

-257 LIKSKDIPDMAYKKT
+257 LIKSKDISDMAYKKT

-281 YSDAVIQQFADMMIK
+281 YPDAVIQQFADMMIK

-360 NESLKDPSTGKI
+360 NDSLKDPSTGKI
-372 ASENLDKVMKIN
+372 ALENLDKVMKIN

-461 SLPDSEGMYINED
+461 SLPDSEGMYINEE

-529 NSKEG
+529 DSNEG
-534 IFADGQAFYATLLH
+534 IFADGQEFYATLLH

-561 RDMNGSFGDK
+561 RDLNGSFGDK

-664 SRPERTENEMSLN
+664 SRPGKTENEMSLN
-677 ELIDYQVETDTDNRT
+677 ELIDYQVETDTGNRT
-692 KADTNH
+692 EADTNH

-769 RSVVDSDAPSLKFRS
+769 RSVVDSDAPLLKFRS

-857 TQAAIEYLQQQRKGF
+857 TQSAIEYLQQQHKHF
-872 TPEEPIVPGSPLY
+872 SPEAPIVPGSPLY

-898 EYRGNREVDLI
+898 EYRGNREVDLS
-909 SSIKDDEMLSAEEI
+909 SSIKDNEMLSAEEI
-923 EKLKAMASDASDG
+923 EKLKAMASDASYG

-964 PYFKDGK
+964 PYFKDNI
-971 EEGLSA
+971 EDGLSA
-977 EQLKTIKDF
+977 EQLKTVKDF

-1013 ATTVV
+1013 ATTVD

-1045 DLSEDNKNRKTLSD
+1045 DFFEDNKSRKTLSD

-1065 NINVQYPAAVND
+1065 IINAQYPAAVND
-1077 ERTRQIAKRI
+1077 ERTHQLAKRI

-1103 VYDHDFMFSEEATKV
+1103 VYGHDFMFSEEATKV

-1133 VVQDQEANQE
+1133 VIREEQATPIE
-1143 KKVSVP
+1143 
-1149 ESLQVPV
+1149 ESLST
-1156 WEAYEKEKSQTGDFT
+1156 KT
-1171 YQDTAEEYGNMLL
+1171 
-1184 KGVEN
+1184 
-1189 ILPRIKGTL
+1189 
-1198 TINQWGSDVLSAEIE
+1198 
-1213 NDPRIF
+1213 
-1219 ETYIIPEPLKAWLE
+1219 ET
-1233 VSPKEESH
+1233 
-1241 SNMQGSSTVKNVD
+1241 
-1254 IVAAYVFSTILLQ
+1254 
-1267 KENQEID
+1267 
-1274 LSFTIDGKQWDNY
+1274 
-1287 NEVMQGNSDH
+1287 
-1297 SISDEAFVAAW
+1297 SIS
-1308 ALQSSM
+1308 SSE
-1314 GISKH
+1314 GIS
-1319 DLSKNAVAVLNDPI
+1319 
-1333 ATTEHYGTLTL
+1333 
-1344 NGSKGGIE
+1344 
-1352 LLQSG
+1352 
-1357 KVSADY
+1357 
-1363 SVKGQQIT
+1363 
-1371 VEASPKSEEELHTE
+1371 
-1385 QEKKVSIP
+1385 
-1393 ESLKGITKGDMPK
+1393 K

-1413 GNIKKQIN
+1413 GNIRNQIAI
-1421 TIAKEERQSVNYD
+1421 IAKKERQNVNYD
-1434 LTKDTSLARDYI
+1434 DVTKDISLARDYI

-1453 RETFDKFSDSDKERL
+1453 REAFDKFSDSDKERL
-1468 VSLYSNYSSSL
+1468 VSLYSNYSSSIL
-1479 LTTFTEQQKVE
+1479 SSFTEERKVE

-1508 QKVLEKGYEKMNLLR
+1508 QKILEKGYEKMTLLR

-1537 LSLANNQHRESNS
+1537 LSLADNQHRESNP
-1550 IAYGQYDI
+1550 ITYGQYDI

-1573 LSEAKLSEI
+1573 LSETKLSEI

-1589 PNNSFFEFKESNVFY
+1589 PNNSFFEFKDSNVSY

-1615 VIKAHIYV
+1615 VIKAHVYV

-1632 VSINKSVND
+1632 VSINNNVND
-1641 IEEYT
+1641 SEEYT
-1646 MARRLPQQDSKKN
+1646 MARKLPQQDSKKN

-1665 SVASITSGEDFHLF
+1665 SVVSIKSGEDLQLF

-1698 DSGDAISLDTTH
+1698 DYGEDISLDATH

-1734 SVGGAY
+1734 SAGGAY

-1750 ILNSIE
+1750 ILNSIN
-1756 RYGLS
+1756 RYGLP
-1761 DTASEDVKS
+1761 DTASEDVKR

-1793 ALKFAAA
+1793 ALNYAAA

-1821 PASSELDKKRG
+1821 PDSSELDKKRG

-1856 LQDKNAEAR
+1856 LQDKNAETR

-1920 NAGGKKSPTFH
+1920 NADGKKSPTFH

-2010 EHFMKAPVKYDRKIF
+2010 EHFKKAPVKFDRKIF

-2078 NHLVL
+2078 DHLVL

-2126 LKPSDLDKVLKAVV
+2126 FKLSDLDKVLKAVV

-2148 ADNFEVLNAPKEA
+2148 AENSEGLNAPKEA

-2189 PTIYD
+2189 PTSYD

-2201 LNNKKPVNPG
+2201 LNKKKSVNPG

-2290 DIKNNPH
+2290 DIKNDPH

-2324 AVINGKSSYNKAES
+2324 AAINGKSSYIKAES

-2372 KGIESISENGVLN
+2372 KGIESTSENGVLN

-2390 QALLKQGIK
+2390 QALLKQGVK

-2446 QNVEYNFEDVSA
+2446 QNVEHNFEDVSA

-2480 QPKMRDMSRLFEAF
+2480 QPEMRDMSRLFEAF

-2512 YTKLV
+2512 YTKIV

-2532 PAEDITRIERANI
+2532 PAEDITRIEKANI

-2597 NILHEGQTVSEAPS
+2597 NVLHEGQTVSEAPS

-2635 EESLSPRVGRS
+2635 EENLSPRVGRS

>member
-1 MLIFSFPLNKKE
+1 
-13 LAIMSPKKNTHEAT
+13 MSPKKNTHEAT
-27 FPETVIPEEL
+27 FSEAVIPEEL
-37 QSNILVDFNSISFP
+37 QSTSLVDINSFSLP
-51 FPNHNVREKLKGSA
+51 SPNHNVREKLKGSA

-105 SVEFTKLS
+105 SVEFTKIS

-167 SLNDDSTE
+167 SLNDEPTE
-175 GWSVGVANI
+175 GWSIGVANI

-205 LNQVIANLH
+205 LNQVIANLY

-234 RLDDLKSHKASLKD
+234 RLDDLKSHKASLND

-257 LIKSKDIPDMAYKKT
+257 LIKSKDISDMAYKKT

-281 YSDAVIQQFADMMIK
+281 YPDAVIQQFADMMIK

-360 NESLKDPSTGKI
+360 NDSLKDPSTGKI
-372 ASENLDKVMKIN
+372 ALENLDKVMKIN

-461 SLPDSEGMYINED
+461 SLPDSDGMYFNED

-486 WKSGKDNLSWYCPIE
+486 WKSGKDNLSWYCPID
-501 QTDNISSPHYNLSKD
+501 QTADISFPHYNLSKD

-529 NSKEG
+529 DSKEG
-534 IFADGQAFYATLLH
+534 VFADGQEFYATLLH

-561 RDMNGSFGDK
+561 RDLNGSFGDK

-649 RGSNLKGQDNELSNS
+649 RDSNLKGQDNELSNS

-677 ELIDYQVETDTDNRT
+677 ELIDYQVETDTGNRT

-723 PDAITAP
+723 PDAITDP
-730 SYQRTVYNFGD
+730 SYQQSVYDFGD
-741 EVETKVDNVW
+741 EVEAKVDNVW
-751 QKWEDISSE
+751 QKWEDISNE
-760 YNLSAEDAD
+760 YNLSVEDAD

-797 KYAKT
+797 KYVKT
-802 EQKSE
+802 EQKSDSL
-807 STELIYSN
+807 STEERRETN
-815 GKQRWTSFDSLLK
+815 GK
-828 AAKEHQITRSE
+828 
-839 FMALSTFNTVKGS
+839 
-852 HPHNL
+852 
-857 TQAAIEYLQQQRKGF
+857 Y
-872 TPEEPIVPGSPLY
+872 
-885 DAIKML
+885 
-891 KEGKVFA
+891 
-898 EYRGNREVDLI
+898 
-909 SSIKDDEMLSAEEI
+909 
-923 EKLKAMASDASDG
+923 
-936 KSKSSNID
+936 
-944 NKPLIEKVPY
+944 
-954 GEFYLPDWSI
+954 
-964 PYFKDGK
+964 
-971 EEGLSA
+971 
-977 EQLKTIKDF
+977 
-986 EKDFPS
+986 
-992 KLSIEIT
+992 
-999 ESSIEGNH
+999 
-1007 NTELGP
+1007 
-1013 ATTVV
+1013 
-1018 KAKIYYFEQHISDL
+1018 
-1032 FPTDESTRDRLDK
+1032 
-1045 DLSEDNKNRKTLSD
+1045 KTLYD

-1065 NINVQYPAAVND
+1065 NINAQYPAAVND
-1077 ERTRQIAKRI
+1077 ERTHQIAKRI

-1103 VYDHDFMFSEEATKV
+1103 VYGESFMFSPEAQT
-1118 MIPQSIYSGQLKPLS
+1118 MLIPQTIYSGRERSALDKTNATPI
-1133 VVQDQEANQE
+1133 D
-1143 KKVSVP
+1143 
-1149 ESLQVPV
+1149 ESLST
-1156 WEAYEKEKSQTGDFT
+1156 KS
-1171 YQDTAEEYGNMLL
+1171 
-1184 KGVEN
+1184 
-1189 ILPRIKGTL
+1189 
-1198 TINQWGSDVLSAEIE
+1198 
-1213 NDPRIF
+1213 
-1219 ETYIIPEPLKAWLE
+1219 ETF
-1233 VSPKEESH
+1233 VSPE
-1241 SNMQGSSTVKNVD
+1241 G
-1254 IVAAYVFSTILLQ
+1254 
-1267 KENQEID
+1267 
-1274 LSFTIDGKQWDNY
+1274 
-1287 NEVMQGNSDH
+1287 
-1297 SISDEAFVAAW
+1297 
-1308 ALQSSM
+1308 
-1314 GISKH
+1314 
-1319 DLSKNAVAVLNDPI
+1319 
-1333 ATTEHYGTLTL
+1333 
-1344 NGSKGGIE
+1344 
-1352 LLQSG
+1352 
-1357 KVSADY
+1357 
-1363 SVKGQQIT
+1363 
-1371 VEASPKSEEELHTE
+1371 
-1385 QEKKVSIP
+1385 
-1393 ESLKGITKGDMPK
+1393 MPK
-1406 ADLQSQW
+1406 VDLQSQW
-1413 GNIKKQIN
+1413 ENIKKQLN
-1421 TIAKEERQSVNYD
+1421 TVAKDEWQSANYD

-1468 VSLYSNYSSSL
+1468 VSQYSNYSSSL

-1508 QKVLEKGYEKMNLLR
+1508 QKVLEKGYEKMTLLR

-1537 LSLANNQHRESNS
+1537 LSLADNQHRQSNP

-1589 PNNSFFEFKESNVFY
+1589 PNNSFFEFKDSNVSY

-1615 VIKAHIYV
+1615 VIKVHIYV

-1632 VSINKSVND
+1632 VSINNNVND
-1641 IEEYT
+1641 SEEYT
-1646 MARRLPQQDSKKN
+1646 MARKLPQQDSKKN

-1665 SVASITSGEDFHLF
+1665 SVVSIKSGEDLQLF
-1679 DSMREKGHLNK
+1679 NSMREKGHLNK

-1698 DSGDAISLDTTH
+1698 DSGKDISLDATH

-1734 SVGGAY
+1734 SAGGAY

-1750 ILNSIE
+1750 ILNSIN
-1756 RYGLS
+1756 RYGLP
-1761 DTASEDVKS
+1761 DTASEDVKR

-1781 DLYEATQHEDHD
+1781 DLYEATQHEDHN
-1793 ALKFAAA
+1793 ALNFAAA

-1813 AAGTEERL
+1813 SEGTEEKL
-1821 PASSELDKKRG
+1821 PDLPEQDKKRG
-1832 LDDREKEIELK
+1832 LEDRDNEVEKK
-1843 NEELSGEVSSKQE
+1843 NEELSGGLSSRGN
-1856 LQDKNAEAR
+1856 LQDNNAEDR
-1865 RKEESQREAEKKEK
+1865 RKEESRREAERKEK

-1890 SAKIITAAFL
+1890 STKIITAAFL
-1900 RSSLLS
+1900 RASLLS

-1920 NAGGKKSPTFH
+1920 NADAKTAPSFYKTN
-1931 QASWDVSPYNQI
+1931 WEISPYNQL

-1952 GYATNVYTTF
+1952 DYATNVYTTF
-1962 KHEDSLAV
+1962 KHEDSIAI
-1970 KKGSES
+1970 KKGSQS

-1984 SMYKSKGPEPK
+1984 SMYKSKGSDPK
-1995 SITSNQ
+1995 LITANQ
-2001 YENLSPDEK
+2001 YENLPPSEK
-2010 EHFMKAPVKYDRKIF
+2010 ELYRKEPVKFDRKVF
-2025 NIDQTVLK
+2025 NIDQSLLK
-2033 GANPEQY
+2033 ETDRKSY
-2040 NAVLKEHDTHYKEM
+2040 NALLGDNITHLNDKQTLASSDGVSFIHDDYAKFRN
-2054 QTIASTDSVD
+2054 S
-2064 LVSDRVSKIKKQHP
+2064 HP
-2078 NHLVL
+2078 NHIVITQLMGNYAVIGRDSKYIQKL
-2083 FAHNGVYN
+2083 NIDNVELSHIIK
-2091 AFGKD
+2091 GKD
-2096 AKTIHQLAKDS
+2096 RMPYADIKSKDLDAAIKAIVS
-2107 VTLDS
+2107 SGKKVAIWNPSQSLNLPNAIQEIVSNAETTLDS
-2112 FNNSKSNRKTSIAY
+2112 FSKN
-2126 LKPSDLDKVLKAVV
+2126 
-2140 SSGQRVAV
+2140 
-2148 ADNFEVLNAPKEA
+2148 
-2161 TKILSKAE
+2161 
-2169 SVLDN
+2169 
-2174 YSKSTGINVQKSLTQ
+2174 TGIKVQKSLTQ
-2189 PTIYD
+2189 PTSYD

-2201 LNNKKPVNPG
+2201 LNNKKSVNPG
-2211 SELRTAVE
+2211 NELRAAVE

-2271 HPATLSDQVSN
+2271 HPAVLSDQVSH
-2282 ESVESWVQ
+2282 ESVESWAQ
-2290 DIKNNPH
+2290 DIKNDPH

-2324 AVINGKSSYNKAES
+2324 AAINGKSLHDKTKS
-2338 FNLVSELNEV
+2338 FNYVSELNEIAK
-2348 VNTSTMSAAVIR
+2348 TDPMSAVIIR
-2360 NNDGKSASVILS
+2360 DKNNASTSVILS
-2372 KGIESISENGVLN
+2372 TGIETVSENGVLN
-2385 NEAFR
+2385 NNKFR
-2390 QALLKQGIK
+2390 QALLQQGDKDIK
-2399 EVKFFNPG
+2399 FYQSG
-2407 GTLGLNKGD
+2407 GTLGLNKDD
-2416 SYFEDKSIQIVNFD
+2416 SFFKDKIMQIVSFN
-2430 GKEVVPQ
+2430 GKDILPQ
-2437 QELHLNEQS
+2437 QDLHINDHS
-2446 QNVEYNFEDVSA
+2446 QNVSHSFEDVSA

-2468 YIKEKDQPYFII
+2468 YIKEKGQPYFII
-2480 QPKMRDMSRLFEAF
+2480 QPDKSDLSRLFEAF
-2494 KSQDQQAIY
+2494 KSHDQQSIY
-2503 DTKTSLGEK
+2503 DAKTSLGEK
-2512 YTKLV
+2512 YIHLA
-2517 QQRPELKVDFLMPKV
+2517 QSHPELKVDFLMPKV
-2532 PAEDITRIERANI
+2532 PSQDIARIQRAGI
-2545 ARDAQ
+2545 TRDAQ
-2550 DKNKYLIF
+2550 DRNKYLIF
-2558 ATIDGKGYH
+2558 ATIDGKNYH
-2567 HEISRE
+2567 QEISRE

-2585 SYKSALAAKVFS
+2585 SYKNALAAKIFS
-2597 NILHEGQTVSEAPS
+2597 NVLHEGQSISDTPLKEEKEQTKLSTV
-2611 VEENQQ
+2611 
-2617 IKETNSE
+2617 E
-2624 KVDSPK
+2624 KIDTK
-2630 QSTES
+2630 QSFENDEDVNTS
-2635 EESLSPRVGRS
+2635 KGMSRK
-2646 H
+2646 

>member
-1 MLIFSFPLNKKE
+1 
-13 LAIMSPKKNTHEAT
+13 MSPKKNTHEAT
-27 FPETVIPEEL
+27 FSEAVIPEEL
-37 QSNILVDFNSISFP
+37 QSTSLVDINSFSFP

-65 ITSRNIDNLGIGSV
+65 ITSHNIDNLGIGSV
-79 NLYGGN
+79 NLYEGN

-105 SVEFTKLS
+105 SADFTKIY
-113 SDKSVFSFW
+113 SDKSIISFW

-167 SLNDDSTE
+167 SLNDDPTE
-175 GWSVGVANI
+175 GWSIGVANI
-184 QSFKSLPFSRSLVLK
+184 KSFKSLPFSRGLVLK
-199 GSFVNQ
+199 SSFVNQ

-257 LIKSKDIPDMAYKKT
+257 LIKSKDISDMAYKKT
-272 NASSSASSS
+272 NAPSSASSS

-360 NESLKDPSTGKI
+360 NDSLKDPSTGKI
-372 ASENLDKVMKIN
+372 ALENLDKVMKIN

-461 SLPDSEGMYINED
+461 SLPDSEGMYVNED
-474 IDSLLAHSKPSV
+474 IDSLLANSKSEV
-486 WKSGKDNLSWYCPIE
+486 WKSGKDNLSWYCPID
-501 QTDNISSPHYNLSKD
+501 QTADISSPHYNLSKD

-529 NSKEG
+529 DSKEG

-561 RDMNGSFGDK
+561 RDLNGSFGDK

-631 MIIEK
+631 MITEK
-636 IDEQRVDLNQTLL
+636 IDAQQVALGQPLFKEKTLQESVSPSDEQVNNISNVRATSLMPESTELIFSNGKQGWDSFDSFLKAAKEHQITRSEFMAMSALNTVKDSHPHNFTQAAIEYLQQQHKGFTPEEPIAPGSPLYDAIILLKEGKVFAEYRENREVDLSSSIKDGEMLSAEEIEKLKAMASDASYGKSKSSNIDNKPLIEKVPYGEFYLPDWSIPYFKDNIEDGLSAEQLKTVKDFEKDFPSKLSIEITESSIEGKHNTELGPATTVDKAKIYYFEQHISDLFPTDESTRDRLDKDLSEDNKSRKTLSDLQAQYSIINAQYPAAVNDERTHQLAKRIRQAEQIITAYNANVEAVYGHDFMFSEEATKVMIPQSIYSGQLKPLSVIREEQAEREKKLISSGHFIIPVSADYEGKRGKDGDNIWHVPVDEYEDRLSIAFEDILPRVKGTLHRNLVGELTLTAKIEGYVKEFKSSFIPEHLRAFIDVSLNKEEYRSMQGTIKGKFVDLVAADVFSPILMEKENQSLL

-664 SRPERTENEMSLN
+664 SRPGRTENEMSLN
-677 ELIDYQVETDTDNRT
+677 ELIDYQVETDTGNRT
-692 KADTNH
+692 EADTNH

-710 DGKTSH
+710 DGRTSH

-769 RSVVDSDAPSLKFRS
+769 RSVVDSDAPLVKFRS

-797 KYAKT
+797 KYVKS
-802 EQKSE
+802 EQKSDSL
-807 STELIYSN
+807 STEELRETNRKDKTNATPIEES
-815 GKQRWTSFDSLLK
+815 
-828 AAKEHQITRSE
+828 
-839 FMALSTFNTVKGS
+839 LSTKTETG
-852 HPHNL
+852 
-857 TQAAIEYLQQQRKGF
+857 
-872 TPEEPIVPGSPLY
+872 
-885 DAIKML
+885 
-891 KEGKVFA
+891 
-898 EYRGNREVDLI
+898 I
-909 SSIKDDEMLSAEEI
+909 SS
-923 EKLKAMASDASDG
+923 
-936 KSKSSNID
+936 
-944 NKPLIEKVPY
+944 
-954 GEFYLPDWSI
+954 
-964 PYFKDGK
+964 
-971 EEGLSA
+971 
-977 EQLKTIKDF
+977 
-986 EKDFPS
+986 
-992 KLSIEIT
+992 
-999 ESSIEGNH
+999 
-1007 NTELGP
+1007 
-1013 ATTVV
+1013 
-1018 KAKIYYFEQHISDL
+1018 
-1032 FPTDESTRDRLDK
+1032 
-1045 DLSEDNKNRKTLSD
+1045 SE
-1059 LQAQYS
+1059 
-1065 NINVQYPAAVND
+1065 
-1077 ERTRQIAKRI
+1077 
-1087 RQAEQIITA
+1087 
-1096 YNANVEA
+1096 
-1103 VYDHDFMFSEEATKV
+1103 
-1118 MIPQSIYSGQLKPLS
+1118 
-1133 VVQDQEANQE
+1133 
-1143 KKVSVP
+1143 
-1149 ESLQVPV
+1149 
-1156 WEAYEKEKSQTGDFT
+1156 
-1171 YQDTAEEYGNMLL
+1171 
-1184 KGVEN
+1184 
-1189 ILPRIKGTL
+1189 
-1198 TINQWGSDVLSAEIE
+1198 
-1213 NDPRIF
+1213 
-1219 ETYIIPEPLKAWLE
+1219 
-1233 VSPKEESH
+1233 
-1241 SNMQGSSTVKNVD
+1241 
-1254 IVAAYVFSTILLQ
+1254 
-1267 KENQEID
+1267 
-1274 LSFTIDGKQWDNY
+1274 
-1287 NEVMQGNSDH
+1287 
-1297 SISDEAFVAAW
+1297 
-1308 ALQSSM
+1308 
-1314 GISKH
+1314 GIS
-1319 DLSKNAVAVLNDPI
+1319 
-1333 ATTEHYGTLTL
+1333 
-1344 NGSKGGIE
+1344 
-1352 LLQSG
+1352 
-1357 KVSADY
+1357 
-1363 SVKGQQIT
+1363 
-1371 VEASPKSEEELHTE
+1371 
-1385 QEKKVSIP
+1385 
-1393 ESLKGITKGDMPK
+1393 K

-1413 GNIKKQIN
+1413 GNIRNQIAI
-1421 TIAKEERQSVNYD
+1421 IAKKERQNVNYD
-1434 LTKDTSLARDYI
+1434 DVTKDISLARNYI

-1468 VSLYSNYSSSL
+1468 VSLYSNYSSSIL
-1479 LTTFTEQQKVE
+1479 SSFTEERKVE

-1508 QKVLEKGYEKMNLLR
+1508 QKVLEKGYEKMTLLR
-1523 ETPNVNLAVLKSSV
+1523 ETPNVNLAILKSSV
-1537 LSLANNQHRESNS
+1537 LSLADNQHRESNP
-1550 IAYGQYDI
+1550 ITYGQYDI

-1573 LSEAKLSEI
+1573 LSETKLSQI

-1589 PNNSFFEFKESNVFY
+1589 PNNSFFEFKDSNVSY

-1615 VIKAHIYV
+1615 VIKAHVYV

-1632 VSINKSVND
+1632 VSINKSVNNS
-1641 IEEYT
+1641 EEYT
-1646 MARRLPQQDSKKN
+1646 MARKEPQQDSKKN

-1665 SVASITSGEDFHLF
+1665 SVVSIKSGEDLQLF

-1698 DSGDAISLDTTH
+1698 DSGEDISLNATH

-1750 ILNSIE
+1750 ILNSIN
-1756 RYGLS
+1756 RYGLP

-1793 ALKFAAA
+1793 ALNYAAA

-1821 PASSELDKKRG
+1821 PDSSELDKKRG

-1890 SAKIITAAFL
+1890 SAKIITAVFL

-1920 NAGGKKSPTFH
+1920 NADGKKSPTFH
-1931 QASWDVSPYNQI
+1931 QASWDISPYNQI

-1984 SMYKSKGPEPK
+1984 SMYKSTGPEPK

-2010 EHFMKAPVKYDRKIF
+2010 EHFKKAPVKFDRKIF

-2054 QTIASTDSVD
+2054 QTIASNDSVD

-2078 NHLVL
+2078 DHLVL

-2126 LKPSDLDKVLKAVV
+2126 FKPSDLDKVLKAVV

-2189 PTIYD
+2189 PTSYD

-2201 LNNKKPVNPG
+2201 LNNKKSVNPG

-2290 DIKNNPH
+2290 DIKNDPH

-2324 AVINGKSSYNKAES
+2324 AAINGKSSYNKAES

-2390 QALLKQGIK
+2390 QALLKQGVK

-2437 QELHLNEQS
+2437 QELHFNEQS
-2446 QNVEYNFEDVSA
+2446 QNVEHNFEDVSA

-2480 QPKMRDMSRLFEAF
+2480 QPEMRDMSRLFEAF
-2494 KSQDQQAIY
+2494 KSHDQQAIY

-2512 YTKLV
+2512 YTKIV

-2532 PAEDITRIERANI
+2532 PAEDITRIEKANI

-2585 SYKSALAAKVFS
+2585 SYKSSLAAKVFS

-2635 EESLSPRVGRS
+2635 EENLSPRVGRS

>member
-1 MLIFSFPLNKKE
+1 
-13 LAIMSPKKNTHEAT
+13 MSPKKNTHKAT

-65 ITSRNIDNLGIGSV
+65 VTSRNIDNLGIGSV

-257 LIKSKDIPDMAYKKT
+257 LIKSKDISDMAYKKT
-272 NASSSASSS
+272 NAPSSASSS

-360 NESLKDPSTGKI
+360 NDSLKDPSTGKI
-372 ASENLDKVMKIN
+372 ALENLDKVMKIN

-461 SLPDSEGMYINED
+461 SLPDSEGMYINEE

-486 WKSGKDNLSWYCPIE
+486 WKSEKDNLSWYCPIE

-529 NSKEG
+529 DSKEG

-561 RDMNGSFGDK
+561 RDLNSSFGDK

-664 SRPERTENEMSLN
+664 SRPGKTENEISLN
-677 ELIDYQVETDTDNRT
+677 ELIDYQVETDTGNRT

-751 QKWEDISSE
+751 QKWEDISNE

-769 RSVVDSDAPSLKFRS
+769 RSVVDSDAPLLKFRS

-815 GKQRWTSFDSLLK
+815 GKQRWDSFDS
-828 AAKEHQITRSE
+828 
-839 FMALSTFNTVKGS
+839 F
-852 HPHNL
+852 
-857 TQAAIEYLQQQRKGF
+857 
-872 TPEEPIVPGSPLY
+872 
-885 DAIKML
+885 
-891 KEGKVFA
+891 
-898 EYRGNREVDLI
+898 
-909 SSIKDDEMLSAEEI
+909 
-923 EKLKAMASDASDG
+923 
-936 KSKSSNID
+936 ID

-977 EQLKTIKDF
+977 EQQKIVKDF

-1013 ATTVV
+1013 ATTVD

-1032 FPTDESTRDRLDK
+1032 FPTDESTRNRLNK

-1065 NINVQYPAAVND
+1065 IINAQYPAAVND
-1077 ERTRQIAKRI
+1077 ERTHQLAKRI

-1171 YQDTAEEYGNMLL
+1171 YQDTAEEYGNILL
-1184 KGVEN
+1184 KGVED
-1189 ILPRIKGTL
+1189 ILPRIKGIL
-1198 TINQWGSDVLSAEIE
+1198 TIDQWGTDVLSADIE
-1213 NDPRIF
+1213 GDKRVF
-1219 ETYIIPEPLKAWLE
+1219 STRIIPEPLKAWLE
-1233 VSPKEESH
+1233 ASPKEESH
-1241 SNMQGSSTVKNVD
+1241 SNMQGSSTGKNVD

-1267 KENQEID
+1267 KENQEVD

-1287 NEVMQGNSDH
+1287 EEVMQGNSDH
-1297 SISDEAFVAAW
+1297 VISDEAFAAAW

-1319 DLSKNAVAVLNDPI
+1319 DLSKNAVAFLKDHI
-1333 ATTEHYGTLTL
+1333 ATTEYYGTPTL

-1385 QEKKVSIP
+1385 QEKKVSVP

-1523 ETPNVNLAVLKSSV
+1523 ETPNVNLAVLRSSV

-1589 PNNSFFEFKESNVFY
+1589 PHNSFFEFNDSNVSY
-1604 SEKPAFGPATN
+1604 SEKPAFGSSTN

-1623 SRDQHQEES
+1623 SRDQHQGES

-1641 IEEYT
+1641 SEEYI
-1646 MARRLPQQDSKKN
+1646 MAIKLPQQDSKKN
-1659 EEIFYS
+1659 EEVFYS
-1665 SVASITSGEDFHLF
+1665 SVVSIKSGEDLHLF

-1698 DSGDAISLDTTH
+1698 DSGEVISLDTTH

-1727 YAVVYNN
+1727 YAVVYNH
-1734 SVGGAY
+1734 SAGGTY

-1756 RYGLS
+1756 RYGLPE
-1761 DTASEDVKS
+1761 TASEDVKS

-1813 AAGTEERL
+1813 AAGTEEKL
-1821 PASSELDKKRG
+1821 PDSSELDKKRG
-1832 LDDREKEIELK
+1832 LDDREKEISLK
-1843 NEELSGEVSSKQE
+1843 NEELSGEVSSKLE
-1856 LQDKNAEAR
+1856 LQDKNVEAR

-1879 EKQESQKKDDS
+1879 EKQESQKKDDT
-1890 SAKIITAAFL
+1890 SAKIISAAFL

-1920 NAGGKKSPTFH
+1920 NADAKTAPSFH
-1931 QASWDVSPYNQI
+1931 NASWEVTPYNQL

-1976 LPYSWTDW
+1976 LPYSWIDW
-1984 SMYKSKGPEPK
+1984 SMYTSKGPEPK

-2010 EHFMKAPVKYDRKIF
+2010 EHFKKAPVKYDRKIF

-2078 NHLVL
+2078 DHLVL

-2107 VTLDS
+2107 VTLNS
-2112 FNNSKSNRKTSIAY
+2112 INNSKSNRKTSIAY
-2126 LKPSDLDKVLKAVV
+2126 FKPSDLDKVLKAVV

-2161 TKILSKAE
+2161 TRILSKAE

-2189 PTIYD
+2189 PTSYD

-2201 LNNKKPVNPG
+2201 LNNKKSVNPG

-2271 HPATLSDQVSN
+2271 HPAVLSDQVSN

-2290 DIKNNPH
+2290 DIKNDPH

-2324 AVINGKSSYNKAES
+2324 ASINGKSSYNKAES

-2390 QALLKQGIK
+2390 QALLKQGVK

-2437 QELHLNEQS
+2437 QELHLNKQS
-2446 QNVEYNFEDVSA
+2446 QNVEHNFEDVSA

-2468 YIKEKDQPYFII
+2468 YIKEKDHPYFII
-2480 QPKMRDMSRLFEAF
+2480 QPEMRDMSRLFEAF

-2597 NILHEGQTVSEAPS
+2597 NVLHEGQTVSEAPS

>member
-1 MLIFSFPLNKKE
+1 
-13 LAIMSPKKNTHEAT
+13 MSPKKNTHEAT
-27 FPETVIPEEL
+27 FSEAVIPEEL
-37 QSNILVDFNSISFP
+37 QSTSLVDINSFSLP
-51 FPNHNVREKLKGSA
+51 SPNHNVREKLKGSA
-65 ITSRNIDNLGIGSV
+65 ITFRNIDNLGIGSV
-79 NLYGGN
+79 NLYEGN

-105 SVEFTKLS
+105 SAEFTKIS
-113 SDKSVFSFW
+113 SDKSVISFW

-167 SLNDDSTE
+167 SLNDDPTE
-175 GWSVGVANI
+175 GWSIGVANI
-184 QSFKSLPFSRSLVLK
+184 KSFKSLPFSRGLVLK
-199 GSFVNQ
+199 SSFVNQ

-257 LIKSKDIPDMAYKKT
+257 LIKSKDISDMAYKKT
-272 NASSSASSS
+272 NAPSSASSS

-360 NESLKDPSTGKI
+360 NDSLKDPSTGKI
-372 ASENLDKVMKIN
+372 ALENLDKVMKIN

-395 IHKYKDM
+395 IHKYKDT
-402 QGKEYSDQEYND
+402 QGKEFSDQEYND

-461 SLPDSEGMYINED
+461 SLPDSEGMYINEE

-529 NSKEG
+529 DSNEG
-534 IFADGQAFYATLLH
+534 IFADGQEFYATLLH

-561 RDMNGSFGDK
+561 RDLNGSFGDK

-664 SRPERTENEMSLN
+664 SRPGRTENEMSLN
-677 ELIDYQVETDTDNRT
+677 ELIDYQVETDTGNRT
-692 KADTNH
+692 EADTNH

-741 EVETKVDNVW
+741 EVETKVDNIW
-751 QKWEDISSE
+751 QKWEDISKE

-769 RSVVDSDAPSLKFRS
+769 RSVVDSDAPLLKFRS

-815 GKQRWTSFDSLLK
+815 GKQRWDSFDSFLK

-839 FMALSTFNTVKGS
+839 FMAMSALNTVKDL
-852 HPHNL
+852 HPHNF
-857 TQAAIEYLQQQRKGF
+857 TQSAIEYLQQQHKGF
-872 TPEEPIVPGSPLY
+872 TPEEPIAPGSPLY
-885 DAIKML
+885 DAIRLL

-898 EYRGNREVDLI
+898 EYRENREVDLS
-909 SSIKDDEMLSAEEI
+909 SSIKDGEMLSAEEI
-923 EKLKAMASDASDG
+923 EKLKAMALDASYG

-964 PYFKDGK
+964 PYFKDNI
-971 EEGLSA
+971 EDGLSA
-977 EQLKTIKDF
+977 EQLKTVKDF

-999 ESSIEGNH
+999 ESSIEGKH

-1013 ATTVV
+1013 ATTVD

-1032 FPTDESTRDRLDK
+1032 FSTDESTRDRLDK
-1045 DLSEDNKNRKTLSD
+1045 DFSEDNKSRKTLSD

-1065 NINVQYPAAVND
+1065 IINTQYPAAVND
-1077 ERTRQIAKRI
+1077 ERTHQLAKRI

-1103 VYDHDFMFSEEATKV
+1103 VYGHDFMFSEEATKV
-1118 MIPQSIYSGQLKPLS
+1118 MIPQSIYSGQVKPLS
-1133 VVQDQEANQE
+1133 VIREEQATPIE
-1143 KKVSVP
+1143 
-1149 ESLQVPV
+1149 ESLSTKT
-1156 WEAYEKEKSQTGDFT
+1156 ETG
-1171 YQDTAEEYGNMLL
+1171 
-1184 KGVEN
+1184 
-1189 ILPRIKGTL
+1189 I
-1198 TINQWGSDVLSAEIE
+1198 
-1213 NDPRIF
+1213 
-1219 ETYIIPEPLKAWLE
+1219 
-1233 VSPKEESH
+1233 
-1241 SNMQGSSTVKNVD
+1241 SS
-1254 IVAAYVFSTILLQ
+1254 S
-1267 KENQEID
+1267 E
-1274 LSFTIDGKQWDNY
+1274 
-1287 NEVMQGNSDH
+1287 
-1297 SISDEAFVAAW
+1297 
-1308 ALQSSM
+1308 
-1314 GISKH
+1314 GISK
-1319 DLSKNAVAVLNDPI
+1319 V
-1333 ATTEHYGTLTL
+1333 
-1344 NGSKGGIE
+1344 
-1352 LLQSG
+1352 
-1357 KVSADY
+1357 
-1363 SVKGQQIT
+1363 
-1371 VEASPKSEEELHTE
+1371 
-1385 QEKKVSIP
+1385 
-1393 ESLKGITKGDMPK
+1393 
-1406 ADLQSQW
+1406 DLQSQW
-1413 GNIKKQIN
+1413 GNIRNQIAI
-1421 TIAKEERQSVNYD
+1421 IAKKERQNVNYD
-1434 LTKDTSLARDYI
+1434 DVTKDISLARDYI

-1468 VSLYSNYSSSL
+1468 VSLYSNYSSSIL
-1479 LTTFTEQQKVE
+1479 SSFTEERKVE

-1508 QKVLEKGYEKMNLLR
+1508 QKVLEKGYEKMTLLR

-1537 LSLANNQHRESNS
+1537 LSLADNQHRESNP
-1550 IAYGQYDI
+1550 ITYGQYDI

-1573 LSEAKLSEI
+1573 LSETKLSQI

-1589 PNNSFFEFKESNVFY
+1589 PNNSFFEFKDSNVSY

-1615 VIKAHIYV
+1615 VIKAHVYV

-1632 VSINKSVND
+1632 VSINKSVNNS
-1641 IEEYT
+1641 EEYT
-1646 MARRLPQQDSKKN
+1646 MARKEPQQDSKKN

-1665 SVASITSGEDFHLF
+1665 SVVSIKSGEDLQLF

-1698 DSGDAISLDTTH
+1698 DSGKGISLDATH

-1734 SVGGAY
+1734 SAGGAY

-1750 ILNSIE
+1750 ILNSINH
-1756 RYGLS
+1756 YGLP

-1793 ALKFAAA
+1793 ALNYAAA

-1821 PASSELDKKRG
+1821 PDSSELDKKRG
-1832 LDDREKEIELK
+1832 FDDREKEIELK
-1843 NEELSGEVSSKQE
+1843 NEEVSGEVSSKQE

-1920 NAGGKKSPTFH
+1920 NADGKKSPTFH
-1931 QASWDVSPYNQI
+1931 QASWDISPYNQI

-1984 SMYKSKGPEPK
+1984 SMYKSTGPEPK

-2010 EHFMKAPVKYDRKIF
+2010 EHFKKAPVKFDRKIF

-2054 QTIASTDSVD
+2054 QIIASTDSVD

-2078 NHLVL
+2078 DHLVL
-2083 FAHNGVYN
+2083 FAHNGVYK

-2126 LKPSDLDKVLKAVV
+2126 FKLSDLDKVLKAVV

-2148 ADNFEVLNAPKEA
+2148 AENSEGLNAPKEA

-2189 PTIYD
+2189 PTSYD

-2201 LNNKKPVNPG
+2201 LNNKKSVNPG

-2219 NSNAIYFAISQSVA
+2219 KSNAIYFAISQSVA

-2290 DIKNNPH
+2290 DIKNDPH

-2324 AVINGKSSYNKAES
+2324 AAINGKSSYIKAES
-2338 FNLVSELNEV
+2338 FNLLSELNEV

-2390 QALLKQGIK
+2390 QALLKQGVK

-2446 QNVEYNFEDVSA
+2446 QNVEHDFEDVSA

-2480 QPKMRDMSRLFEAF
+2480 QPEMRDMSRLFEAF

-2503 DTKTSLGEK
+2503 DTKISLGEK
-2512 YTKLV
+2512 YTKIV

-2532 PAEDITRIERANI
+2532 PAEDITRIEKANI

-2597 NILHEGQTVSEAPS
+2597 NVLHEGQTVSEAPS

-2635 EESLSPRVGRS
+2635 EENLSPRVGRS

>member
-1 MLIFSFPLNKKE
+1 
-13 LAIMSPKKNTHEAT
+13 MSPKKNTHKAT

-65 ITSRNIDNLGIGSV
+65 VTSRNIDNLGIGSV

-548 EMAHSTGPKGRLN
+548 EMAHSTGSKGRLN

-631 MIIEK
+631 MINEK

-677 ELIDYQVETDTDNRT
+677 ELIDYQVETDTGNRT

-741 EVETKVDNVW
+741 EVEAKVDNVW
-751 QKWEDISSE
+751 QKWEDISNE
-760 YNLSAEDAD
+760 YNLSVEDAD
-769 RSVVDSDAPSLKFRS
+769 RSVVDSDAPSLIFRS

-815 GKQRWTSFDSLLK
+815 GKQQWTSFDSLLK

-857 TQAAIEYLQQQRKGF
+857 TQSAIEYLQQQHKHF
-872 TPEEPIVPGSPLY
+872 SPEAPIVPGSPLY

-898 EYRGNREVDLI
+898 EYRGNREVDLS

-936 KSKSSNID
+936 KSKSTNID

-1013 ATTVV
+1013 ATTVD
-1018 KAKIYYFEQHISDL
+1018 KAKIYYFEQHISDI

-1065 NINVQYPAAVND
+1065 NINAQYPAAVND

-1103 VYDHDFMFSEEATKV
+1103 VYGESFMFSPESQTV
-1118 MIPQSIYSGQLKPLS
+1118 LIPQTIYSGRERPVLDKTNATPI
-1133 VVQDQEANQE
+1133 D
-1143 KKVSVP
+1143 
-1149 ESLQVPV
+1149 ESL
-1156 WEAYEKEKSQTGDFT
+1156 
-1171 YQDTAEEYGNMLL
+1171 
-1184 KGVEN
+1184 
-1189 ILPRIKGTL
+1189 
-1198 TINQWGSDVLSAEIE
+1198 
-1213 NDPRIF
+1213 
-1219 ETYIIPEPLKAWLE
+1219 
-1233 VSPKEESH
+1233 
-1241 SNMQGSSTVKNVD
+1241 ST
-1254 IVAAYVFSTILLQ
+1254 
-1267 KENQEID
+1267 
-1274 LSFTIDGKQWDNY
+1274 
-1287 NEVMQGNSDH
+1287 
-1297 SISDEAFVAAW
+1297 
-1308 ALQSSM
+1308 
-1314 GISKH
+1314 
-1319 DLSKNAVAVLNDPI
+1319 
-1333 ATTEHYGTLTL
+1333 
-1344 NGSKGGIE
+1344 
-1352 LLQSG
+1352 
-1357 KVSADY
+1357 
-1363 SVKGQQIT
+1363 
-1371 VEASPKSEEELHTE
+1371 KSET
-1385 QEKKVSIP
+1385 
-1393 ESLKGITKGDMPK
+1393 GILSSEGMPK
-1406 ADLQSQW
+1406 VDLQSQW

-1421 TIAKEERQSVNYD
+1421 SIVQKERQGVNFD
-1434 LTKDTSLARDYI
+1434 FTKDISLARDYI

-1453 RETFDKFSDSDKERL
+1453 GEIFDSFSDSDKERL

-1479 LTTFTEQQKVE
+1479 LSSFTEERKVE
-1490 KEISNFILLGGL
+1490 REISDFILLGGL
-1502 LDPENA
+1502 LDPENS
-1508 QKVLEKGYEKMNLLR
+1508 QKVLAKGHEKMNLLR

-1537 LSLANNQHRESNS
+1537 LSLTDNQHRESNS

-1573 LSEAKLSEI
+1573 LSETKLSQI

-1589 PNNSFFEFKESNVFY
+1589 PNNSFFEFKDSNVSY

-1615 VIKAHIYV
+1615 VIKAHVYV

-1632 VSINKSVND
+1632 VSINKSVNNS
-1641 IEEYT
+1641 EEYT
-1646 MARRLPQQDSKKN
+1646 MARKEPQQDSKKN

-1665 SVASITSGEDFHLF
+1665 SVVSIKSGEDLQLF

-1690 MLKVAAEY
+1690 LLKVAAEY
-1698 DSGDAISLDTTH
+1698 DSGEDISLNTTH

-1750 ILNSIE
+1750 ILNSIN
-1756 RYGLS
+1756 RYGLP

-1793 ALKFAAA
+1793 ALNYAAA

-1821 PASSELDKKRG
+1821 PDSSELDKKRG

-2078 NHLVL
+2078 DHLVL

-2112 FNNSKSNRKTSIAY
+2112 INNSKSNRKTSIAY
-2126 LKPSDLDKVLKAVV
+2126 FKPSDLDKVLKAVV

-2189 PTIYD
+2189 PTSYD

-2201 LNNKKPVNPG
+2201 LNNKKSVNPG

-2290 DIKNNPH
+2290 DIKNDPH

-2324 AVINGKSSYNKAES
+2324 ATINGKSSYNKAES

-2390 QALLKQGIK
+2390 QALLKQGVK

-2416 SYFEDKSIQIVNFD
+2416 SYFEDKSIQIVSFD

-2446 QNVEYNFEDVSA
+2446 QNVEHDFEDVSA

-2480 QPKMRDMSRLFEAF
+2480 QPEMRDMSRLFEAF

-2532 PAEDITRIERANI
+2532 PAEDITRIEKANI

-2597 NILHEGQTVSEAPS
+2597 NILHEGQTIPEAPS

-2635 EESLSPRVGRS
+2635 EENLSPRVGRS

>member
-1 MLIFSFPLNKKE
+1 
-13 LAIMSPKKNTHEAT
+13 MSPKKNTHKAT

-65 ITSRNIDNLGIGSV
+65 VTSRNIDNLGIGSV

-105 SVEFTKLS
+105 SAEFTKIS

-631 MIIEK
+631 MINEK

-677 ELIDYQVETDTDNRT
+677 ELIDYQVETDTGNRT

-741 EVETKVDNVW
+741 EVEAKVDNVW
-751 QKWEDISSE
+751 QKWEDISNE
-760 YNLSAEDAD
+760 YNLSVEDAD
-769 RSVVDSDAPSLKFRS
+769 RSVVDSDAPSLIFRS

-815 GKQRWTSFDSLLK
+815 GKQQWTSFDSLLK

-857 TQAAIEYLQQQRKGF
+857 TQSAIEYLQQQHKHF
-872 TPEEPIVPGSPLY
+872 SPEAPIVPGSPLY

-898 EYRGNREVDLI
+898 EYRGNREVDLS

-936 KSKSSNID
+936 KSKSTNID

-1065 NINVQYPAAVND
+1065 NINAQYPAAVND

-1103 VYDHDFMFSEEATKV
+1103 VYGESFMFSPESQTV
-1118 MIPQSIYSGQLKPLS
+1118 LIPQTIYSGRERPVLDKTNATPI
-1133 VVQDQEANQE
+1133 D
-1143 KKVSVP
+1143 
-1149 ESLQVPV
+1149 ESL
-1156 WEAYEKEKSQTGDFT
+1156 
-1171 YQDTAEEYGNMLL
+1171 
-1184 KGVEN
+1184 
-1189 ILPRIKGTL
+1189 
-1198 TINQWGSDVLSAEIE
+1198 
-1213 NDPRIF
+1213 
-1219 ETYIIPEPLKAWLE
+1219 
-1233 VSPKEESH
+1233 
-1241 SNMQGSSTVKNVD
+1241 ST
-1254 IVAAYVFSTILLQ
+1254 
-1267 KENQEID
+1267 
-1274 LSFTIDGKQWDNY
+1274 
-1287 NEVMQGNSDH
+1287 
-1297 SISDEAFVAAW
+1297 
-1308 ALQSSM
+1308 
-1314 GISKH
+1314 
-1319 DLSKNAVAVLNDPI
+1319 
-1333 ATTEHYGTLTL
+1333 
-1344 NGSKGGIE
+1344 
-1352 LLQSG
+1352 
-1357 KVSADY
+1357 
-1363 SVKGQQIT
+1363 
-1371 VEASPKSEEELHTE
+1371 KSET
-1385 QEKKVSIP
+1385 
-1393 ESLKGITKGDMPK
+1393 GILSSEGMPK
-1406 ADLQSQW
+1406 VDLQSQW

-1421 TIAKEERQSVNYD
+1421 SIVQKERQGVNFD
-1434 LTKDTSLARDYI
+1434 FTKDISLARDYI

-1453 RETFDKFSDSDKERL
+1453 GEIFDSFSDSDKERL

-1479 LTTFTEQQKVE
+1479 LSSFTEERKVE
-1490 KEISNFILLGGL
+1490 KEISDFILLGGL
-1502 LDPENA
+1502 LDPENS
-1508 QKVLEKGYEKMNLLR
+1508 QKVLAKGHEKMNLLR

-1537 LSLANNQHRESNS
+1537 LSLADNQHRESNS

-1589 PNNSFFEFKESNVFY
+1589 PNNSFFEFKESNVSY
-1604 SEKPAFGPATN
+1604 SEKPAFGSATN

-1641 IEEYT
+1641 SEEYT

-1665 SVASITSGEDFHLF
+1665 SVVSIKSGEDLQLF

-1690 MLKVAAEY
+1690 LLKVAAEY

-1734 SVGGAY
+1734 SAGGAY

-1750 ILNSIE
+1750 ILNSVE
-1756 RYGLS
+1756 RYGLPS
-1761 DTASEDVKS
+1761 TASEDVKS

-1813 AAGTEERL
+1813 AAGTEEKL
-1821 PASSELDKKRG
+1821 PDSSELDKKRG

-1843 NEELSGEVSSKQE
+1843 NEELSGEVSSKLE
-1856 LQDKNAEAR
+1856 LQDKNVEAR

-2078 NHLVL
+2078 DHLVL

-2112 FNNSKSNRKTSIAY
+2112 INNSKSNRKTSIAY

-2189 PTIYD
+2189 PTSYD

-2271 HPATLSDQVSN
+2271 HPAVLSDQVSN

-2290 DIKNNPH
+2290 DIKNDPH

-2324 AVINGKSSYNKAES
+2324 AAINGKSSYNRAES

-2372 KGIESISENGVLN
+2372 KGIESISKNGVLN

-2446 QNVEYNFEDVSA
+2446 QNVEHNFEDVSA

-2480 QPKMRDMSRLFEAF
+2480 QPEMRDMSRLFEAF

-2597 NILHEGQTVSEAPS
+2597 NVLHEGQTVSEAPS

-2635 EESLSPRVGRS
+2635 EESLSPRLGRS

>member
-1 MLIFSFPLNKKE
+1 
-13 LAIMSPKKNTHEAT
+13 MSPKKNTHEAT
-27 FPETVIPEEL
+27 FSEAVIPEEL
-37 QSNILVDFNSISFP
+37 QSTSLVDINSFSLP
-51 FPNHNVREKLKGSA
+51 SPNHNVREKLKGSA
-65 ITSRNIDNLGIGSV
+65 ITFRNIDNLGIGSV
-79 NLYGGN
+79 NLYEGN

-105 SVEFTKLS
+105 SAEFTKIS
-113 SDKSVFSFW
+113 SDKSVISFW

-167 SLNDDSTE
+167 SLNDDPTE
-175 GWSVGVANI
+175 GWSIGVANI
-184 QSFKSLPFSRSLVLK
+184 KSFKSLPFSRGLVLK
-199 GSFVNQ
+199 SSFVNQ

-214 DIIDSTDIKKTDSA
+214 DIIDSTDIKKTDTA

-257 LIKSKDIPDMAYKKT
+257 LIKSKDISDMAYKKT
-272 NASSSASSS
+272 NAPSSASSS

-360 NESLKDPSTGKI
+360 NDSLKDPSTGKI
-372 ASENLDKVMKIN
+372 ALENLDKVMKIN

-395 IHKYKDM
+395 IHKYKDT
-402 QGKEYSDQEYND
+402 QGKEFSDQEYND

-461 SLPDSEGMYINED
+461 SLPDSEGMYINEE

-529 NSKEG
+529 DSNEG
-534 IFADGQAFYATLLH
+534 IFADGQEFYATLLH

-561 RDMNGSFGDK
+561 RDLNGSFGDK

-664 SRPERTENEMSLN
+664 SRPGRTENEMSLN
-677 ELIDYQVETDTDNRT
+677 ELIDYQVETDTGNRT
-692 KADTNH
+692 EADTNH

-741 EVETKVDNVW
+741 EVETKVDNIW
-751 QKWEDISSE
+751 QKWEDISKE

-769 RSVVDSDAPSLKFRS
+769 RSVVDSDAPLLKFRS

-815 GKQRWTSFDSLLK
+815 GKQRWDSFDSFLK

-839 FMALSTFNTVKGS
+839 FMAMSALNTVKDL
-852 HPHNL
+852 HPHNF
-857 TQAAIEYLQQQRKGF
+857 TQSAIEYLQQQHKGF
-872 TPEEPIVPGSPLY
+872 TPEESIAPGSPLY
-885 DAIKML
+885 DAIRLL

-898 EYRGNREVDLI
+898 EYRENREVDLS
-909 SSIKDDEMLSAEEI
+909 SSIKDGEMLSAEEI
-923 EKLKAMASDASDG
+923 EKLKAMALDASYG

-964 PYFKDGK
+964 PYFKDNI
-971 EEGLSA
+971 EDGLSA
-977 EQLKTIKDF
+977 EQLKTVKDF

-999 ESSIEGNH
+999 ESSIEGKH

-1013 ATTVV
+1013 ATTVD

-1032 FPTDESTRDRLDK
+1032 FSTDESTRDRLDK
-1045 DLSEDNKNRKTLSD
+1045 DFSEDNKSRKTLSD

-1065 NINVQYPAAVND
+1065 IINTQYPAAVND
-1077 ERTRQIAKRI
+1077 ERTHQLAKRI

-1103 VYDHDFMFSEEATKV
+1103 VYGHDFMFSEEATKV
-1118 MIPQSIYSGQLKPLS
+1118 MIPQSIYSGQVKPLS
-1133 VVQDQEANQE
+1133 VIREEQATPIE
-1143 KKVSVP
+1143 
-1149 ESLQVPV
+1149 ESLSTKT
-1156 WEAYEKEKSQTGDFT
+1156 ETG
-1171 YQDTAEEYGNMLL
+1171 
-1184 KGVEN
+1184 
-1189 ILPRIKGTL
+1189 I
-1198 TINQWGSDVLSAEIE
+1198 
-1213 NDPRIF
+1213 
-1219 ETYIIPEPLKAWLE
+1219 
-1233 VSPKEESH
+1233 
-1241 SNMQGSSTVKNVD
+1241 SS
-1254 IVAAYVFSTILLQ
+1254 S
-1267 KENQEID
+1267 E
-1274 LSFTIDGKQWDNY
+1274 
-1287 NEVMQGNSDH
+1287 
-1297 SISDEAFVAAW
+1297 
-1308 ALQSSM
+1308 
-1314 GISKH
+1314 GISK
-1319 DLSKNAVAVLNDPI
+1319 V
-1333 ATTEHYGTLTL
+1333 
-1344 NGSKGGIE
+1344 
-1352 LLQSG
+1352 
-1357 KVSADY
+1357 
-1363 SVKGQQIT
+1363 
-1371 VEASPKSEEELHTE
+1371 
-1385 QEKKVSIP
+1385 
-1393 ESLKGITKGDMPK
+1393 
-1406 ADLQSQW
+1406 DLQSQW
-1413 GNIKKQIN
+1413 GNIRNQIAI
-1421 TIAKEERQSVNYD
+1421 IAKKERQNVNYD
-1434 LTKDTSLARDYI
+1434 DVTKDISLARDYI

-1468 VSLYSNYSSSL
+1468 VSLYSNYSSSIL
-1479 LTTFTEQQKVE
+1479 SSFTEERKVE

-1508 QKVLEKGYEKMNLLR
+1508 QKVLEKGYEKMTLLR

-1537 LSLANNQHRESNS
+1537 LSLADNQHRESNP
-1550 IAYGQYDI
+1550 ITYGQYDI

-1573 LSEAKLSEI
+1573 LSETKLSQI

-1589 PNNSFFEFKESNVFY
+1589 PNNSFFEFKDSNVSY

-1615 VIKAHIYV
+1615 VIKAHVYV

-1632 VSINKSVND
+1632 VSINKSVNNS
-1641 IEEYT
+1641 EEYT
-1646 MARRLPQQDSKKN
+1646 MARKEPQQDSKKN

-1665 SVASITSGEDFHLF
+1665 SVVSIKSGEDLQLF

-1698 DSGDAISLDTTH
+1698 DSGKGISLDATH

-1734 SVGGAY
+1734 SAGGAY

-1750 ILNSIE
+1750 ILNSINH
-1756 RYGLS
+1756 YGLP

-1793 ALKFAAA
+1793 ALNYAAA

-1821 PASSELDKKRG
+1821 PDSSELDKKRG
-1832 LDDREKEIELK
+1832 FDDREKEIELK

-1920 NAGGKKSPTFH
+1920 NADGKKSPTFH
-1931 QASWDVSPYNQI
+1931 QASWDISPYNQI

-1984 SMYKSKGPEPK
+1984 SMYKSTGPEPK

-2010 EHFMKAPVKYDRKIF
+2010 EHFKKAPVKFDRKIF

-2054 QTIASTDSVD
+2054 QIIASTDSVD

-2078 NHLVL
+2078 DHLVL
-2083 FAHNGVYN
+2083 FAHNGVYK

-2126 LKPSDLDKVLKAVV
+2126 FKLSDLDKVLKAVV

-2148 ADNFEVLNAPKEA
+2148 AENSEGLNAPKEA

-2201 LNNKKPVNPG
+2201 LNNKKSVNPG

-2219 NSNAIYFAISQSVA
+2219 KSNAIYFAISQSVA

-2290 DIKNNPH
+2290 DIKNDPH

-2324 AVINGKSSYNKAES
+2324 AAINGKSSYIKAES
-2338 FNLVSELNEV
+2338 FNLLSELNEV

-2390 QALLKQGIK
+2390 QALLKQGVK

-2446 QNVEYNFEDVSA
+2446 QNMEHDFEDVSA

-2480 QPKMRDMSRLFEAF
+2480 QPEMRDMSRLFEAF

-2503 DTKTSLGEK
+2503 DTKISLGEK
-2512 YTKLV
+2512 YTKIV

-2532 PAEDITRIERANI
+2532 PAEDITRIEKANI

-2597 NILHEGQTVSEAPS
+2597 NVLHEGQTVSEAPS

-2635 EESLSPRVGRS
+2635 EENLSPRVGRS

>member
-1 MLIFSFPLNKKE
+1 
-13 LAIMSPKKNTHEAT
+13 MSPKKNTHEAT
-27 FPETVIPEEL
+27 FSEAVIPEEL
-37 QSNILVDFNSISFP
+37 QSTSLVDINSFSLP
-51 FPNHNVREKLKGSA
+51 SPNHNVREKLKGSA

-90 EVKKDVDLSD
+90 EVKKEVDLSD

-105 SVEFTKLS
+105 AAEFTKIS

-122 EGLKSDKDL
+122 EGLKTDKDL

-167 SLNDDSTE
+167 SLNDDPTE
-175 GWSVGVANI
+175 GWSIGVANI
-184 QSFKSLPFSRSLVLK
+184 KSFKSLPFSRGLVLK
-199 GSFVNQ
+199 SSFVNQ

-257 LIKSKDIPDMAYKKT
+257 LIKSKDISDMAYKKT
-272 NASSSASSS
+272 NAPSSASSS

-360 NESLKDPSTGKI
+360 NETLKDSSTGKI
-372 ASENLDKVMKIN
+372 ALENLDKVMKIN

-414 LSEEQRKDIKAYFYP
+414 LSEEDRKDIKAYFYP
-429 KVHHLFNIDQTNMKE
+429 KIHHLFNIDQTNMKE

-461 SLPDSEGMYINED
+461 SLPDSEGMYVNED
-474 IDSLLAHSKPSV
+474 IDSLLANSKSEV
-486 WKSGKDNLSWYCPIE
+486 WKSGKDNLSWYCPID
-501 QTDNISSPHYNLSKD
+501 QTADISSPHYNLSKD

-529 NSKEG
+529 DSKEG

-561 RDMNGSFGDK
+561 RDLNGSFGDK

-664 SRPERTENEMSLN
+664 SRPGRTENEMSLN
-677 ELIDYQVETDTDNRT
+677 ELIDYQVETDTGNRT
-692 KADTNH
+692 EADTNH

-769 RSVVDSDAPSLKFRS
+769 RSVVDSDAPLLKFRS

-815 GKQRWTSFDSLLK
+815 GKQRWDSFDSFLK

-839 FMALSTFNTVKGS
+839 FMAMSALNTVKDL
-852 HPHNL
+852 HPHNF
-857 TQAAIEYLQQQRKGF
+857 TQSAIEYLQQQHKGF
-872 TPEEPIVPGSPLY
+872 TPEEPIAPGSPLY
-885 DAIKML
+885 DAIRLL

-898 EYRGNREVDLI
+898 EYRENREVDLS
-909 SSIKDDEMLSAEEI
+909 SSIKDGEMLSAEEI
-923 EKLKAMASDASDG
+923 EKLKAMALDASYG

-964 PYFKDGK
+964 PYFKDNI
-971 EEGLSA
+971 EDGLSA
-977 EQLKTIKDF
+977 EQLKTVKDF

-1013 ATTVV
+1013 ATTVD

-1032 FPTDESTRDRLDK
+1032 FPTDEPTRDRLDK

-1065 NINVQYPAAVND
+1065 NINAQYPAAVND
-1077 ERTRQIAKRI
+1077 ERTHQLAKRI

-1103 VYDHDFMFSEEATKV
+1103 VYGHDFMFSEEATKV

-1133 VVQDQEANQE
+1133 VIREEQATPIE
-1143 KKVSVP
+1143 
-1149 ESLQVPV
+1149 ESLST
-1156 WEAYEKEKSQTGDFT
+1156 KT
-1171 YQDTAEEYGNMLL
+1171 
-1184 KGVEN
+1184 
-1189 ILPRIKGTL
+1189 
-1198 TINQWGSDVLSAEIE
+1198 
-1213 NDPRIF
+1213 
-1219 ETYIIPEPLKAWLE
+1219 ET
-1233 VSPKEESH
+1233 
-1241 SNMQGSSTVKNVD
+1241 
-1254 IVAAYVFSTILLQ
+1254 
-1267 KENQEID
+1267 
-1274 LSFTIDGKQWDNY
+1274 
-1287 NEVMQGNSDH
+1287 
-1297 SISDEAFVAAW
+1297 
-1308 ALQSSM
+1308 
-1314 GISKH
+1314 GIS
-1319 DLSKNAVAVLNDPI
+1319 SS
-1333 ATTEHYGTLTL
+1333 E
-1344 NGSKGGIE
+1344 GI
-1352 LLQSG
+1352 S
-1357 KVSADY
+1357 
-1363 SVKGQQIT
+1363 
-1371 VEASPKSEEELHTE
+1371 
-1385 QEKKVSIP
+1385 
-1393 ESLKGITKGDMPK
+1393 K

-1413 GNIKKQIN
+1413 GNIRNQIAI
-1421 TIAKEERQSVNYD
+1421 IAKKERQNVNYD
-1434 LTKDTSLARDYI
+1434 DVTKDISLARDYI

-1453 RETFDKFSDSDKERL
+1453 REAFDKFSDSDKERL
-1468 VSLYSNYSSSL
+1468 VSLYSNYSSSIL
-1479 LTTFTEQQKVE
+1479 SSFTEERKVE

-1508 QKVLEKGYEKMNLLR
+1508 QKVLEKGYEKMTLLR

-1537 LSLANNQHRESNS
+1537 LSLADNQHRESNP
-1550 IAYGQYDI
+1550 ITYGQYDI

-1573 LSEAKLSEI
+1573 LSETKLSEI

-1589 PNNSFFEFKESNVFY
+1589 PNNSFFEFKDSNVSY

-1615 VIKAHIYV
+1615 VIKAHVYV

-1632 VSINKSVND
+1632 VSINKSVNNS
-1641 IEEYT
+1641 EEYT
-1646 MARRLPQQDSKKN
+1646 MARKEPQQDSKKN

-1665 SVASITSGEDFHLF
+1665 SVVSIKSGEDLQLF
-1679 DSMREKGHLNK
+1679 NSMREKGHLNK

-1698 DSGDAISLDTTH
+1698 DSGKDISLDATH

-1734 SVGGAY
+1734 SAGGAY

-1750 ILNSIE
+1750 ILNSIN
-1756 RYGLS
+1756 RYGLP

-1793 ALKFAAA
+1793 ALNYAAA

-1821 PASSELDKKRG
+1821 PDSSELDKKRG

-1879 EKQESQKKDDS
+1879 EKQESQKKDDT

-1920 NAGGKKSPTFH
+1920 NADGKKSPAFH

-2054 QTIASTDSVD
+2054 QTIASTESVD

-2078 NHLVL
+2078 DHLVL

-2126 LKPSDLDKVLKAVV
+2126 FKPSDLDKVLKAVV

-2189 PTIYD
+2189 PTSYD

-2201 LNNKKPVNPG
+2201 LNKKKSVNPG

-2290 DIKNNPH
+2290 DIKNDPH

-2312 IEKLVKGEQVDY
+2312 IERLVKGEQVDY
-2324 AVINGKSSYNKAES
+2324 ATINGKSSYNKAES

-2390 QALLKQGIK
+2390 QALLKQGVK
-2399 EVKFFNPG
+2399 EVNFFNPG

-2430 GKEVVPQ
+2430 GKEVIPQ

-2446 QNVEYNFEDVSA
+2446 QNVEHNFEDVSA

-2480 QPKMRDMSRLFEAF
+2480 QPEMRDMSRLFEAF

-2512 YTKLV
+2512 YTKIV

-2532 PAEDITRIERANI
+2532 PAEDITRIEKANI

-2597 NILHEGQTVSEAPS
+2597 NVLHEGQTVSEAPS

-2635 EESLSPRVGRS
+2635 EENLSPRVGRS

>member
-27 FPETVIPEEL
+27 FSEAVIPEEL
-37 QSNILVDFNSISFP
+37 QSTSLVDINSFSLP
-51 FPNHNVREKLKGSA
+51 SPNHNVREKLKGSA

-105 SVEFTKLS
+105 STEFTKIS

-159 GKVASCEW
+159 GKVSSCEW
-167 SLNDDSTE
+167 SLNDEPTE
-175 GWSVGVANI
+175 GWSIGVANI

-205 LNQVIANLH
+205 LNQVIANLY

-234 RLDDLKSHKASLKD
+234 RLDDLKSHKASLND
-248 WKVYIENAN
+248 WKVYVENAN
-257 LIKSKDIPDMAYKKT
+257 LIKSKDISDMAYKKT

-339 DTIKHEYTT
+339 NTIEHEYTT

-372 ASENLDKVMKIN
+372 ALENLDKVMKIN

-461 SLPDSEGMYINED
+461 SLPDSDGMYFNED

-486 WKSGKDNLSWYCPIE
+486 WKSGKDNLSWYCPID
-501 QTDNISSPHYNLSKD
+501 QTADISSPHYNLSKD

-529 NSKEG
+529 DSKEG
-534 IFADGQAFYATLLH
+534 VFADGQEFYATLLH

-561 RDMNGSFGDK
+561 RDLSGSFGDK

-649 RGSNLKGQDNELSNS
+649 RDSNLKGQDNELSNS
-664 SRPERTENEMSLN
+664 SRPERTEKEMSLN
-677 ELIDYQVETDTDNRT
+677 ELIDYQVETDTGNRT
-692 KADTNH
+692 KADTKH

-723 PDAITAP
+723 PDAITDP
-730 SYQRTVYNFGD
+730 SYQQSVYDFGD
-741 EVETKVDNVW
+741 EVEAKVDNVW
-751 QKWEDISSE
+751 QKWEDISNE
-760 YNLSAEDAD
+760 YNLSVEDAD

-797 KYAKT
+797 KYVKT
-802 EQKSE
+802 EQKSDSL
-807 STELIYSN
+807 STEERRETN
-815 GKQRWTSFDSLLK
+815 GK
-828 AAKEHQITRSE
+828 
-839 FMALSTFNTVKGS
+839 
-852 HPHNL
+852 
-857 TQAAIEYLQQQRKGF
+857 Y
-872 TPEEPIVPGSPLY
+872 
-885 DAIKML
+885 
-891 KEGKVFA
+891 
-898 EYRGNREVDLI
+898 
-909 SSIKDDEMLSAEEI
+909 
-923 EKLKAMASDASDG
+923 
-936 KSKSSNID
+936 
-944 NKPLIEKVPY
+944 
-954 GEFYLPDWSI
+954 
-964 PYFKDGK
+964 
-971 EEGLSA
+971 
-977 EQLKTIKDF
+977 
-986 EKDFPS
+986 
-992 KLSIEIT
+992 
-999 ESSIEGNH
+999 
-1007 NTELGP
+1007 
-1013 ATTVV
+1013 
-1018 KAKIYYFEQHISDL
+1018 
-1032 FPTDESTRDRLDK
+1032 
-1045 DLSEDNKNRKTLSD
+1045 KTLYD

-1065 NINVQYPAAVND
+1065 NINALYPAAVND
-1077 ERTRQIAKRI
+1077 ERTHQIAKRI

-1103 VYDHDFMFSEEATKV
+1103 VYGESFMFSPEAQT
-1118 MIPQSIYSGQLKPLS
+1118 MLIPQTIYSGRERSALDKTNATPI
-1133 VVQDQEANQE
+1133 D
-1143 KKVSVP
+1143 
-1149 ESLQVPV
+1149 ESLST
-1156 WEAYEKEKSQTGDFT
+1156 KS
-1171 YQDTAEEYGNMLL
+1171 
-1184 KGVEN
+1184 
-1189 ILPRIKGTL
+1189 
-1198 TINQWGSDVLSAEIE
+1198 
-1213 NDPRIF
+1213 
-1219 ETYIIPEPLKAWLE
+1219 ETF
-1233 VSPKEESH
+1233 VSPE
-1241 SNMQGSSTVKNVD
+1241 G
-1254 IVAAYVFSTILLQ
+1254 
-1267 KENQEID
+1267 
-1274 LSFTIDGKQWDNY
+1274 
-1287 NEVMQGNSDH
+1287 
-1297 SISDEAFVAAW
+1297 
-1308 ALQSSM
+1308 
-1314 GISKH
+1314 
-1319 DLSKNAVAVLNDPI
+1319 
-1333 ATTEHYGTLTL
+1333 
-1344 NGSKGGIE
+1344 
-1352 LLQSG
+1352 
-1357 KVSADY
+1357 
-1363 SVKGQQIT
+1363 
-1371 VEASPKSEEELHTE
+1371 
-1385 QEKKVSIP
+1385 
-1393 ESLKGITKGDMPK
+1393 MPK
-1406 ADLQSQW
+1406 VDLQSQW
-1413 GNIKKQIN
+1413 ENIKKQLN
-1421 TIAKEERQSVNYD
+1421 TVAKDERQSSNYD

-1508 QKVLEKGYEKMNLLR
+1508 QKVLEKGYEKMTLLR
-1523 ETPNVNLAVLKSSV
+1523 DTPNVNLAVLKSSV
-1537 LSLANNQHRESNS
+1537 LSLADNQHRQSTP

-1589 PNNSFFEFKESNVFY
+1589 PNNSFFEFKDSNVSY

-1632 VSINKSVND
+1632 VSINNNVND
-1641 IEEYT
+1641 SEEYT
-1646 MARRLPQQDSKKN
+1646 MARKLPQQDSKKN

-1665 SVASITSGEDFHLF
+1665 SVVSIKSGEDLQLF

-1698 DSGDAISLDTTH
+1698 DYGEDISLDATH

-1734 SVGGAY
+1734 SAGGAY

-1750 ILNSIE
+1750 ILNSIN
-1756 RYGLS
+1756 RYGLP
-1761 DTASEDVKS
+1761 DTASEDVKR

-1793 ALKFAAA
+1793 ALNFAAA

-1813 AAGTEERL
+1813 SEGTEEKL
-1821 PASSELDKKRG
+1821 PDLPEQDKKRG
-1832 LDDREKEIELK
+1832 LEDRDNEVEKK
-1843 NEELSGEVSSKQE
+1843 NEELSGGLSSKGN
-1856 LQDKNAEAR
+1856 LQDNNAEDR
-1865 RKEESQREAEKKEK
+1865 RKEESRREAERKEK

-1890 SAKIITAAFL
+1890 STKIITAAFL
-1900 RSSLLS
+1900 RASLLS

-1920 NAGGKKSPTFH
+1920 NADAKTAPSFYKTN
-1931 QASWDVSPYNQI
+1931 WEISPYNQL

-1962 KHEDSLAV
+1962 KHEDSIAI
-1970 KKGSES
+1970 KKGSQS

-1984 SMYKSKGPEPK
+1984 SMYKSKGSDPK
-1995 SITSNQ
+1995 LITANQ
-2001 YENLSPDEK
+2001 YENLPPSEK
-2010 EHFMKAPVKYDRKIF
+2010 ELYRKEPVKFDRKVF
-2025 NIDQTVLK
+2025 NIDQSLLK
-2033 GANPEQY
+2033 ETDRKSY
-2040 NAVLKEHDTHYKEM
+2040 NALLGDNITHLNDKQTLASSDGVSFIHDDYAKFRN
-2054 QTIASTDSVD
+2054 S
-2064 LVSDRVSKIKKQHP
+2064 HP
-2078 NHLVL
+2078 NHIAITQLMGNYAVIGRDSKYIQKL
-2083 FAHNGVYN
+2083 NIDNVEFSHIIR
-2091 AFGKD
+2091 GKD
-2096 AKTIHQLAKDS
+2096 RMPYADIKSKDLDAAIKAIVS
-2107 VTLDS
+2107 SGKKVAIWNPSQSLNLPNAIQKIVSNAETTLDS
-2112 FNNSKSNRKTSIAY
+2112 FSKN
-2126 LKPSDLDKVLKAVV
+2126 
-2140 SSGQRVAV
+2140 
-2148 ADNFEVLNAPKEA
+2148 
-2161 TKILSKAE
+2161 
-2169 SVLDN
+2169 
-2174 YSKSTGINVQKSLTQ
+2174 TGIKVQKSLTQ
-2189 PTIYD
+2189 PTSYD

-2201 LNNKKPVNPG
+2201 LNNKKSFNPG
-2211 SELRTAVE
+2211 NELRAAVE
-2219 NSNAIYFAISQSVA
+2219 NINAIYFAISQSVA

-2243 FSMPEKDIESVK
+2243 FSMPEKGIESVK

-2271 HPATLSDQVSN
+2271 HPAVLSDQVSH
-2282 ESVESWVQ
+2282 ESVESWAQ
-2290 DIKNNPH
+2290 DIKNDPH

-2324 AVINGKSSYNKAES
+2324 AAINGKSLHDKTKS
-2338 FNLVSELNEV
+2338 FNYVSELNEIAK
-2348 VNTSTMSAAVIR
+2348 TDPMSAVIIR
-2360 NNDGKSASVILS
+2360 DKNNASTSVIFS
-2372 KGIESISENGVLN
+2372 TGIETVSENGVLN
-2385 NEAFR
+2385 NNKFR
-2390 QALLKQGIK
+2390 QALLQQGDKDIK
-2399 EVKFFNPG
+2399 FYQSG
-2407 GTLGLNKGD
+2407 GTLGLNKDD
-2416 SYFEDKSIQIVNFD
+2416 SFFKDKIMQIVSFN
-2430 GKEVVPQ
+2430 GKDVLPQ
-2437 QELHLNEQS
+2437 QDLHINDHS
-2446 QNVEYNFEDVSA
+2446 QNVSHSFEDVSA

-2468 YIKEKDQPYFII
+2468 YIKEKGQPYFII
-2480 QPKMRDMSRLFEAF
+2480 QPDKSDLSRLFEAF
-2494 KSQDQQAIY
+2494 KSHDQQSIY
-2503 DTKTSLGEK
+2503 DAKTSLGEK
-2512 YTKLV
+2512 YIHLA
-2517 QQRPELKVDFLMPKV
+2517 QSHPELKVDFLMPKV
-2532 PAEDITRIERANI
+2532 PSQDIARIQRAGI
-2545 ARDAQ
+2545 TRDAQ
-2550 DKNKYLIF
+2550 DRNKYLIF
-2558 ATIDGKGYH
+2558 ATIDGKNYH
-2567 HEISRE
+2567 QEISRE

-2585 SYKSALAAKVFS
+2585 SYKNALAAKIFS
-2597 NILHEGQTVSEAPS
+2597 NVLHEGQSISDTPLK
-2611 VEENQQ
+2611 EEKEQ
-2617 IKETNSE
+2617 IKFSTVE
-2624 KVDSPK
+2624 KIDTK
-2630 QSTES
+2630 QSFENDEDVNS
-2635 EESLSPRVGRS
+2635 SKGMSRK
-2646 H
+2646 